1 MFGKGGT
8 ALSSARIDGP
18 IRVYGTAIVVP
29 PPRALSIAAATS
41 SRCTLHSQYESQNG
55 SLDRGRGNADSTILV
70 TTHQHPR
77 FPCHDRVRP
86 GIMPRCHTTE
96 DLERAQALSLESLAL
111 EKFKLQKQRADYG
124 DAQQKCGPQDDI
136 DTGNI
141 GVLGTDGILQSDKFQ
156 GRSRPRPA
164 IFTTNQSK
172 NVTILAPPPPIPCRR
187 NSTTATTSQ
196 ESSMDLINFTSPVKQ
211 DNLSEYCSS
220 TPPPPLKTP
229 VEPRWET
236 HPSFLKKQSR
246 ISRSNSSAGAYH
258 SRDFRYHSLSPGP
271 RSSTAPCTPGT
282 PGISPIMSRA
292 SSVSCNIPDIA
303 PQIPPLPMNYRPT
316 ITPTICGAP
325 ISTLPVDDEQL
336 KVLRAIEKKPN
347 SNLIDLNPF
356 DQTDDKTNVR
366 VSVLEAFDP
375 LLVKIEEQ
383 NSSTEVHKDV
393 DSQSQVS
400 GSVYDPFDP
409 FDYMYST
416 NESVNSDPVY
426 VAVERSAKSPAVSP
440 AAPPPLP
447 PRNSSAWNTIERRR
461 TSLDRRQ
468 KRQTR
473 LYENVTVVKTRPSIH
488 DCDLKAFHTM
498 IKSVRS
504 EFPFNDPSTNIGYI
518 VSPMMENLYPEGTS
532 IKLVVHPQLIGE
544 DSAPSISFTCNVN
557 CSIEHVILN
566 VACSLEDE
574 DTVNI
579 EKYCIRV
586 WGLTEYFAPNTTL
599 AQYEYIH
606 QCIKLEKDI
615 ELAIMTRVQIKQS
628 IARTLQDDNRDQ
640 CLKLE
645 DILPN
650 EPLQP
655 ISYDTL
661 LILLETVEK
670 EMERVET
677 AAVQLATSNHG
688 STLLPQLQPRSVVQA
703 VKAVCALM
711 GNIETFEVTEA
722 IDNFVNACCQFLPQ
736 SHTTNIE
743 CKKPEILHEDGDYSV
758 VTLRTKFPDV
768 IASHCHKIRD
778 AIQDLVETYC
788 HAFRVDFQLNSRG
801 EFPTNTLVSSEV
813 IDTVLVRVGAV
824 HRLPVSWKHDDYIVA
839 AQIFHGTR
847 PVGHPVLS
855 EPMTVSSNFYP
866 RILFNTWLEFCGIS
880 VCQVPREARLVLI
893 LYGRTLQPTEHE
905 SNSSTEGSMQKEELG
920 WGAIQFFDYEGVMSQ
935 GSFFLSLWPVIADK
949 RLGPAPAPGI
959 HPHGDIHHIIGLEL
973 PDYGGRVLF
982 PTELRDHD
990 VESLDFNS
998 LDQNTQELLID
1009 ITQQD
1014 TFSRPPIDE
1023 REILWEKRHYLHDR
1037 PEALPKVLLAAHSW
1051 DWACLPD
1058 LHASLRVWSPLPPVQ
1073 ALQLLLPC
1081 FPDMK
1086 VREMAVSWIR
1096 ELSNDELVDYLPQ
1109 LLQAMKHEAY
1119 EASPLTK
1126 FLLERAL
1133 LSPRVAHHIYWLL
1146 TQALPGQSPQN
1157 SAEITPEDNKNIS
1170 CARYHRRM
1178 QLMLRALLA
1187 VIGDALRNNFLTQQ
1201 LLVKNLHEVAENIKI
1216 AKDSL
1221 RMETLKVGLQN
1232 IHCQLMEDEG
1242 ICLPLSPSKQVFGI
1256 NVQTCAYFPSFT
1268 LPLKI
1273 NFVSCDNVISPAIFK
1288 VGDDLQQDMLTLQM
1302 VRIMDKLWLKE
1313 GLDLKMVT
1321 FACVPTGHKRGMIE
1335 MVTNAE
1341 TLRKIQVEF
1350 GLTGS
1355 FKDRPIAEWLAKHNP
1370 SELEYERAVENF
1382 TASCAG
1388 YSVATYILGI
1398 CDRHNDNIMLKTS
1411 GHLFHIDFGKF
1422 LGDAQMFG
1430 NFKRDRTPFV
1440 LTSDMAYVINGGD
1453 KPSAKFHHF
1462 VDLCCQAFNVVR
1474 KHGNLILHLFG
1485 LMTSSG
1491 IPGVTMDA
1499 VSYVQKALLPGQT
1512 NPEAA
1517 ATFARM
1523 IESSLKSWFTQF
1535 NFFLHN
1541 LAQLRFSG
1549 EHNDGE
1555 LLSFIPRT
1563 YTMQQEGQLT
1573 SVQVHGYQKRY
1584 DPEKYYMYILRVQRK
1599 GHVDPTY
1606 LFRSYKEFCEFYQKL
1621 CIHFPL
1627 AKVTSLPS
1635 GISVGRSNI
1644 KQVADKR
1651 RADIE
1656 KFLLSLF
1663 KMAPEISQSDLVY
1676 TFFHPLLRDQQ
1687 NADIHL
1693 RKVKVGNWWAE
1704 KKVRENI
1711 QSGQIKLSLHYARGT
1726 LSIMV
1731 YHARALPK
1739 VANAQ
1744 EPNTY
1749 VKVYLKPDPTKATKR
1764 KTKVVK
1770 KNCHPSFMEM
1780 LEYRMP
1786 LDVIK
1791 ERTLEAT
1798 IWNHD
1803 TLQENEFLGGI
1814 RLPLEGL
1821 DLTTETIEWF
1831 PLGSI
1836 R

>member
-1 MFGKGGT
+1 MSRDSIWMSRYSRDTTCDQNT
-8 ALSSARIDGP
+8 AVIDHEKK
-18 IRVYGTAIVVP
+18 Y
-29 PPRALSIAAATS
+29 
-41 SRCTLHSQYESQNG
+41 Q
-55 SLDRGRGNADSTILV
+55 
-70 TTHQHPR
+70 
-77 FPCHDRVRP
+77 
-86 GIMPRCHTTE
+86 E
-96 DLERAQALSLESLAL
+96 DLEQAKALSLESLAL
-111 EKFKLQKQRADYG
+111 EKYRLEKLRLELSNVQQACV
-124 DAQQKCGPQDDI
+124 AQNNVCNANSASEVD
-136 DTGNI
+136 
-141 GVLGTDGILQSDKFQ
+141 SSQ
-156 GRSRPRPA
+156 GERSQCRSRPRPGS
-164 IFTTNQSK
+164 INTNQKST
-172 NVTILAPPPPIPCRR
+172 VILAPPPPIPCRR
-187 NSTTATTSQ
+187 NSTTTASNQ
-196 ESSMDLINFTSPVKQ
+196 DSSRDLINFTSPVKQ
-211 DNLSEYCSS
+211 DNLAEYCSA
-220 TPPPPLKTP
+220 PPPPLPKAS
-229 VEPRWET
+229 VEPKWDT
-236 HPSFLKKQSR
+236 HPSLLKKQSR
-246 ISRSNSSAGAYH
+246 VSRSNSSVGGYH
-258 SRDFRYHSLSPGP
+258 SRDFRYHSLSPSP

-292 SSVSCNIPDIA
+292 SSVSNDVPDIA
-303 PQIPPLPMNYRPT
+303 PQIPPLPTNYRPT
-316 ITPTICGAP
+316 VTPAICAP
-325 ISTLPVDDEQL
+325 FCKDDEQL
-336 KVLRAIEKKPN
+336 NVLKVIEKKPN
-347 SNLIDLNPF
+347 SNLIDLNSF
-356 DQTDDKTNVR
+356 ESEDRTDDRTEDKTNVR

-375 LLVKIEEQ
+375 LLIKTDDGHTSLQE
-383 NSSTEVHKDV
+383 HKD

-426 VAVERSAKSPAVSP
+426 AAVEKSAKSPAVSP

-447 PRNSSAWNTIERRR
+447 PRNSAAWNTIERRR

-473 LYENVTVVKTRPSIH
+473 LNENITVIKTRTSLH
-488 DCDLKAFHTM
+488 DCDLKAFHNM
-498 IKSVRS
+498 IKSIRS
-504 EFPFNDPSTNIGYI
+504 EFPFNNPSTNIGYVI
-518 VSPMMENLYPEGTS
+518 SPIMENLYPDGTS
-532 IKLVVHPQLIGE
+532 IKLVVHPLLPNN
-544 DSAPSISFTCNVN
+544 DKDPVPSITFTCNVN
-557 CSIEHVILN
+557 CSVEHVILN
-566 VACSLEDE
+566 VACSLDDE

-579 EKYCIRV
+579 EKYCLRV
-586 WGLTEYFAPNTTL
+586 WGLAEYLAPNTTL

-606 QCIKLEKDI
+606 LCIKLEKDI
-615 ELAIMTRVQIKQS
+615 ELAIMTRAQIKQS
-628 IARTLQDDNRDQ
+628 IARTLQDDNCDQ
-640 CLKLE
+640 SLKLE
-645 DILPN
+645 DILPS
-650 EPLQP
+650 EPSQP
-655 ISYDTL
+655 ISYNTL
-661 LILLETVEK
+661 LILLETIER
-670 EMERVET
+670 EMGRVET
-677 AAVQLATSNHG
+677 AALQLATTNQG
-688 STLLPQLQPRSVVQA
+688 STLLPQLQPHYVVQA
-703 VKAVCALM
+703 VKAVCAFM
-711 GNIETFEVTEA
+711 GNIETFEITEA
-722 IDNFVNACCQFLPQ
+722 VDNFVNACCQFLPQ
-736 SHTTNIE
+736 AHTANIE
-743 CKKPEILHEDGDYSV
+743 CKKPEIIHEDGDYAV
-758 VTLRTKFPDV
+758 VTLRKKFPDV
-768 IASHCHKIRD
+768 IASHCHKLRD
-778 AIQDLVETYC
+778 AIQELIETYC
-788 HAFRVDFQLNSRG
+788 HAFKVDFQLNNKG
-801 EFPTNTLVSSEV
+801 EFSTNTLIATEV
-813 IDTVLVRVGAV
+813 IDTILVRVGAL
-824 HRLPVSWKHDDYIVA
+824 HRLPATWKHDDYIVA

-847 PVGHPVLS
+847 PVGNPVLS
-855 EPMTVSSNFYP
+855 EPMTVSTNFHP
-866 RILFNTWLEFCGIS
+866 RILFNSWLEFRGIS
-880 VCQVPREARLVLI
+880 VCQVPREARLVLV
-893 LYGRTLQPTEHE
+893 LYGRTLQPAEHE
-905 SNSSTEGSMQKEELG
+905 SNSSSENAMQKEELG
-920 WGAIQFFDYEGVMSQ
+920 WGAIQFFDYDGVMSQ
-935 GSFFLSLWPVIADK
+935 GSFFLSLWPAIADK
-949 RLGPAPAPGI
+949 RLGPAPALGI
-959 HPHGDIHHIIGLEL
+959 HPRGDTYPIIGVEL
-973 PDYGGRVLF
+973 PDYGGKVLF
-982 PTELRDHD
+982 PNSSELRDYD
-990 VESLDFNS
+990 VDSLDFNS

-1023 REILWEKRHYLHDR
+1023 REILWEKRHYLHNR

-1058 LHASLRVWSPLPPVQ
+1058 LHASLRIWSPLPPVQ

-1086 VREMAVSWIR
+1086 VREMAVDWIR

-1109 LLQAMKHEAY
+1109 LLQAMKHETY
-1119 EASPLTK
+1119 EASPLTR

-1133 LSPRVAHHIYWLL
+1133 LSPRVAHYVYWLL
-1146 TQALPGQSPQN
+1146 NQALPGQSPQVQN
-1157 SAEITPEDNKNIS
+1157 SAEIAAEDDKAIS
-1170 CARYHRRM
+1170 CARYQRRL

-1187 VIGDALRNNFLTQQ
+1187 IIGDALRKSFLTQQ
-1201 LLVKNLHEVAENIKI
+1201 LLVKNLHEVAENIKVT
-1216 AKDSL
+1216 KESL
-1221 RMETLKVGLQN
+1221 RMDTLKTGLQN
-1232 IHCQLMEDEG
+1232 IHCQLMEDDG
-1242 ICLPLSPSKQVFGI
+1242 TCLPLSPSKLVFGI

-1273 NFVSCDNVISPAIFK
+1273 NFISCDNVISPAIFK

-1335 MVTNAE
+1335 MVTDAE

-1462 VDLCCQAFNVVR
+1462 VDLCCQAFNIVR

-1491 IPGVTMDA
+1491 IPGVTVDA

-1541 LAQLRFSG
+1541 LAQMRFSG
-1549 EHNDGE
+1549 EHTEGE

-1563 YTMQQEGQLT
+1563 YTMQQEGELT

-1584 DPEKYYMYILRVQRK
+1584 DPEKYYMYILRIQRK
-1599 GHVDPTY
+1599 GQPDPTY

-1656 KFLLSLF
+1656 KFLVSLF

-1676 TFFHPLLRDQQ
+1676 TFFHPLLRDQK
-1687 NADIHL
+1687 NPDIRL
-1693 RKVKVGNWWAE
+1693 RKVKVGNNWWAE
-1704 KKVRENI
+1704 KRVRDNV
-1711 QSGQIKLSLHYARGT
+1711 QSGQIKLALHYVRGT
-1726 LSIMV
+1726 LSVMV
-1731 YHARALPK
+1731 CHARGLPK

-1786 LDVIK
+1786 LEVIR

-1814 RLPLEGL
+1814 SLPLGRL
-1821 DLTTETIEWF
+1821 DLTNETIEWF
-1831 PLGSI
+1831 PLGNV

>member
-1 MFGKGGT
+1 MSHSNRNTG
-8 ALSSARIDGP
+8 AQRSAVID
-18 IRVYGTAIVVP
+18 
-29 PPRALSIAAATS
+29 
-41 SRCTLHSQYESQNG
+41 YERQF
-55 SLDRGRGNADSTILV
+55 
-70 TTHQHPR
+70 Q
-77 FPCHDRVRP
+77 
-86 GIMPRCHTTE
+86 E
-96 DLERAQALSLESLAL
+96 DLEHAQALSLESLAL
-111 EKFKLQKQRADYG
+111 EKFKLQKQRSEFSNIQQTCIPHNDVDRRNNIIHSNVSEADSI
-124 DAQQKCGPQDDI
+124 QQVE
-136 DTGNI
+136 T
-141 GVLGTDGILQSDKFQ
+141 FQ
-156 GRSRPRPA
+156 CRSRPRPGT
-164 IFTTNQSK
+164 FNTNQSK
-172 NVTILAPPPPIPCRR
+172 NAVILAPPPVPSRR
-187 NSTTATTSQ
+187 NSTSATTSQ
-196 ESSMDLINFTSPVKQ
+196 EQSIDLINFTSPVKQ
-211 DNLSEYCSS
+211 DNLTGYCS
-220 TPPPPLKTP
+220 PPPPLPRKLL
-229 VEPRWET
+229 VEPKWET
-236 HPSFLKKQSR
+236 HPSLLKKQAR
-246 ISRSNSSAGAYH
+246 ISRSSSSASYR

-271 RSSTAPCTPGT
+271 GSSTAPCTPGT
-282 PGISPIMSRA
+282 PKISPIMSR
-292 SSVSCNIPDIA
+292 SSSINSNVPDTTPQPAWNSCDLKNYFLM
-303 PQIPPLPMNYRPT
+303 QIPPLPMNYRPS
-316 ITPTICGAP
+316 ITHSGCGVQKPAFG
-325 ISTLPVDDEQL
+325 TDDEQL
-336 KVLRAIEKKPN
+336 SVLKVIEKKPN
-347 SNLIDLNPF
+347 NNLIDLSSF
-356 DQTDDKTNVR
+356 DHIEDKTNVR

-375 LLVKIEEQ
+375 LLVKTDDQVDIAQ
-383 NSSTEVHKDV
+383 RQKDEA
-393 DSQSQVS
+393 QSQIN
-400 GSVYDPFDP
+400 GSMYDPFDP

-426 VAVERSAKSPAVSP
+426 VAVEKSAKSPAVSP

-468 KRQTR
+468 KRKTR
-473 LYENVTVVKTRPSIH
+473 LYENVTVRKTRSSLH
-488 DCDLKAFHTM
+488 DCDLKAFHEM
-498 IKSVRS
+498 MKSVRS
-504 EFPFNDPSTNIGYI
+504 DFPFNDPSTNIGHVI
-518 VSPMMENLYPEGTS
+518 SPMMENLYPNGTS
-532 IKLVVHPQLIGE
+532 IKLVVHPQLI
-544 DSAPSISFTCNVN
+544 DSDDNTPSISFTCDVN
-557 CSIEHVILN
+557 CSVEHVILN

-579 EKYCIRV
+579 EKYCLRV
-586 WGLTEYFAPNTTL
+586 WGLAEYFAPNTTL

-615 ELAIMTRVQIKQS
+615 ELAIQTKAQIKRC

-655 ISYDTL
+655 ISYETL
-661 LILLETVEK
+661 LILLETVEN

-677 AAVQLATSNHG
+677 AAIQLATTDHS
-688 STLLPQLQPRSVVQA
+688 SSLLPQLQPRGVVQA

-711 GNIETFEVTEA
+711 GNIETFEITEA
-722 IDNFVNACCQFLPQ
+722 VDNFVNACCKFLPQ
-736 SHTTNIE
+736 VHTTNIE

-768 IASHCHKIRD
+768 ITSHCRKIRD

-788 HAFRVDFQLNSRG
+788 RAFKVDFELKSKG
-801 EFPTNTLVSSEV
+801 EFPSNTLISSEEL
-813 IDTVLVRVGAV
+813 DTVLVRVGAL
-824 HRLPVSWKHDDYIVA
+824 HRLPGSWKHDDYIVA

-847 PVGHPVLS
+847 PVGNPVLS
-855 EPMTVSSNFYP
+855 EPMAVSSNFYP
-866 RILFNTWLEFCGIS
+866 RILFNSWLEFHGIS
-880 VCQVPREARLVLI
+880 VCQVPREARLVLV

-905 SNSSTEGSMQKEELG
+905 SNSSEENTMHKEELG
-920 WGAIQFFDYEGVMSQ
+920 WGSIQFFDCEGVMSQ
-935 GSFFLSLWPVIADK
+935 GSFFLSLWPAIADK

-959 HPHGDIHHIIGLEL
+959 HPHGDTQPIIGLEL

-982 PTELRDHD
+982 PTELRDYD
-990 VESLDFNS
+990 VQSLDFNS
-998 LDQNTQELLID
+998 LDQNTQQLLID
-1009 ITQQD
+1009 ITQQH
-1014 TFSRPPIDE
+1014 TFSRPLIEE

-1086 VREMAVSWIR
+1086 VREMAVGWIR

-1109 LLQAMKHEAY
+1109 LLQALKHETY
-1119 EASPLTK
+1119 ESSPLSR

-1133 LSPRVAHHIYWLL
+1133 LSSRVAHHIYWLL
-1146 TQALPGQSPQN
+1146 TQTLPGQSPQN
-1157 SAEITPEDNKNIS
+1157 FAEVTPEDDKNIS
-1170 CARYHRRM
+1170 HARYHRRL

-1187 VIGDALRNNFLTQQ
+1187 VIGDALRNSFLTQQ
-1201 LLVKNLHEVAENIKI
+1201 LLVKNLHEVAENIKLT
-1216 AKDSL
+1216 KDSM
-1221 RMETLKVGLQN
+1221 RMDALKVGLQN
-1232 IHCQLMEDEG
+1232 IHCQLMEDDG
-1242 ICLPLSPSKQVFGI
+1242 TCLPLSPSKQVFGI
-1256 NVQTCAYFPSFT
+1256 NVQSCSYFPSYT

-1273 NFVSCDNVISPAIFK
+1273 NFISSDDVICPAIFK

-1321 FACVPTGHKRGMIE
+1321 FACVPTGHKRGMLE

-1491 IPGVTMDA
+1491 IPGVTVDA
-1499 VSYVQKALLPGQT
+1499 VSYVQKALLPEQT

-1549 EHNDGE
+1549 DHNDGA

-1584 DPEKYYMYILRVQRK
+1584 DPEKYYMYILRIQRK
-1599 GHVDPTY
+1599 GHADPTY

-1627 AKVTSLPS
+1627 AKVASLPS
-1635 GISVGRSNI
+1635 GMSVGRSNI

-1656 KFLLSLF
+1656 KFLVSLF
-1663 KMAPEISQSDLVY
+1663 KMATEISQSDLVY

-1704 KKVRENI
+1704 KIVRDDV
-1711 QSGQIKLSLHYARGT
+1711 QSGQIKMSLHYTRGTFYVMVHHARG
-1726 LSIMV
+1726 
-1731 YHARALPK
+1731 LPK
-1739 VANAQ
+1739 VANGQ

-1749 VKVYLKPDPTKATKR
+1749 VKVYLKPDPTKKTKR

-1780 LEYRMP
+1780 LEYRMS

-1814 RLPLEGL
+1814 RLPLGRL

-1831 PLGSI
+1831 SLGSI

>member
-1 MFGKGGT
+1 MSNHAKNE
-8 ALSSARIDGP
+8 
-18 IRVYGTAIVVP
+18 
-29 PPRALSIAAATS
+29 SI
-41 SRCTLHSQYESQNG
+41 Q
-55 SLDRGRGNADSTILV
+55 RGAVMDYDK
-70 TTHQHPR
+70 Q
-77 FPCHDRVRP
+77 FQ
-86 GIMPRCHTTE
+86 E

-111 EKFKLQKQRADYG
+111 EKFKLQKQLECSNNFLQNTFTP
-124 DAQQKCGPQDDI
+124 QQCSQSNSSNVSEVDSSTSMDK
-136 DTGNI
+136 
-141 GVLGTDGILQSDKFQ
+141 LQL
-156 GRSRPRPA
+156 RSRPRPGG
-164 IFTTNQSK
+164 TQSK
-172 NVTILAPPPPIPCRR
+172 NSLIIAPPPIPSRR
-187 NSTTATTSQ
+187 NSTTTVGPASSNTT
-196 ESSMDLINFTSPVKQ
+196 DLINFTSPVK
-211 DNLSEYCSS
+211 SESSLDDYCSS
-220 TPPPPLKTP
+220 TTASAVPTISQPSI
-229 VEPRWET
+229 EPKWDT
-236 HPSFLKKQSR
+236 HPSLLKR
-246 ISRSNSSAGAYH
+246 TTRVSRSNSSAAAYQTH
-258 SRDFRYHSLSPGP
+258 DFRYHSPSPGP
-271 RSSTAPCTPGT
+271 RASTAPCTPGT
-282 PGISPIMSRA
+282 PGISPVITQA
-292 SSVSCNIPDIA
+292 ESVGDGIPQLA
-303 PQIPPLPMNYRPT
+303 WNFFTFRNYFFAQIPPLPMNYRPPLT
-316 ITPTICGAP
+316 GPSATKP
-325 ISTLPVDDEQL
+325 IFPLEDNQLQVL
-336 KVLRAIEKKPN
+336 KVIEKKPN
-347 SNLIDLNPF
+347 NNLIDLSAFENPE
-356 DQTDDKTNVR
+356 DKTNVR

-375 LLVKIEEQ
+375 LLIKTEAIKKE
-383 NSSTEVHKDV
+383 STPKNNEP
-393 DSQSQVS
+393 SQTD

-416 NESVNSDPVY
+416 NESISSDPVY
-426 VAVERSAKSPAVSP
+426 AAVEKTPTSPAVSP
-440 AAPPPLP
+440 AAPPLP
-447 PRNSSAWNTIERRR
+447 PRNSSAWNTIEKRR
-461 TSLDRRQ
+461 TSLDRRR

-473 LYENVTVVKTRPSIH
+473 LYENITVVKARASLQ
-488 DCDLKAFHTM
+488 DCDLKAFHLM
-498 IKSVRS
+498 IKAVRG
-504 EFPFNDPSTNIGYI
+504 EFPFNDPNTNIGHVI
-518 VSPMMENLYPEGTS
+518 SPMMENLYPDGTS
-532 IKLVVHPQLIGE
+532 IKLVVHPQLSE
-544 DSAPSISFTCNVN
+544 SSENPAPSINFTCNVS
-557 CSIEHVILN
+557 CSVEHVILN
-566 VACSLEDE
+566 VACSLEDNI
-574 DTVNI
+574 VNAD
-579 EKYCIRV
+579 KYCLRV
-586 WGLTEYFAPNTTL
+586 WGLAEYLAPNTTL

-615 ELAIMTRVQIKQS
+615 ELAIITRAQIKRS
-628 IARTLQDDNRDQ
+628 IARSLQDDNRDQ
-640 CLKLE
+640 DLKLE

-650 EPLQP
+650 EPLEP

-661 LILLETVEK
+661 IILLETVEK

-677 AAVQLATSNHG
+677 AAIQLAAPNH
-688 STLLPQLQPRSVVQA
+688 SSSLLPQLQPRGVVQS

-711 GNIETFEVTEA
+711 GNIETYEITEA
-722 IDNFVNACCQFLPQ
+722 VDNFVNACCQFLPQ
-736 SHTTNIE
+736 MHTTNIE

-758 VTLRTKFPDV
+758 VTLRTKFPELLG
-768 IASHCHKIRD
+768 SHCHKIRD

-788 HAFRVDFQLNSRG
+788 NAFRVDFHKLRG
-801 EFPTNTLVSSEV
+801 EYLANSLVSSEV
-813 IDTVLVRVGAV
+813 LDTVLVRVGAL
-824 HRLPVSWKHDDYIVA
+824 HRIPNSWKHDDYIVA

-847 PVGHPVLS
+847 PVGNPVLS
-855 EPMTVSSNFYP
+855 EPMTLNVNFYS
-866 RILFNTWLEFCGIS
+866 RILFNTWLEFRGIS
-880 VCQVPREARLVLI
+880 VCQVPREARLVLVI
-893 LYGRTLQPTEHE
+893 YGRTLQPTEHD
-905 SNSSTEGSMQKEELG
+905 NSSGEGSMQKEELG
-920 WGAIQFFDYEGVMSQ
+920 WGAIQFFDYDGVMSQ
-935 GSFFLSLWPVIADK
+935 GNFFLSLWPAAADK

-959 HPHGDIHHIIGLEL
+959 HPYGETNPIIGLEL

-990 VESLDFNS
+990 VESLDINL
-998 LDQNTQELLID
+998 LDQNTKELLID
-1009 ITQQD
+1009 ICQQD
-1014 TFSRPPIDE
+1014 TFSRPPVDE
-1023 REILWEKRHYLHDR
+1023 REILWEKRHYLHEI

-1081 FPDMK
+1081 FPDIK
-1086 VREMAVSWIR
+1086 VREMAVGWIR

-1109 LLQAMKHEAY
+1109 LLQALKHETY
-1119 EASPLTK
+1119 EASPLAR

-1146 TQALPGQSPQN
+1146 TQSLPGQSPQN
-1157 SAEITPEDNKNIS
+1157 SGESSQEDDRSIS
-1170 CARYHRRM
+1170 FTRYQRRL

-1187 VIGDALRNNFLTQQ
+1187 VIGEALRNSFLTQQ
-1201 LLVKNLHEVAENIKI
+1201 LLVKNLNEIAENIKTT
-1216 AKDSL
+1216 KESL
-1221 RMETLKVGLQN
+1221 RMESLKLGLQN
-1232 IHCQLMEDEG
+1232 IHGQLAEDEG
-1242 ICLPLSPSKQVFGI
+1242 TCLPLSPSRQVFGI
-1256 NVQTCAYFPSFT
+1256 NIQTCSYFPSFT

-1273 NFVSCDNVISPAIFK
+1273 SFISCDNVISPAIFK
-1288 VGDDLQQDMLTLQM
+1288 VGDDLQQDMLTIQM

-1321 FACVPTGHKRGMIE
+1321 FACVPTGNKRGMIE

-1382 TASCAG
+1382 TRSCAG

-1453 KPSAKFHHF
+1453 KPSAKFHNF
-1462 VDLCCQAFNVVR
+1462 VDLCCQAFNIVR

-1523 IESSLKSWFTQF
+1523 IESSLKNWFTQF

-1541 LAQLRFSG
+1541 LAQLRFTG
-1549 EHNDGE
+1549 DHNDGE

-1584 DPEKYYMYILRVQRK
+1584 DPEKYYMYILRIQRK
-1599 GHVDPTY
+1599 GQPDPTY

-1627 AKVTSLPS
+1627 AKVASLPN
-1635 GISVGRSNI
+1635 GMSVGRSNI

-1704 KKVRENI
+1704 KRVRDNI
-1711 QSGQIKLSLHYARGT
+1711 QCGQIKLSLHYSRGT
-1726 LSIMV
+1726 LSVMIH
-1731 YHARALPK
+1731 HARGLPK

-1814 RLPLEGL
+1814 RLPLGHFE
-1821 DLTTETIEWF
+1821 LTNETIEWF

>member
-1 MFGKGGT
+1 MSNYSRNVHT
-8 ALSSARIDGP
+8 QRQAVID
-18 IRVYGTAIVVP
+18 Y
-29 PPRALSIAAATS
+29 
-41 SRCTLHSQYESQNG
+41 
-55 SLDRGRGNADSTILV
+55 DR
-70 TTHQHPR
+70 Q
-77 FPCHDRVRP
+77 FQ
-86 GIMPRCHTTE
+86 E

-111 EKFKLQKQRADYG
+111 EKFKLQKQQMEYSNHVRVPPVQP
-124 DAQQKCGPQDDI
+124 QQ
-136 DTGNI
+136 DTTPCSSNI
-141 GVLGTDGILQSDKFQ
+141 SETDCTTQTGDKFQ
-156 GRSRPRPA
+156 LRSRPRPGGSQPKTAA
-164 IFTTNQSK
+164 I
-172 NVTILAPPPPIPCRR
+172 IAPPPPIPCRR
-187 NSTTATTSQ
+187 NSATSGGPNLSVTGT
-196 ESSMDLINFTSPVKQ
+196 DLINFTSPIKQ
-211 DNLSEYCSS
+211 DNHLEEYC
-220 TPPPPLKTP
+220 TAAPPPPPPKAP
-229 VEPRWET
+229 IEPKWET
-236 HPSFLKKQSR
+236 HPALPRRSSKVL
-246 ISRSNSSAGAYH
+246 RSNSSAAAYQ

-271 RSSTAPCTPGT
+271 RASTAPCTPGT
-282 PGISPIMSRA
+282 PGISPVMSRA
-292 SSVSCNIPDIA
+292 SSVSSNVPDGIPQPAWNIFTFRQYFFT
-303 PQIPPLPMNYRPT
+303 QIPPLPLNYRPGVN
-316 ITPTICGAP
+316 P
-325 ISTLPVDDEQL
+325 PVAGVNSVKPVYAIDDGQLNVL
-336 KVLRAIEKKPN
+336 KVIEKKPN
-347 SNLIDLNPF
+347 SNLIDLSIFENIE
-356 DQTDDKTNVR
+356 DKTNVR

-375 LLVKIEEQ
+375 LLVKTEDI
-383 NSSTEVHKDV
+383 SSNLMDPKEDTE
-393 DSQSQVS
+393 SQVS

-426 VAVERSAKSPAVSP
+426 VAVEKTAKSPAVSP

-473 LYENVTVVKTRPSIH
+473 LYENVTVVKARASLH
-488 DCDLKAFHTM
+488 DCDLKAFHKM
-498 IKSVRS
+498 IVSVRG
-504 EFPFNDPSTNIGYI
+504 EFPFNDTSTNIGHI
-518 VSPMMENLYPEGTS
+518 ISPMMESLYPDGTS
-532 IKLVVHPQLIGE
+532 IKLVVHPQLPANSE
-544 DSAPSISFTCNVN
+544 PVPSITFTCDVN
-557 CSIEHVILN
+557 CSVEHVILN

-574 DTVNI
+574 DTVNVG
-579 EKYCIRV
+579 KYCLRV
-586 WGLTEYFAPNTTL
+586 WGLAEYLAPNTTL

-615 ELAIMTRVQIKQS
+615 ELAIMTKEQMKRS
-628 IARTLQDDNRDQ
+628 IARTAQDDNRDQ
-640 CLKLE
+640 SITLE
-645 DILPN
+645 EILPN
-650 EPLQP
+650 EPRQP
-655 ISYDTL
+655 ISYDAL

-677 AAVQLATSNHG
+677 AALQLATTNH
-688 STLLPQLQPRSVVQA
+688 SASLLPQLQPRGVVQA

-711 GNIETFEVTEA
+711 GNIETYEITEA
-722 IDNFVNACCQFLPQ
+722 VDNFVNACCQFLPQ
-736 SHTTNIE
+736 VHTTNIE
-743 CKKPEILHEDGDYSV
+743 CKKPEVLHEDGDYSV

-778 AIQDLVETYC
+778 AVQDLVETYC
-788 HAFRVDFQLNSRG
+788 HAFRVDFQLNTRG
-801 EFPTNTLVSSEV
+801 EFPTNTMVSSEV
-813 IDTVLVRVGAV
+813 LDTVLVRVGAL
-824 HRLPVSWKHDDYIVA
+824 HRLPTTWKHDDYIVA

-847 PVGHPVLS
+847 PVGNPVLS
-855 EPMTVSSNFYP
+855 DPMTVSSNFHP
-866 RILFNTWLEFCGIS
+866 RILFNTWLEFRGVS
-880 VCQVPREARLVLI
+880 VCQVPREARLVLVI
-893 LYGRTLQPTEHE
+893 YGRTLQPSEHE
-905 SNSSTEGSMQKEELG
+905 ANSSSEGSMQKEELG
-920 WGAIQFFDYEGVMSQ
+920 WGAIQFFDYDGVMSQ
-935 GSFFLSLWPVIADK
+935 GSFFLSLWPAIADK

-959 HPHGDIHHIIGLEL
+959 HPHGDVNPIIGIEL
-973 PDYGGRVLF
+973 PDYGGRVVF
-982 PTELRDHD
+982 PKELRDHD
-990 VESLDFNS
+990 VESLDINS
-998 LDQNTQELLID
+998 LDQNTKELLID

-1023 REILWEKRHYLHDR
+1023 REILWEKRHYLHNR

-1058 LHASLRVWSPLPPVQ
+1058 LHASLRIWSPLPPVQ

-1081 FPDMK
+1081 FPDLK
-1086 VREMAVSWIR
+1086 VREMAVGWIH
-1096 ELSNDELVDYLPQ
+1096 ELNNDELVDYLPQ
-1109 LLQAMKHEAY
+1109 LLQALKHETY
-1119 EASPLTK
+1119 EASPLAR

-1133 LSPRVAHHIYWLL
+1133 VSPRVAHHIYWLL
-1146 TQALPGQSPQN
+1146 TQALPGPSPQN
-1157 SAEITPEDNKNIS
+1157 SPENSPEDDKS
-1170 CARYHRRM
+1170 VSLARYQRRL

-1187 VIGDALRNNFLTQQ
+1187 VVGEALRNSFLTQQ
-1201 LLVKNLHEVAENIKI
+1201 LLVKSLHEVAENIKI
-1216 AKDSL
+1216 TKDSL
-1221 RMETLKVGLQN
+1221 RLESLKIGLQN
-1232 IHCQLMEDEG
+1232 IHCQLTEDEG
-1242 ICLPLSPSKQVFGI
+1242 TCLPLSPSREAYGI
-1256 NVQTCAYFPSFT
+1256 NVQTCSYFPSFT

-1273 NFVSCDNVISPAIFK
+1273 NFIGCDNVISPAIFK

-1321 FACVPTGHKRGMIE
+1321 FACVPTGNKRGIIE

-1370 SELEYERAVENF
+1370 SELEYGRAVENF

-1499 VSYVQKALLPGQT
+1499 VSYVQKALLLGQT

-1584 DPEKYYMYILRVQRK
+1584 DPEKYYMYILRIQRK
-1599 GHVDPTY
+1599 GQADPTY

-1627 AKVTSLPS
+1627 AKVASLPS
-1635 GISVGRSNI
+1635 GMSVGRSNI

-1693 RKVKVGNWWAE
+1693 QKVKVGNWWAE
-1704 KKVRENI
+1704 KKVRDNVR
-1711 QSGQIKLSLHYARGT
+1711 SGQIKLSLHYTRGT
-1726 LSIMV
+1726 LSVMIH
-1731 YHARALPK
+1731 HARGLPK

-1786 LDVIK
+1786 LDVVK

-1814 RLPLEGL
+1814 RLPLGRLE
-1821 DLTTETIEWF
+1821 LTNETVEWF
-1831 PLGSI
+1831 PLGSV

>member
-1 MFGKGGT
+1 MSSFNRNATVQKT
-8 ALSSARIDGP
+8 AAVID
-18 IRVYGTAIVVP
+18 Y
-29 PPRALSIAAATS
+29 
-41 SRCTLHSQYESQNG
+41 
-55 SLDRGRGNADSTILV
+55 DR
-70 TTHQHPR
+70 Q
-77 FPCHDRVRP
+77 FK
-86 GIMPRCHTTE
+86 E

-111 EKFKLQKQRADYG
+111 EKFRQQKQQAQYG
-124 DAQQKCGPQDDI
+124 NNCTQESF
-136 DTGNI
+136 NI
-141 GVLGTDGILQSDKFQ
+141 QSSSSSISNCKTTETNGSSTENKFQ
-156 GRSRPRPA
+156 LRSRPRPESNS
-164 IFTTNQSK
+164 NQSR
-172 NVTILAPPPPIPCRR
+172 NGMIVHIQPPPIPSRR
-187 NSTTATTSQ
+187 NSTTNKKPAA
-196 ESSMDLINFTSPVKQ
+196 DLINFTSPVKQ
-211 DNLSEYCSS
+211 DSLSEYCSA
-220 TPPPPLKTP
+220 PPMLPPKTII
-229 VEPRWET
+229 EPKWDN
-236 HPSFLKKQSR
+236 HPGLMRKNSR
-246 ISRSNSSAGAYH
+246 VSRSNSSAAAYQTT
-258 SRDFRYHSLSPGP
+258 DFRYNMATAPIPGP
-271 RSSTAPCTPGT
+271 KCSTAPSTPGT
-282 PGISPIMSRA
+282 PSISPVSSR
-292 SSVSCNIPDIA
+292 SGSICNNIPDII
-303 PQIPPLPMNYRPT
+303 PQWSFNSQIPPLPVNYRPA
-316 ITPTICGAP
+316 IAP
-325 ISTLPVDDEQL
+325 PPPPPALNNLRQSPYAADDSHLSVL
-336 KVLRAIEKKPN
+336 KVVEKKPN
-347 SNLIDLNPF
+347 NNLIDLCVY
-356 DQTDDKTNVR
+356 DHKRVEDKGNVR

-375 LLVKIEEQ
+375 LLTKVSPSKPDEP
-383 NSSTEVHKDV
+383 SRSAKDS
-393 DSQSQVS
+393 DDDTQSAMER
-400 GSVYDPFDP
+400 SVYDPFDP

-416 NESVNSDPVY
+416 SETVNSDPVY
-426 VAVERSAKSPAVSP
+426 AAVDKSMKSPATSP

-473 LYENVTVVKTRPSIH
+473 LYENVNVVKARASLH
-488 DCDLKAFHTM
+488 DCDLLAFHKM
-498 IKSVRS
+498 VKSVRG
-504 EFPFNDPSTNIGYI
+504 EFPFNDPSTNIGHV
-518 VSPMMENLYPEGTS
+518 VSPMIDSSYPDSTS
-532 IKLVVHPQLIGE
+532 IKLVVHSKMLS
-544 DSAPSISFTCNVN
+544 DTKDRSPSISFTCDVN
-557 CSIEHVILN
+557 CNIEHVILN

-574 DTVNI
+574 DTVNVD
-579 EKYCIRV
+579 KYCLRV
-586 WGLTEYFAPNTTL
+586 WGLAEYLAANTSL
-599 AQYEYIH
+599 AQYEYVH

-615 ELAIMTRVQIKQS
+615 ELAIETKAQMKRS
-628 IARTLQDDNRDQ
+628 IARSVLDDNREQ

-677 AAVQLATSNHG
+677 TAAQLAISNNG
-688 STLLPQLQPRSVVQA
+688 QSLLGQLQPRGVVQA

-711 GNIETFEVTEA
+711 GNVETYEISEA
-722 IDNFVNACCQFLPQ
+722 VDNFVNACCKFLPQ
-736 SHTTNIE
+736 VHTANIE

-768 IASHCHKIRD
+768 ISSHCNKIRD
-778 AIQDLVETYC
+778 AVQDLVETFC
-788 HAFRVDFQLNSRG
+788 HAFCVDFQLNSRG
-801 EFPTNTLVSSEV
+801 ENPTNSLVSSQV
-813 IDTVLVRVGAV
+813 IDTVLVRVGAL
-824 HRLPVSWKHDDYIVA
+824 HRLPSSWKHDDYIVA

-847 PVGHPVLS
+847 PVGNPVLS
-855 EPMTVSSNFYP
+855 EPMTVGQSNFYP
-866 RILFNTWLEFCGIS
+866 RILFNSWLEFRGVS
-880 VCQVPREARLVLI
+880 VCQVPREARLVLV
-893 LYGRTLQPTEHE
+893 LYGRTQQTDENHE
-905 SNSSTEGSMQKEELG
+905 SNSSQGFMEKEELG
-920 WGAIQFFDYEGVMSQ
+920 WGAIQFFDYDGVMSQ
-935 GSFFLSLWPVIADK
+935 GSFFLSLWPAIADK

-959 HPHGDIHHIIGLEL
+959 HPHGNTHPIIGLEL
-973 PDYGGRVLF
+973 PDYGGKVLF

-990 VESLDFNS
+990 IESLDFNS
-998 LDQNTQELLID
+998 LDQNTQELLLY
-1009 ITQQD
+1009 ITEQD
-1014 TFSRPPIDE
+1014 TFSRPPVDE
-1023 REILWEKRHYLHDR
+1023 REILWEKRHYLHEK

-1058 LHASLRVWSPLPPVQ
+1058 LHASLRVWSPLPSVQ

-1081 FPDMK
+1081 FPDTK
-1086 VREMAVSWIR
+1086 VRELAVERIR
-1096 ELSNDELVDYLPQ
+1096 ELTNDELIDYLPQ
-1109 LLQAMKHEAY
+1109 LLQALKHETY
-1119 EASPLTK
+1119 EASPLAR

-1133 LSPRVAHHIYWLL
+1133 ISPRVAHYIYWLL
-1146 TQALPGQSPQN
+1146 NQALPGQSPQN
-1157 SAEITPEDNKNIS
+1157 SAETSLQDDKS
-1170 CARYHRRM
+1170 LSFARYHRRL

-1187 VIGDALRNNFLTQQ
+1187 VIGDALRNSFLAQQ
-1201 LLVKNLHEVAENIKI
+1201 FLVKNLHEVAENIKTT
-1216 AKDSL
+1216 KESL
-1221 RMETLKVGLQN
+1221 RLETLKLGLQN
-1232 IHCQLMEDEG
+1232 INSSLVEDEG
-1242 ICLPLSPSKQVFGI
+1242 TCLPLSLSRQVVGI
-1256 NVQTCAYFPSFT
+1256 NVQTCSYFPSFT

-1273 NFVSCDNVISPAIFK
+1273 NFVGCDNVISPAIFK

-1313 GLDLKMVT
+1313 GLDLKMVA

-1370 SELEYERAVENF
+1370 SELEYQRAVENF

-1462 VDLCCQAFNVVR
+1462 VELCCQAFNIVR

-1499 VSYVQKALLPGQT
+1499 VSYVQRALLPGQT

-1555 LLSFIPRT
+1555 LLSFIPKT

-1584 DPEKYYMYILRVQRK
+1584 DPEKYYMYILKIQRK
-1599 GHVDPTY
+1599 SQTDPTY

-1627 AKVTSLPS
+1627 AKVTGLPS
-1635 GISVGRSNI
+1635 GMSVGRSNI

-1656 KFLLSLF
+1656 KFLQSLF
-1663 KMAPEISQSDLVY
+1663 EMAPEISQSDLVY

-1704 KKVRENI
+1704 KKVREKA
-1711 QSGQIKLSLHYARGT
+1711 QGGQIKLSLNYTRGT
-1726 LSIMV
+1726 FCVMV
-1731 YHARALPK
+1731 YHARGLPK

-1786 LDVIK
+1786 IGVIK

-1814 RLPLEGL
+1814 RLPLSRI
-1821 DLTTETIEWF
+1821 DLTKEIIEWF
-1831 PLGSI
+1831 PLGGI

>member
-1 MFGKGGT
+1 MSNYGGNT
-8 ALSSARIDGP
+8 HTQRPAVID
-18 IRVYGTAIVVP
+18 Y
-29 PPRALSIAAATS
+29 
-41 SRCTLHSQYESQNG
+41 
-55 SLDRGRGNADSTILV
+55 DR
-70 TTHQHPR
+70 Q
-77 FPCHDRVRP
+77 FQ
-86 GIMPRCHTTE
+86 E

-111 EKFKLQKQRADYG
+111 EKFKLQKQQLEHTNHVQRPYS
-124 DAQQKCGPQDDI
+124 PQN
-136 DTGNI
+136 TTQASNSGT
-141 GVLGTDGILQSDKFQ
+141 LETDGAATGDKFQ
-156 GRSRPRPA
+156 LRSRPRPGS
-164 IFTTNQSK
+164 FNTGQSK
-172 NVTILAPPPPIPCRR
+172 TTAIIAPPPPIPSRR
-187 NSTTATTSQ
+187 NSAASNQVPST
-196 ESSMDLINFTSPVKQ
+196 DLINFTSPVKQ
-211 DNLSEYCSS
+211 DNLAQYCSVA
-220 TPPPPLKTP
+220 PPPPPKAP
-229 VEPRWET
+229 VEPKWDT
-236 HPSFLKKQSR
+236 HPALLRRPSR
-246 ISRSNSSAGAYH
+246 VTRSNSSAAAYH
-258 SRDFRYHSLSPGP
+258 SRDFRYHSPSPGP
-271 RSSTAPCTPGT
+271 RASTAPCTPGT
-282 PGISPIMSRA
+282 PGISPVMSRA
-292 SSVSCNIPDIA
+292 SSVSSNVTDSVPQPAWNLIA
-303 PQIPPLPMNYRPT
+303 FRNYFFAEIPPLPMNYRPGT
-316 ITPTICGAP
+316 TP
-325 ISTLPVDDEQL
+325 PVSNVSQSSYAVDNGQLSVL
-336 KVLRAIEKKPN
+336 KVMEKKTN
-347 SNLIDLNPF
+347 SNLIDLSTFEQNE
-356 DQTDDKTNVR
+356 DKTNVR

-375 LLVKIEEQ
+375 LLVKTEEE
-383 NSSTEVHKDV
+383 NAAANKGYRDDTE
-393 DSQSQVS
+393 SQFS

-416 NESVNSDPVY
+416 NASVNSDPVY
-426 VAVERSAKSPAVSP
+426 VAVEKSAKSPAVSP

-473 LYENVTVVKTRPSIH
+473 LYENVTVVKARASLL
-488 DCDLKAFHTM
+488 DCDLKAFHKM
-498 IKSVRS
+498 IKSVRG
-504 EFPFNDPSTNIGYI
+504 EFPFNDPSTNIGHV

-532 IKLVVHPQLIGE
+532 IKLVVHPQLPGIDQE
-544 DSAPSISFTCNVN
+544 PIPSISFTCDVN
-557 CSIEHVILN
+557 CSVEHVILN

-574 DTVNI
+574 DTVNV
-579 EKYCIRV
+579 EKYCLRV
-586 WGLTEYFAPNTTL
+586 WGFAEYLAPNTTL

-615 ELAIMTRVQIKQS
+615 ELAIMTRVQMKRS
-628 IARTLQDDNRDQ
+628 LARTLQDDNRDQ

-677 AAVQLATSNHG
+677 ASIQLAKTNH
-688 STLLPQLQPRSVVQA
+688 SSSLLPQLQPRGVVQA
-703 VKAVCALM
+703 VKAICALM
-711 GNIETFEVTEA
+711 GRVETYEITEA
-722 IDNFVNACCQFLPQ
+722 VDNFVNACCQFLPQ
-736 SHTTNIE
+736 VHTVNIE
-743 CKKPEILHEDGDYSV
+743 CKKPEVLHEDGDYSV
-758 VTLRTKFPDV
+758 VTLRTKFPEV
-768 IASHCHKIRD
+768 IASHCYNIRD

-801 EFPTNTLVSSEV
+801 EFPTNSLVSSEV
-813 IDTVLVRVGAV
+813 IDTVLVRVGAL

-847 PVGHPVLS
+847 PVGNPVLS

-866 RILFNTWLEFCGIS
+866 RILFNTWLEFRGIS
-880 VCQVPREARLVLI
+880 VCQVPREARLVLV

-905 SNSSTEGSMQKEELG
+905 SNASNEGAMQKEELG
-920 WGAIQFFDYEGVMSQ
+920 WGAIQFFDYDGVMSQ
-935 GSFFLSLWPVIADK
+935 GSYFLSLWPAIADK

-959 HPHGDIHHIIGLEL
+959 HPHGDTHPIIGLEL

-1014 TFSRPPIDE
+1014 TFSRPPVDE

-1086 VREMAVSWIR
+1086 VREMAVGWIR
-1096 ELSNDELVDYLPQ
+1096 ELTNDELTDYLPQ
-1109 LLQAMKHEAY
+1109 LLQALKHETY
-1119 EASPLTK
+1119 EASPLAR

-1146 TQALPGQSPQN
+1146 TQALPGQSPQVQN
-1157 SAEITPEDNKNIS
+1157 SAELPSEDDKSIS
-1170 CARYHRRM
+1170 YARYQRRL

-1187 VIGDALRNNFLTQQ
+1187 AIGDSLRNSFLTQQ
-1201 LLVKNLHEVAENIKI
+1201 LLVKNLHEVAENIKTT
-1216 AKDSL
+1216 KESL
-1221 RMETLKVGLQN
+1221 RMDALKVGLQN
-1232 IHCQLMEDEG
+1232 IHCQLMEDDG
-1242 ICLPLSPSKQVFGI
+1242 TCLPLSPSREVFGI
-1256 NVQTCAYFPSFT
+1256 NVQTCSYFPSFT

-1273 NFVSCDNVISPAIFK
+1273 NFISSDNVISPAIFK

-1541 LAQLRFSG
+1541 LAQLRFTG
-1549 EHNDGE
+1549 DHNDGE

-1584 DPEKYYMYILRVQRK
+1584 DPEKYYMYILRIQRK
-1599 GHVDPTY
+1599 GHADPTY

-1627 AKVTSLPS
+1627 AKVASLPS
-1635 GISVGRSNI
+1635 GMSVGRSNI

-1656 KFLLSLF
+1656 KFLVSLF

-1704 KKVRENI
+1704 KKIRENG
-1711 QSGQIKLSLHYARGT
+1711 QSGQIKLSLHYTRGT
-1726 LSIMV
+1726 LCVMI
-1731 YHARALPK
+1731 YHARGLPK

-1749 VKVYLKPDPTKATKR
+1749 VKVYLKPDSTKATKR

-1786 LDVIK
+1786 IEVIK

-1814 RLPLEGL
+1814 RLPLGRL
-1821 DLTTETIEWF
+1821 NLTSETVEWF
-1831 PLGSI
+1831 PLGSV

>member
-1 MFGKGGT
+1 MSHYSRNSDQKT
-8 ALSSARIDGP
+8 AVIDHE
-18 IRVYGTAIVVP
+18 RKY
-29 PPRALSIAAATS
+29 
-41 SRCTLHSQYESQNG
+41 Q
-55 SLDRGRGNADSTILV
+55 
-70 TTHQHPR
+70 
-77 FPCHDRVRP
+77 
-86 GIMPRCHTTE
+86 E
-96 DLERAQALSLESLAL
+96 DLEQAKALSLESLAL
-111 EKFKLQKQRADYG
+111 EKYRLEKLRLELSNVQQACL
-124 DAQQKCGPQDDI
+124 AQNNVCN
-136 DTGNI
+136 TNS
-141 GVLGTDGILQSDKFQ
+141 VSETDSSQGERLQC
-156 GRSRPRPA
+156 RSRPRPGS
-164 IFTTNQSK
+164 INTNQKST
-172 NVTILAPPPPIPCRR
+172 VILAPPPPIPCRR
-187 NSTTATTSQ
+187 NSTTTASNQ
-196 ESSMDLINFTSPVKQ
+196 DSSTDLINFTSPVKQ
-211 DNLSEYCSS
+211 DNLAEYCSA
-220 TPPPPLKTP
+220 PPPPPPKAASL
-229 VEPRWET
+229 EPKWDT
-236 HPSFLKKQSR
+236 HPSLLKKQSR
-246 ISRSNSSAGAYH
+246 VSRSNSSVSAYH

-292 SSVSCNIPDIA
+292 SSVSNNVPDIA
-303 PQIPPLPMNYRPT
+303 PQPAWKSVIFKHFFFTQIPPLPMNYRPT
-316 ITPTICGAP
+316 VPPAICGTP
-325 ISTLPVDDEQL
+325 FLDDEKLNVL
-336 KVLRAIEKKPN
+336 KVIEKKPN
-347 SNLIDLNPF
+347 SNLIDLNSF
-356 DQTDDKTNVR
+356 EQTEDKTNVR

-375 LLVKIEEQ
+375 LLIKTDNGN
-383 NSSTEVHKDV
+383 NSIPEHKD

-426 VAVERSAKSPAVSP
+426 AAVEKSAKSPAVSP

-473 LYENVTVVKTRPSIH
+473 LYENVTVIKTRSYLH
-488 DCDLKAFHTM
+488 DCDLKAFHNM
-498 IKSVRS
+498 MKSIRS
-504 EFPFNDPSTNIGYI
+504 EFPFNNPSTNIGYV
-518 VSPMMENLYPEGTS
+518 VSPIMENLYPDGTS
-532 IKLVVHPQLIGE
+532 IKLVVHPQLLNN
-544 DSAPSISFTCNVN
+544 DKDPVSSITFTCNVN
-557 CSIEHVILN
+557 CSVEHVILN

-574 DTVNI
+574 DTVNV
-579 EKYCIRV
+579 EKYCLRV
-586 WGLTEYFAPNTTL
+586 WGLAEYFAPNTNL

-606 QCIKLEKDI
+606 LCIKLEKDI
-615 ELAIMTRVQIKQS
+615 ELAIMSRAQIKQS
-628 IARTLQDDNRDQ
+628 IARTLQDDNCDQ
-640 CLKLE
+640 TLKLE

-650 EPLQP
+650 EPSQP

-661 LILLETVEK
+661 VILLETVEK

-677 AAVQLATSNHG
+677 AALQLATTNQG
-688 STLLPQLQPRSVVQA
+688 STLLPQLQPHGVVQA

-711 GNIETFEVTEA
+711 GNIETFEITEA

-736 SHTTNIE
+736 AHTANID
-743 CKKPEILHEDGDYSV
+743 CKKPEIIHEDGDYAV
-758 VTLRTKFPDV
+758 VTLRKKFPDV

-778 AIQDLVETYC
+778 AIQELVETYC
-788 HAFRVDFQLNSRG
+788 HAFRVNFQLNNKG
-801 EFPTNTLVSSEV
+801 EFSTNTLIATEV
-813 IDTVLVRVGAV
+813 IDTILVRVGAL
-824 HRLPVSWKHDDYIVA
+824 HRLPTTWKHDDYIVA

-847 PVGHPVLS
+847 PVGNPVLS
-855 EPMTVSSNFYP
+855 EPMTVSTNFYP
-866 RILFNTWLEFCGIS
+866 RILFNSWLEFRGIS
-880 VCQVPREARLVLI
+880 VCQVPREARLVLV
-893 LYGRTLQPTEHE
+893 LYGRTLQPAEHE
-905 SNSSTEGSMQKEELG
+905 SNSSAENSMQKEELG
-920 WGAIQFFDYEGVMSQ
+920 WGAIQFFDYDGVMSQ
-935 GSFFLSLWPVIADK
+935 GSFFLSLWPAIADK

-959 HPHGDIHHIIGLEL
+959 HPRGDTHPIVGVEL
-973 PDYGGRVLF
+973 PDYGGKVLF
-982 PTELRDHD
+982 PNSSELRDYD

-1058 LHASLRVWSPLPPVQ
+1058 LHASLRIWSPLPPVQ

-1086 VREMAVSWIR
+1086 VREMAVDWIR

-1109 LLQAMKHEAY
+1109 LLQAMKHETY
-1119 EASPLTK
+1119 EASPLTR

-1133 LSPRVAHHIYWLL
+1133 LSPRVAHYIYWLL
-1146 TQALPGQSPQN
+1146 NQALPGQSPQN
-1157 SAEITPEDNKNIS
+1157 SGEIAAEDDKAIS
-1170 CARYHRRM
+1170 CARYQRRL

-1187 VIGDALRNNFLTQQ
+1187 VIGDALRKSFLTQQ

-1216 AKDSL
+1216 TKESL
-1221 RMETLKVGLQN
+1221 RMDTLKTGLQN
-1232 IHCQLMEDEG
+1232 IHCQLMEDDG
-1242 ICLPLSPSKQVFGI
+1242 TCLPLSPSKLVFGI

-1273 NFVSCDNVISPAIFK
+1273 NFISCDNVISPAIFK

-1335 MVTNAE
+1335 MVTDAE

-1462 VDLCCQAFNVVR
+1462 VDLCCQAFNIVR

-1491 IPGVTMDA
+1491 IPGVTVDA

-1541 LAQLRFSG
+1541 LAQMRFSG
-1549 EHNDGE
+1549 EHTEGE

-1563 YTMQQEGQLT
+1563 YTMQQEGELT

-1584 DPEKYYMYILRVQRK
+1584 DPEKYYMYILRIQRK
-1599 GHVDPTY
+1599 GQPDPTY

-1635 GISVGRSNI
+1635 GMSVGRSNI

-1656 KFLLSLF
+1656 KFLVSLF

-1676 TFFHPLLRDQQ
+1676 TFFHPLLRDQK
-1687 NADIHL
+1687 NPDIRS
-1693 RKVKVGNWWAE
+1693 RKVKVGNNWWAE
-1704 KKVRENI
+1704 KRVRDNV
-1711 QSGQIKLSLHYARGT
+1711 QSGQIKLALHYVRGT
-1726 LSIMV
+1726 LSVMV
-1731 YHARALPK
+1731 CHARGLPK

-1786 LDVIK
+1786 LEVIR

-1814 RLPLEGL
+1814 SLPLGRL
-1821 DLTTETIEWF
+1821 DLTNETIEWF
-1831 PLGSI
+1831 PLGNV

>member
-1 MFGKGGT
+1 MSNYSGNT
-8 ALSSARIDGP
+8 HTRRQPVID
-18 IRVYGTAIVVP
+18 YD
-29 PPRALSIAAATS
+29 
-41 SRCTLHSQYESQNG
+41 QQF
-55 SLDRGRGNADSTILV
+55 
-70 TTHQHPR
+70 Q
-77 FPCHDRVRP
+77 
-86 GIMPRCHTTE
+86 E

-111 EKFKLQKQRADYG
+111 EKFKLQKEQLDYTG
-124 DAQQKCGPQDDI
+124 HVRRPYTSPHSNDNSSNDDSN
-136 DTGNI
+136 T
-141 GVLGTDGILQSDKFQ
+141 VEVDGAPISDRLHL
-156 GRSRPRPA
+156 RSRPRPGSFNTGQPRTTA
-164 IFTTNQSK
+164 I
-172 NVTILAPPPPIPCRR
+172 IAPPPPVPYRR
-187 NSTTATTSQ
+187 NSSTPGTSNRGAAP
-196 ESSMDLINFTSPVKQ
+196 DLINFTSPVKQ
-211 DNLSEYCSS
+211 DGLTSYC
-220 TPPPPLKTP
+220 TPPPPPPKAP
-229 VEPRWET
+229 VEPKWEN
-236 HPSFLKKQSR
+236 HPSLLRRAPKV
-246 ISRSNSSAGAYH
+246 SRSSSSA
-258 SRDFRYHSLSPGP
+258 STFNPRDLRYHSPSPGP
-271 RSSTAPCTPGT
+271 STSTVPCTPSTPST
-282 PGISPIMSRA
+282 PGISPVMSRA
-292 SSVSCNIPDIA
+292 SSVSSNTHDSI
-303 PQIPPLPMNYRPT
+303 PQIPPLPANYRTCTSPSVFGVSS
-316 ITPTICGAP
+316 PNY
-325 ISTLPVDDEQL
+325 SVDNRQLDVL
-336 KVLRAIEKKPN
+336 KVIEKKLN
-347 SNLIDLNPF
+347 SNLIDLTVFEQNE
-356 DQTDDKTNVR
+356 DKTNVR

-375 LLVKIEEQ
+375 LLIK
-383 NSSTEVHKDV
+383 TEVNDEATLAARDDT
-393 DSQSQVS
+393 DSQLS

-426 VAVERSAKSPAVSP
+426 AAVEKSAKSPAVSP

-468 KRQTR
+468 KRNTR
-473 LYENVTVVKTRPSIH
+473 LYENITVVKARASLH
-488 DCDLKAFHTM
+488 DCDLKAFHKM
-498 IKSVRS
+498 IKSVRG
-504 EFPFNDPSTNIGYI
+504 EFPFNNPSTNVGHV
-518 VSPMMENLYPEGTS
+518 VSPMMENLYPDGTS
-532 IKLVVHPQLIGE
+532 IKIVVYPQLTTSTE
-544 DSAPSISFTCNVN
+544 DPVQPITFTCDVN
-557 CSIEHVILN
+557 CCVEHVILN
-566 VACSLEDE
+566 VACTLDDE
-574 DTVNI
+574 DTVNVD
-579 EKYCIRV
+579 KYCLRV
-586 WGLTEYFAPNTTL
+586 LGLAEYLVPNTTL
-599 AQYEYIH
+599 AQYEYVH

-615 ELAIMTRVQIKQS
+615 ELAILTRKQMKRS
-628 IARTLQDDNRDQ
+628 LARTLQDDNRDQ
-640 CLKLE
+640 CLRLE
-645 DILPN
+645 EILPN
-650 EPLQP
+650 EPVQT
-655 ISYDTL
+655 ICYDTL
-661 LILLETVEK
+661 IILLETVEK

-677 AAVQLATSNHG
+677 TALQMATTNHT
-688 STLLPQLQPRSVVQA
+688 SSLFPQFKPRGVVQA
-703 VKAVCALM
+703 IKAVCALM
-711 GNIETFEVTEA
+711 GNVETVEITEA
-722 IDNFVNACCQFLPQ
+722 VDNFVHAFCQFLPSAQ
-736 SHTTNIE
+736 TANNE
-743 CKKPEILHEDGDYSV
+743 CKKPDALHEEGDYSPV
-758 VTLRTKFPDV
+758 AIKTKFPEV
-768 IASHCHKIRD
+768 IATNCHKIRD

-788 HAFRVDFQLNSRG
+788 HAFRVDFQLNTRG
-801 EFPTNTLVSSEV
+801 EYPTNTLVSSEV
-813 IDTVLVRVGAV
+813 IDTVLVRVGAL
-824 HRLPVSWKHDDYIVA
+824 HRLPATWKHDDYIIA

-847 PVGHPVLS
+847 PVGHPVVS
-855 EPMTVSSNFYP
+855 EPMTLGSSFYQ
-866 RILFNTWLEFCGIS
+866 RVLFNAWLEFQGIS
-880 VCQVPREARLVLI
+880 VCQVPREARLVLV
-893 LYGRTLQPTEHE
+893 LYGRTMQPTEHE
-905 SNSSTEGSMQKEELG
+905 SNSSAEGSMHKEELG
-920 WGAIQFFDYEGVMSQ
+920 WGALQFFDYDGVMSQ
-935 GSFFLSLWPVIADK
+935 GSYFLTLWPPNADK

-959 HPHGDIHHIIGLEL
+959 HPYGNVQPLIGLEL

-982 PTELRDHD
+982 PTELRDYD
-990 VESLDFNS
+990 IKSLDFNS
-998 LDQNTQELLID
+998 LDHNTQEILVD

-1014 TFSRPPIDE
+1014 TFFRPPLEE

-1058 LHASLRVWSPLPPVQ
+1058 LHASLRIWNPLPPVQ

-1096 ELSNDELVDYLPQ
+1096 DLTSDELIDYLPQ
-1109 LLQAMKHEAY
+1109 LLQALKHETY
-1119 EASPLTK
+1119 EASPLAR
-1126 FLLERAL
+1126 FLLERSL

-1146 TQALPGQSPQN
+1146 NQSLPGQSPQN
-1157 SAEITPEDNKNIS
+1157 SSDAQTGDDGNSIS
-1170 CARYHRRM
+1170 ASRYHRRL

-1187 VIGDALRNNFLTQQ
+1187 VVGDALRNSFLTQQ
-1201 LLVKNLHEVAENIKI
+1201 CLVKNLHEVAENIKTT
-1216 AKDSL
+1216 KDSL
-1221 RMETLKVGLQN
+1221 RMEALKNGLQN
-1232 IHCQLMEDEG
+1232 INSQLMENDG
-1242 ICLPLSPSKQVFGI
+1242 TCLPLSPSREVFGI
-1256 NVQTCAYFPSFT
+1256 NVQTCSYFPSFT

-1273 NFVSCDNVISPAIFK
+1273 SFISTDNAIIPAIFK

-1302 VRIMDKLWLKE
+1302 VRIMDKLWLKG

-1321 FACVPTGHKRGMIE
+1321 FACVPTGYKRGMIE

-1370 SELEYERAVENF
+1370 SELEYERAVTNF

-1462 VDLCCQAFNVVR
+1462 VDLCCQAFNIVR
-1474 KHGNLILHLFG
+1474 KHSNLILHLFG
-1485 LMTSSG
+1485 LMASSG

-1499 VSYVQKALLPGQT
+1499 VNYVQKALLPGQT

-1523 IESSLKSWFTQF
+1523 IESSLKNWFTQF

-1549 EHNDGE
+1549 EQNDGE

-1573 SVQVHGYQKRY
+1573 SVQVYGYQKRY
-1584 DPEKYYMYILRVQRK
+1584 DPEKYYMYILRIERK
-1599 GHVDPTY
+1599 NHADPTY

-1627 AKVTSLPS
+1627 AKVASLPN
-1635 GISVGRSNI
+1635 GMSVGRSNI

-1656 KFLLSLF
+1656 KFLQSLF

-1693 RKVKVGNWWAE
+1693 RKVRVGNWWTE
-1704 KKVRENI
+1704 RRIRENG
-1711 QSGQIKLSLHYARGT
+1711 QMGQIKLSLHYTRGALCVMIHHARG
-1726 LSIMV
+1726 
-1731 YHARALPK
+1731 LPK

-1786 LDVIK
+1786 IEVIK
-1791 ERTLEAT
+1791 DRTLEAT

-1814 RLPLEGL
+1814 RLPLQRL
-1821 DLTTETIEWF
+1821 NLTNETIEWF
-1831 PLGSI
+1831 SLGSV

>member
-1 MFGKGGT
+1 MSHYSRNTCNQRT
-8 ALSSARIDGP
+8 AVID
-18 IRVYGTAIVVP
+18 
-29 PPRALSIAAATS
+29 
-41 SRCTLHSQYESQNG
+41 HEKQFQ
-55 SLDRGRGNADSTILV
+55 
-70 TTHQHPR
+70 
-77 FPCHDRVRP
+77 
-86 GIMPRCHTTE
+86 E

-111 EKFKLQKQRADYG
+111 EKFRLQKLQSEFSTVQQV
-124 DAQQKCGPQDDI
+124 AQNNVCNTNSAASETNGSQGER
-136 DTGNI
+136 
-141 GVLGTDGILQSDKFQ
+141 FQ
-156 GRSRPRPA
+156 GRSRPRPGC
-164 IFTTNQSK
+164 INTNQK
-172 NVTILAPPPPIPCRR
+172 NNIILAPPPPIPCRR
-187 NSTTATTSQ
+187 NSTTTAATRD
-196 ESSMDLINFTSPVKQ
+196 SSTDLINFTSPVKQ
-211 DNLSEYCSS
+211 DDLVEYCSA
-220 TPPPPLKTP
+220 PPPPPPKAP
-229 VEPRWET
+229 VEPKWDT
-236 HPSFLKKQSR
+236 HPSLMKKQPR
-246 ISRSNSSAGAYH
+246 VSRSNSSVGASYH

-271 RSSTAPCTPGT
+271 RASTAPCTPGT
-282 PGISPIMSRA
+282 PKISPVMSRA
-292 SSVSCNIPDIA
+292 SSVSNNVPDIA

-316 ITPTICGAP
+316 VAP
-325 ISTLPVDDEQL
+325 AVSGPSISSFCMDDEQL
-336 KVLRAIEKKPN
+336 NILKVMEKKPN
-347 SNLIDLNPF
+347 SNLIDLNSS
-356 DQTDDKTNVR
+356 DQVDDKTNVR

-375 LLVKIEEQ
+375 LLIKTGSDSTQEQ
-383 NSSTEVHKDV
+383 KNDT
-393 DSQSQVS
+393 QSQVS

-426 VAVERSAKSPAVSP
+426 AAVEKSAKSPAVSP

-447 PRNSSAWNTIERRR
+447 PRNSSAWNTIERRK

-473 LYENVTVVKTRPSIH
+473 LYENVTVKKTRSSLH
-488 DCDLKAFHTM
+488 DCDLKAFHEM
-498 IKSVRS
+498 IKSIRH
-504 EFPFNDPSTNIGYI
+504 EFPFNNPNTNIGYV
-518 VSPMMENLYPEGTS
+518 VSPMMENLYPDGTS
-532 IKLVVHPQLIGE
+532 IKLVVYPQLPN
-544 DSAPSISFTCNVN
+544 DKDVPSISFTCNVN
-557 CSIEHVILN
+557 CSVEHVILN

-574 DTVNI
+574 DTVNV
-579 EKYCIRV
+579 EKYCLRV
-586 WGLTEYFAPNTTL
+586 WGLAEYLAPNTTL
-599 AQYEYIH
+599 AQYEYVH

-615 ELAIMTRVQIKQS
+615 ELAIINRAQIKQS
-628 IARTLQDDNRDQ
+628 ISRTLQDDNRDQ
-640 CLKLE
+640 CLRLE

-650 EPLQP
+650 EPAHP

-670 EMERVET
+670 EMERVES
-677 AAVQLATSNHG
+677 AAQQLATTNQG
-688 STLLPQLQPRSVVQA
+688 SVLLPQLQPHGVVQA

-711 GNIETFEVTEA
+711 GSIETFEITEA
-722 IDNFVNACCQFLPQ
+722 IDNFVNACCKFLPQ
-736 SHTTNIE
+736 AHTTNIE
-743 CKKPEILHEDGDYSV
+743 CKKPEIIHEDGDYAV
-758 VTLRTKFPDV
+758 VTLRKKFPDV
-768 IASHCHKIRD
+768 ISSHCNKIRD
-778 AIQDLVETYC
+778 AIQELVEMYC
-788 HAFRVDFQLNSRG
+788 HAFRVDFQLSSKG
-801 EFPTNTLVSSEV
+801 EFSTNTLISSEV
-813 IDTVLVRVGAV
+813 IDTILVRVGSL
-824 HRLPVSWKHDDYIVA
+824 HRLPTMWKHDDYIVA

-847 PVGHPVLS
+847 PVGHTVVS
-855 EPMTVSSNFYP
+855 EPMTVSSNLYP
-866 RILFNTWLEFCGIS
+866 RILFNSWLEFHGTS
-880 VCQVPREARLVLI
+880 VCQLPREARLVLV
-893 LYGRTLQPTEHE
+893 LYGRTLQPAEHE
-905 SNSSTEGSMQKEELG
+905 SNSSSENAMQKEELG
-920 WGAIQFFDYEGVMSQ
+920 WGAIQFFNYDGVMSQ
-935 GSFFLSLWPVIADK
+935 GSFFLSLWPAIADK

-959 HPHGDIHHIIGLEL
+959 HPRGDTHPIIGLEL
-973 PDYGGRVLF
+973 PDYGGKVLF
-982 PTELRDHD
+982 PTESRDYDMELRDYD
-990 VESLDFNS
+990 MDSLDFSS
-998 LDQNTQELLID
+998 LDQYTQELLID

-1014 TFSRPPIDE
+1014 TFSRPPIEE

-1058 LHASLRVWSPLPPVQ
+1058 LHASLRVWCPLPPVQ

-1086 VREMAVSWIR
+1086 VREKAVEWIR
-1096 ELSNDELVDYLPQ
+1096 ELSNDELIDYLPQ
-1109 LLQAMKHEAY
+1109 LLQAMKHETY
-1119 EASPLTK
+1119 EASPLTR

-1146 TQALPGQSPQN
+1146 TQALPGQSPQVQN
-1157 SAEITPEDNKNIS
+1157 SSEIAAEDDKAIS
-1170 CARYHRRM
+1170 CARYHRRL

-1187 VIGDALRNNFLTQQ
+1187 VIGDALRKSFLTQQ
-1201 LLVKNLHEVAENIKI
+1201 LLVKNLHEVAESVKVT
-1216 AKDSL
+1216 KESL
-1221 RMETLKVGLQN
+1221 RMETLKSALQN
-1232 IHCQLMEDEG
+1232 IHCQLMEDNG
-1242 ICLPLSPSKQVFGI
+1242 TCLPLSPSKLVFGI
-1256 NVQTCAYFPSFT
+1256 NVQTCSYFPSFT

-1273 NFVSCDNVISPAIFK
+1273 NFISCDNVICPAIFK

-1355 FKDRPIAEWLAKHNP
+1355 FKDRPIAEWLQKHNP

-1453 KPSAKFHHF
+1453 KPSAKFHYF
-1462 VDLCCQAFNVVR
+1462 VDLCCQAFNIVR

-1549 EHNDGE
+1549 DHSDGE

-1573 SVQVHGYQKRY
+1573 SVQVYGYQKRY

-1599 GHVDPTY
+1599 GQADPTY
-1606 LFRSYKEFCEFYQKL
+1606 LFRTYKEFCEFYQKL
-1621 CIHFPL
+1621 CILFPL
-1627 AKVTSLPS
+1627 AKVASLPS

-1651 RADIE
+1651 RSDIE
-1656 KFLLSLF
+1656 KFLVSLF
-1663 KMAPEISQSDLVY
+1663 KMASEISQSDLVY

-1687 NADIHL
+1687 NPDIHL
-1693 RKVKVGNWWAE
+1693 RKVKVGNNWWAE
-1704 KKVRENI
+1704 KRVRENV
-1711 QSGQIKLSLHYARGT
+1711 QSGQIKLSLHYTRGT
-1726 LSIMV
+1726 LSVMV
-1731 YHARALPK
+1731 CHARALPK

-1764 KTKVVK
+1764 KTKVIK

-1786 LDVIK
+1786 LEVIK

-1814 RLPLEGL
+1814 SLPLGRL
-1821 DLTTETIEWF
+1821 DLTNETSEWF
-1831 PLGSI
+1831 PLGSV

>member
-1 MFGKGGT
+1 M
-8 ALSSARIDGP
+8 SN
-18 IRVYGTAIVVP
+18 Y
-29 PPRALSIAAATS
+29 
-41 SRCTLHSQYESQNG
+41 
-55 SLDRGRGNADSTILV
+55 RGN
-70 TTHQHPR
+70 THTHRQPVIDY
-77 FPCHDRVRP
+77 DRQFQ
-86 GIMPRCHTTE
+86 E

-111 EKFKLQKQRADYG
+111 EKFRLQKEQLEYTGHVRRTYDLPHGKHNNSNDNSIATE
-124 DAQQKCGPQDDI
+124 I
-136 DTGNI
+136 DGAPSS
-141 GVLGTDGILQSDKFQ
+141 DGLLL
-156 GRSRPRPA
+156 RSRPRPGSFNTGQPRTMA
-164 IFTTNQSK
+164 I
-172 NVTILAPPPPIPCRR
+172 IAPPPPVPYRR
-187 NSTTATTSQ
+187 NSSTSGGPSRGSTT
-196 ESSMDLINFTSPVKQ
+196 DLINFTSPIKQ
-211 DNLSEYCSS
+211 DGLGPYC
-220 TPPPPLKTP
+220 TPPPPPPKAP
-229 VEPRWET
+229 IEPKWDN
-236 HPSFLKKQSR
+236 HPSLMKR
-246 ISRSNSSAGAYH
+246 VPRVSRSNSSASSH
-258 SRDFRYHSLSPGP
+258 QSRALRYHSPSPGP
-271 RSSTAPCTPGT
+271 SSSSPLCTPGT
-282 PGISPIMSRA
+282 PSTPGISPVMPR
-292 SSVSCNIPDIA
+292 SSSINSNPSDSI
-303 PQIPPLPMNYRPT
+303 PQIPPLPANYRSCASPSVSGVS
-316 ITPTICGAP
+316 TPTFA
-325 ISTLPVDDEQL
+325 VDIRQLDVL
-336 KVLRAIEKKPN
+336 KVIEKKPN
-347 SNLIDLNPF
+347 GNLIDLSTF
-356 DQTDDKTNVR
+356 DQNEDKANVR

-375 LLVKIEEQ
+375 LLVK
-383 NSSTEVHKDV
+383 TEVNDDASMAAKDGNKSIEQ
-393 DSQSQVS
+393 DTESQLS

-426 VAVERSAKSPAVSP
+426 AAVEKSAKSPAISP

-468 KRQTR
+468 KRHTR
-473 LYENVTVVKTRPSIH
+473 LYENITVVKARASLH
-488 DCDLKAFHTM
+488 DCDLKAFHQM

-504 EFPFNDPSTNIGYI
+504 EFPFNNPSTNIGHI
-518 VSPMMENLYPEGTS
+518 VSSMMENMYPDGTS
-532 IKLVVHPQLIGE
+532 IKIVVHPQIPT
-544 DSAPSISFTCNVN
+544 DSEGPIAPISFTCDVN
-557 CSIEHVILN
+557 CSVEHVILN
-566 VACSLEDE
+566 VACTLDDD
-574 DTVNI
+574 DTVNVD
-579 EKYCIRV
+579 KYCLRV
-586 WGLTEYFAPNTTL
+586 LGLAEYLCPNTTL
-599 AQYEYIH
+599 AQYEYVH

-615 ELAIMTRVQIKQS
+615 ELAIVTRRQLKRS
-628 IARTLQDDNRDQ
+628 LARTLQDDNRDQ
-640 CLKLE
+640 CLRLE
-645 DILPN
+645 EILPN
-650 EPLQP
+650 EPVQP

-661 LILLETVEK
+661 IILLETVEK
-670 EMERVET
+670 EMERVEAT
-677 AAVQLATSNHG
+677 ALQMATAEHIS
-688 STLLPQLQPRSVVQA
+688 SLFSQFKPRGVLQA

-711 GNIETFEVTEA
+711 GNIETVEITEA
-722 IDNFVNACCQFLPQ
+722 VDNFVHAFCQFLP
-736 SHTTNIE
+736 SAHTANNE
-743 CKKPEILHEDGDYSV
+743 CKKPDALHEEGDYSPV
-758 VTLRTKFPDV
+758 ALRTKFPEV
-768 IASHCHKIRD
+768 IASNCHTIRD

-788 HAFRVDFQLNSRG
+788 HAFRVDFQLNTRG
-801 EFPTNTLVSSEV
+801 ENPTTTLDSSEV
-813 IDTVLVRVGAV
+813 IDTVLVRVCAL
-824 HRLPVSWKHDDYIVA
+824 HRLPSTWKHDDYIIA

-847 PVGHPVLS
+847 PVGQAVVS
-855 EPMTVSSNFYP
+855 EPMAISSSFYP
-866 RILFNTWLEFCGIS
+866 RVLFNAWLEFHGIS
-880 VCQVPREARLVLI
+880 VCQVPREARLVLVV
-893 LYGRTLQPTEHE
+893 YGRTMQPTEHDA
-905 SNSSTEGSMQKEELG
+905 SSSAEGSMHKEELG
-920 WGAIQFFDYEGVMSQ
+920 WGALQFCDYEGVMSQ
-935 GSFFLSLWPVIADK
+935 GSYFLTLWPPNADK

-959 HPHGDIHHIIGLEL
+959 HPHGNVQPIIGLEL
-973 PDYGGRVLF
+973 PDYGGKVLF

-990 VESLDFNS
+990 VKSLDFNS
-998 LDQNTQELLID
+998 LDHNTQELLID

-1014 TFSRPPIDE
+1014 TFFRPPLEE

-1058 LHASLRVWSPLPPVQ
+1058 LHASLRVWHSLPPVQ

-1096 ELSNDELVDYLPQ
+1096 DLTSDELIDYLPQ
-1109 LLQAMKHEAY
+1109 LLQALKHETY
-1119 EASPLTK
+1119 EASPLAR

-1133 LSPRVAHHIYWLL
+1133 LSPSVAHHIYWLL
-1146 TQALPGQSPQN
+1146 TQSLPGQSPQVQN
-1157 SAEITPEDNKNIS
+1157 STDGHGEDDGSNVS
-1170 CARYHRRM
+1170 AFRYHRRL

-1187 VIGDALRNNFLTQQ
+1187 VVGDALRNSFLTQQ
-1201 LLVKNLHEVAENIKI
+1201 CLVKNLHEVAENIKTT
-1216 AKDSL
+1216 KDSL
-1221 RMETLKVGLQN
+1221 KMEVLKNGLQN
-1232 IHCQLMEDEG
+1232 INSQLMLNEG
-1242 ICLPLSPSKQVFGI
+1242 TCLPLSPSIEVFGI
-1256 NVQTCAYFPSFT
+1256 NVQTCSYFPSFT

-1273 NFVSCDNVISPAIFK
+1273 SFVSRDNAIIPAIFK

-1302 VRIMDKLWLKE
+1302 VRIMDKLWLKG

-1370 SELEYERAVENF
+1370 SELEYERAVANF

-1462 VDLCCQAFNVVR
+1462 VDLCCQAFNIVR
-1474 KHGNLILHLFG
+1474 KHSNLILHLFG
-1485 LMTSSG
+1485 LMASSG

-1499 VSYVQKALLPGQT
+1499 VNYVQKALLPGQT

-1549 EHNDGE
+1549 EQNDGE

-1563 YTMQQEGQLT
+1563 YTMLQEGQLT
-1573 SVQVHGYQKRY
+1573 SVQVYGYQKRY
-1584 DPEKYYMYILRVQRK
+1584 DPEKYYMYILRIERK
-1599 GHVDPTY
+1599 GHADPTY
-1606 LFRSYKEFCEFYQKL
+1606 LFRSYKEFCELYQKL

-1627 AKVTSLPS
+1627 AKVAGLPS

-1656 KFLLSLF
+1656 KFLQSLF

-1704 KKVRENI
+1704 KKIREDG
-1711 QSGQIKLSLHYARGT
+1711 QMGQIKLSLHYTRGALSVMIHHARG
-1726 LSIMV
+1726 
-1731 YHARALPK
+1731 LPK

-1786 LDVIK
+1786 IEVIK
-1791 ERTLEAT
+1791 DRTLEAT

-1814 RLPLEGL
+1814 RLPLTRL
-1821 DLTTETIEWF
+1821 NLTNETIEWF
-1831 PLGSI
+1831 PLGSV

>member
-1 MFGKGGT
+1 MSNCNRNIHTQG
-8 ALSSARIDGP
+8 SSVID
-18 IRVYGTAIVVP
+18 
-29 PPRALSIAAATS
+29 
-41 SRCTLHSQYESQNG
+41 YERQF
-55 SLDRGRGNADSTILV
+55 
-70 TTHQHPR
+70 Q
-77 FPCHDRVRP
+77 
-86 GIMPRCHTTE
+86 E

-111 EKFKLQKQRADYG
+111 EKFKLQKQRLEYNNI
-124 DAQQKCGPQDDI
+124 QQSYQSQNNSHDGSSGS
-136 DTGNI
+136 TM
-141 GVLGTDGILQSDKFQ
+141 TDGALQSDKLQF
-156 GRSRPRPA
+156 RSRPRPGS
-164 IFTTNQSK
+164 FNKNQSK
-172 NVTILAPPPPIPCRR
+172 NAALLAPPPPIPCRR
-187 NSTTATTSQ
+187 NSTTATSSQ
-196 ESSMDLINFTSPVKQ
+196 ETSTDLINFTSPIKQ
-211 DNLSEYCSS
+211 DSLSEYC
-220 TPPPPLKTP
+220 TPPPPPPKAQI
-229 VEPRWET
+229 EPKWET
-236 HPSFLKKQSR
+236 HPALLKKQAR
-246 ISRSNSSAGAYH
+246 ISRSNSSAGSYQ

-282 PGISPIMSRA
+282 PGISPILSRA
-292 SSVSCNIPDIA
+292 SSSNSNVPDITPQPA
-303 PQIPPLPMNYRPT
+303 WNFFAFKNYFFPQIPPLPLNYRPG
-316 ITPTICGAP
+316 ITAPATCNMLVPTFCA
-325 ISTLPVDDEQL
+325 DEQL
-336 KVLRAIEKKPN
+336 NVLKVIEKKPN
-347 SNLIDLNPF
+347 SNLIDLS
-356 DQTDDKTNVR
+356 TCEEIEDKTNVR

-375 LLVKIEEQ
+375 LLVKTDD
-383 NSSTEVHKDV
+383 NSEYMKDIK
-393 DSQSQVS
+393 DDIQSQIS

-426 VAVERSAKSPAVSP
+426 VAVEKSGKSPAISP

-461 TSLDRRQ
+461 TSLDRRKKQ
-468 KRQTR
+468 SR
-473 LYENVTVVKTRPSIH
+473 LYENVTVIKTRPSSN
-488 DCDLKAFHTM
+488 DGDLSAFHQM
-498 IKSVRS
+498 VKSVRG
-504 EFPFNDPSTNIGYI
+504 EFPFNNPSTNIGHVI
-518 VSPMMENLYPEGTS
+518 SPTMENLYPEGTS
-532 IKLVVHPQLIGE
+532 IKLVVHPQLSDNDK
-544 DSAPSISFTCNVN
+544 DSIPSISFTCNVN
-557 CSIEHVILN
+557 CSVEHVILN

-574 DTVNI
+574 DTVNV
-579 EKYCIRV
+579 EKYCLRV
-586 WGLTEYFAPNTTL
+586 WGLAEYFAPNTTL

-615 ELAIMTRVQIKQS
+615 ELAIMTRAQIKKS
-628 IARTLQDDNRDQ
+628 IARTLQDDNQDQ

-670 EMERVET
+670 EMERVENT
-677 AAVQLATSNHG
+677 AIQLATTNHG
-688 STLLPQLQPRSVVQA
+688 SGLLPQLKPQGVIQA
-703 VKAVCALM
+703 VKAVSALM
-711 GNIETFEVTEA
+711 GNIETFEITEA
-722 IDNFVNACCQFLPQ
+722 VDNFVNACCQFLPQ
-736 SHTTNIE
+736 VHTTNIE
-743 CKKPEILHEDGDYSV
+743 CKKPEIVHEDGDYSV

-768 IASHCHKIRD
+768 ITSHCHKIRD

-801 EFPTNTLVSSEV
+801 ENSTNRLVSSEV
-813 IDTVLVRVGAV
+813 IDTVLVRVGSL
-824 HRLPVSWKHDDYIVA
+824 HRLPGNWKHDDYIIA

-847 PVGHPVLS
+847 PVGNPVLS
-855 EPMTVSSNFYP
+855 EPTTVSLSFYP
-866 RILFNTWLEFCGIS
+866 RILFNSWLEFRGTS
-880 VCQVPREARLVLI
+880 VCQVPREARLVLV

-905 SNSSTEGSMQKEELG
+905 SNSVSEGAMRKEELG
-920 WGAIQFFDYEGVMSQ
+920 WAAIQFFNYDGIMSQ
-935 GSFFLSLWPVIADK
+935 GSFFLSLWPAIADR
-949 RLGPAPAPGI
+949 RLGPAPAPGT
-959 HPHGDIHHIIGLEL
+959 HPHSDTHPIIGLEL
-973 PDYGGRVLF
+973 PDYGGKVLF

-998 LDQNTQELLID
+998 LDQNTQELLLD

-1023 REILWEKRHYLHDR
+1023 REILWEKRHYLHDK

-1086 VREMAVSWIR
+1086 VREMAVGWIR

-1109 LLQAMKHEAY
+1109 LLQALKHETY
-1119 EASPLTK
+1119 EASPLAK

-1133 LSPRVAHHIYWLL
+1133 ISPRVAHHIYWLL
-1146 TQALPGQSPQN
+1146 TQALPGQSPQVQN
-1157 SAEITPEDNKNIS
+1157 SAEIVPEDEKGIS
-1170 CARYHRRM
+1170 SARYHRRL

-1187 VIGDALRNNFLTQQ
+1187 VIGDALRNSFLTQQ
-1201 LLVKNLHEVAENIKI
+1201 LLVKNLNEIAENIK
-1216 AKDSL
+1216 ATKESL
-1221 RMETLKVGLQN
+1221 RMDALKVALQN
-1232 IHCQLMEDEG
+1232 IHCQLMEDNG
-1242 ICLPLSPSKQVFGI
+1242 TCLPLSPSKQVYGI
-1256 NVQTCAYFPSFT
+1256 NVQICSYFPSFT

-1273 NFVSCDNVISPAIFK
+1273 NFISCDNVLSPAIFK

-1491 IPGVTMDA
+1491 ISGVTMDA

-1549 EHNDGE
+1549 DHNDGA

-1584 DPEKYYMYILRVQRK
+1584 DPEKYYMYILRIQRK
-1599 GHVDPTY
+1599 GQADPTY

-1627 AKVTSLPS
+1627 AKVASLPS

-1663 KMAPEISQSDLVY
+1663 KMAPEISQSNLVY

-1704 KKVRENI
+1704 KKIRENV
-1711 QSGQIKLSLHYARGT
+1711 QCGQIKLSLHYTRGT
-1726 LSIMV
+1726 LSVMV
-1731 YHARALPK
+1731 YHARGLPK
-1739 VANAQ
+1739 VANGQ

-1786 LDVIK
+1786 LEVIK
-1791 ERTLEAT
+1791 ERALEAT

-1814 RLPLEGL
+1814 RLPLSRL
-1821 DLTTETIEWF
+1821 DLTNEIIEWF
-1831 PLGSI
+1831 SLGSV

>member
-1 MFGKGGT
+1 MSHYSRNT
-8 ALSSARIDGP
+8 STQRSAVID
-18 IRVYGTAIVVP
+18 
-29 PPRALSIAAATS
+29 
-41 SRCTLHSQYESQNG
+41 YERQF
-55 SLDRGRGNADSTILV
+55 
-70 TTHQHPR
+70 Q
-77 FPCHDRVRP
+77 
-86 GIMPRCHTTE
+86 E
-96 DLERAQALSLESLAL
+96 DLELAQAMSLESLAL
-111 EKFKLQKQRADYG
+111 EKFKLQKQRSDFNNI
-124 DAQQKCGPQDDI
+124 QQQCVP
-136 DTGNI
+136 
-141 GVLGTDGILQSDKFQ
+141 QSDGNSTVHSSSSERDNTQQTEKFQ
-156 GRSRPRPA
+156 CRSRPRPGSCN
-164 IFTTNQSK
+164 TNQSR
-172 NVTILAPPPPIPCRR
+172 NAVILAPPPVPSRR

-196 ESSMDLINFTSPVKQ
+196 EHTVDLITFTSPVKQ
-211 DNLSEYCSS
+211 DNLNDYCS
-220 TPPPPLKTP
+220 PPPPPSRKAT

-236 HPSFLKKQSR
+236 HPSLLKKQGR
-246 ISRSNSSAGAYH
+246 VSRSTSSAGYH
-258 SRDFRYHSLSPGP
+258 SRDYRYQSLSPGP

-282 PGISPIMSRA
+282 PKISPVMSR
-292 SSVSCNIPDIA
+292 SSSINSNVPDITPQPA
-303 PQIPPLPMNYRPT
+303 WNLNDLKNFFLTHSQIPPLPMNYRPS
-316 ITPTICGAP
+316 ITPSICGVQKP
-325 ISTLPVDDEQL
+325 TFCMDDEQL
-336 KVLRAIEKKPN
+336 NVLKVIEKKPN
-347 SNLIDLNPF
+347 NNLIDLSSF
-356 DQTDDKTNVR
+356 DQVDDKTNVR

-375 LLVKIEEQ
+375 LLVKIEDQ
-383 NSSTEVHKDV
+383 NDSTQGHKDEI
-393 DSQSQVS
+393 QSQVS

-426 VAVERSAKSPAVSP
+426 VAVEKSAKSPAVSP

-461 TSLDRRQ
+461 TSLDRR

-473 LYENVTVVKTRPSIH
+473 LYENVTVRKTRPSLH
-488 DCDLKAFHTM
+488 DCDLRAFYDM

-504 EFPFNDPSTNIGYI
+504 EFPFNDPSTNIGHVI
-518 VSPMMENLYPEGTS
+518 SPMMESLYPEGTS
-532 IKLVVHPQLIGE
+532 IKLVVHPQLM
-544 DSAPSISFTCNVN
+544 DSDENTPSISFTCDVN
-557 CSIEHVILN
+557 CSVEHVILN

-574 DTVNI
+574 DIVNI
-579 EKYCIRV
+579 EKYCLRV
-586 WGLTEYFAPNTTL
+586 WGLAEYFASNTTL

-615 ELAIMTRVQIKQS
+615 ELAILTKAQIKRS
-628 IARTLQDDNRDQ
+628 ITRTLQDDNRDQ

-650 EPLQP
+650 EPVQP

-677 AAVQLATSNHG
+677 AAIHLATTNHG
-688 STLLPQLQPRSVVQA
+688 SSLLPQLQPRSVVQA

-711 GNIETFEVTEA
+711 GNIETFEITEA
-722 IDNFVNACCQFLPQ
+722 VDNFVNACCQFLPQ
-736 SHTTNIE
+736 VHTTNIE

-768 IASHCHKIRD
+768 IASHCRKIRD

-788 HAFRVDFQLNSRG
+788 HAFRVDFELNSRG
-801 EFPTNTLVSSEV
+801 EIPTNTLISSEV
-813 IDTVLVRVGAV
+813 LDTILVRVGAL
-824 HRLPVSWKHDDYIVA
+824 HRLPGSWKHDDYIIA

-847 PVGHPVLS
+847 PVGNPVLS
-855 EPMTVSSNFYP
+855 EPMAVSSNFHP
-866 RILFNTWLEFCGIS
+866 RILFNSWLEFRGIS
-880 VCQVPREARLVLI
+880 VCQVPREARLVLV
-893 LYGRTLQPTEHE
+893 LYGRTLQPTDHE
-905 SNSSTEGSMQKEELG
+905 SNSSAENTMQKEELG

-935 GSFFLSLWPVIADK
+935 GSFFLSLWPAIADK
-949 RLGPAPAPGI
+949 RLGPAPAAGI
-959 HPHGDIHHIIGLEL
+959 HPHGDTHAIIGVEL

-982 PTELRDHD
+982 PTELRDYD

-1009 ITQQD
+1009 ITQQT
-1014 TFSRPPIDE
+1014 TFSRPLVEE
-1023 REILWEKRHYLHDR
+1023 REILWEKRHYLHNR

-1058 LHASLRVWSPLPPVQ
+1058 LHASLRIWSPLPPVQ

-1086 VREMAVSWIR
+1086 VREMAVGWIR

-1109 LLQAMKHEAY
+1109 LLQALKHETY
-1119 EASPLTK
+1119 ETSPLTK

-1157 SAEITPEDNKNIS
+1157 SAETTPEDDKNIS
-1170 CARYHRRM
+1170 SARYHRRL

-1187 VIGDALRNNFLTQQ
+1187 VIGDALRNSFLTQQ
-1201 LLVKNLHEVAENIKI
+1201 LLVKNLYEVAENIKQT
-1216 AKDSL
+1216 KESL
-1221 RMETLKVGLQN
+1221 RLDALKIGLQN
-1232 IHCQLMEDEG
+1232 IHCQLMEDDG
-1242 ICLPLSPSKQVFGI
+1242 TCLPLSPSKQVFGI
-1256 NVQTCAYFPSFT
+1256 NVQSCSYFPSFT

-1273 NFVSCDNVISPAIFK
+1273 NFISCDDVICPAIFK

-1302 VRIMDKLWLKE
+1302 MRIMDKLWLKE

-1321 FACVPTGHKRGMIE
+1321 FACVPTGYKRGMIE

-1491 IPGVTMDA
+1491 IPGVTVDA
-1499 VSYVQKALLPGQT
+1499 VSYVQKALLPEQT

-1549 EHNDGE
+1549 DHNDGA

-1584 DPEKYYMYILRVQRK
+1584 DPEKYYMYILRIQRK
-1599 GHVDPTY
+1599 GHADPTY

-1627 AKVTSLPS
+1627 AKLASLPS

-1656 KFLLSLF
+1656 KFLVSLF

-1704 KKVRENI
+1704 KRVRDNV
-1711 QSGQIKLSLHYARGT
+1711 QNGQIKMSLHYTRGAFYV
-1726 LSIMV
+1726 MV
-1731 YHARALPK
+1731 YHARGLPK
-1739 VANAQ
+1739 VANCQ

-1749 VKVYLKPDPTKATKR
+1749 VKVYLKPDPTKKTKR

-1780 LEYRMP
+1780 LEYRMA

-1814 RLPLEGL
+1814 RLPLGRI

-1831 PLGSI
+1831 SLGSI

>member
-1 MFGKGGT
+1 M
-8 ALSSARIDGP
+8 S
-18 IRVYGTAIVVP
+18 
-29 PPRALSIAAATS
+29 
-41 SRCTLHSQYESQNG
+41 
-55 SLDRGRGNADSTILV
+55 
-70 TTHQHPR
+70 
-77 FPCHDRVRP
+77 
-86 GIMPRCHTTE
+86 
-96 DLERAQALSLESLAL
+96 
-111 EKFKLQKQRADYG
+111 
-124 DAQQKCGPQDDI
+124 
-136 DTGNI
+136 
-141 GVLGTDGILQSDKFQ
+141 
-156 GRSRPRPA
+156 
-164 IFTTNQSK
+164 NQ
-172 NVTILAPPPPIPCRR
+172 I
-187 NSTTATTSQ
+187 
-196 ESSMDLINFTSPVKQ
+196 
-211 DNLSEYCSS
+211 
-220 TPPPPLKTP
+220 
-229 VEPRWET
+229 
-236 HPSFLKKQSR
+236 
-246 ISRSNSSAGAYH
+246 
-258 SRDFRYHSLSPGP
+258 
-271 RSSTAPCTPGT
+271 
-282 PGISPIMSRA
+282 
-292 SSVSCNIPDIA
+292 
-303 PQIPPLPMNYRPT
+303 
-316 ITPTICGAP
+316 
-325 ISTLPVDDEQL
+325 
-336 KVLRAIEKKPN
+336 
-347 SNLIDLNPF
+347 
-356 DQTDDKTNVR
+356 DDKNN
-366 VSVLEAFDP
+366 
-375 LLVKIEEQ
+375 Q
-383 NSSTEVHKDV
+383 MN
-393 DSQSQVS
+393 

-416 NESVNSDPVY
+416 NKSVNSDPVY
-426 VAVERSAKSPAVSP
+426 VAVEKTVKSPSVTSIVA
-440 AAPPPLP
+440 PPLP
-447 PRNSSAWNTIERRR
+447 PRSSSAWNTIERRR
-461 TSLDRRQ
+461 ASLDRRQ
-468 KRQTR
+468 KRKTR
-473 LYENVTVVKTRPSIH
+473 LYENVTIKKARASLN
-488 DCDLKAFHTM
+488 DCDLKAFHSM
-498 IKSVRS
+498 IKDVRAQ
-504 EFPFNDPSTNIGYI
+504 FLYDNTSTNNGYV
-518 VSPMMENLYPEGTS
+518 VSPMMESVYQDGTS
-532 IKLVVHPQLIGE
+532 IKLVVHPQLPNNN
-544 DSAPSISFTCNVN
+544 DALPSISFTCDIN
-557 CSIEHVILN
+557 CTIEHVILT

-574 DTVNI
+574 NIIDTVD
-579 EKYCIRV
+579 KYCLRV
-586 WGLTEYFAPNTTL
+586 WGLDEYLSSNTTL

-606 QCIKLEKDI
+606 LCIKLEKDI
-615 ELAIMTRVQIKQS
+615 ELAIMTKKQMTRS
-628 IARTLQDDNRDQ
+628 IARTLNDDNQ
-640 CLKLE
+640 EKCLKLE

-661 LILLETVEK
+661 VILLETIEK
-670 EMERVET
+670 ELERIET
-677 AAVQLATSNHG
+677 AAIQLATSEH
-688 STLLPQLQPRSVVQA
+688 SSILLPQLQPRNVQQA

-711 GNIETFEVTEA
+711 GNIETWEITEA
-722 IDNFVNACCQFLPQ
+722 VDNFVNACCQYLPQ
-736 SHTTNIE
+736 VHTQNIE

-758 VTLRTKFPDV
+758 VTLRTKFPDL
-768 IASHCHKIRD
+768 IGSHCHKIRD

-801 EFPTNTLVSSEV
+801 EFPTNCLVSSEV
-813 IDTVLVRVGAV
+813 LDTVLVRVGSL
-824 HRLPVSWKHDDYIVA
+824 HRLPITWKHDDYIVA

-847 PVGHPVLS
+847 PVGNPVLS
-855 EPMTVSSNFYP
+855 QPMTVNTNFYS
-866 RILFNTWLEFCGIS
+866 RIVFNTWLEFRGIS
-880 VCQVPREARLVLI
+880 VCQLPREARLVLVI
-893 LYGRTLQPTEHE
+893 YGRTLQPTEHE
-905 SNSSTEGSMQKEELG
+905 TNLSNENSMHKEEIG
-920 WGAIQFFDYEGVMSQ
+920 WGAIQFFNYDGIMSQ
-935 GSFFLSLWPVIADK
+935 GSYFLSLWPAIADK
-949 RLGPAPAPGI
+949 RLGPAPVPGI
-959 HPHGDIHHIIGLEL
+959 QPYGSTNPIIGLEL
-973 PDYGGRVLF
+973 PDYGGRVSF

-990 VESLDFNS
+990 VESLDINS
-998 LDQNTQELLID
+998 LDQNTKELLLD
-1009 ITQQD
+1009 ICQQD

-1023 REILWEKRHYLHDR
+1023 REILWEKRHYLHQV

-1058 LHASLRVWSPLPPVQ
+1058 LHASLKVWRPLPPVQ

-1081 FPDMK
+1081 FPDIK
-1086 VREMAVSWIR
+1086 VREIAVECIQG
-1096 ELSNDELVDYLPQ
+1096 LSNDELVDYLPQ
-1109 LLQAMKHEAY
+1109 LLQALKHETY
-1119 EASPLTK
+1119 EASPLAK
-1126 FLLERAL
+1126 FLLSRSL

-1146 TQALPGQSPQN
+1146 THALPGQSPQN
-1157 SAEITPEDNKNIS
+1157 SSDSTTEDEKSIS
-1170 CARYHRRM
+1170 LTRYQRRL

-1187 VIGDALRNNFLTQQ
+1187 IIGESLRNNFLSQQ
-1201 LLVKNLHEVAENIKI
+1201 CLVKNLNEVAESIKI
-1216 AKDSL
+1216 TKDSL
-1221 RMETLKVGLQN
+1221 KLDKLKTNLQD
-1232 IHCQLMEDEG
+1232 IHFQLMEDDG
-1242 ICLPLSPSKQVFGI
+1242 TCLPLSLSRKVYGI
-1256 NVQTCAYFPSFT
+1256 NVSTCSYFPSFT
-1268 LPLKI
+1268 LPLRI
-1273 NFVSCDNVISPAIFK
+1273 NFIGCDNVLNPAIFK

-1321 FACVPTGHKRGMIE
+1321 FGCVPTGYKRGIIE

-1388 YSVATYILGI
+1388 YSVVTYILGI

-1430 NFKRDRTPFV
+1430 NFKRDRTAFV

-1453 KPSAKFHHF
+1453 KPSEKFHNF
-1462 VDLCCQAFNVVR
+1462 VDLCCQAFNIVR

-1499 VSYVQKALLPGQT
+1499 VNYVQKALLPGQT

-1523 IESSLKSWFTQF
+1523 IEASLKSWFTQF

-1555 LLSFIPRT
+1555 LLSFIPKT
-1563 YTMQQEGQLT
+1563 YTMQQEGQLK

-1584 DPEKYYMYILRVQRK
+1584 DPEKYYMYILRIQRK
-1599 GHVDPTY
+1599 NQPDPSY

-1627 AKVTSLPS
+1627 AKVASLSS
-1635 GISVGRSNI
+1635 GMSVGRSNI

-1656 KFLLSLF
+1656 KFLVSLF
-1663 KMAPEISQSDLVY
+1663 KMAAEISQSDLVY

-1704 KKVRENI
+1704 KKIRDNVHC
-1711 QSGQIKLSLHYARGT
+1711 GQVKLSLHYTRGT
-1726 LSIMV
+1726 LSVMIH
-1731 YHARALPK
+1731 HARGLPK

-1786 LDVIK
+1786 LDVVK

-1814 RLPLEGL
+1814 RLPLCHF
-1821 DLTTETIEWF
+1821 DLNNETIEWF
-1831 PLGSI
+1831 SFGNI

>member
-1 MFGKGGT
+1 MSHYDRNPG
-8 ALSSARIDGP
+8 SQRSAVID
-18 IRVYGTAIVVP
+18 
-29 PPRALSIAAATS
+29 
-41 SRCTLHSQYESQNG
+41 YERQF
-55 SLDRGRGNADSTILV
+55 
-70 TTHQHPR
+70 Q
-77 FPCHDRVRP
+77 
-86 GIMPRCHTTE
+86 E

-111 EKFKLQKQRADYG
+111 EKFKLQKQRSEFSNIRQNNVDRG
-124 DAQQKCGPQDDI
+124 NNIVHGGTSETDNAQHI
-136 DTGNI
+136 E
-141 GVLGTDGILQSDKFQ
+141 KFQ
-156 GRSRPRPA
+156 YRSRPRPGA
-164 IFTTNQSK
+164 FNTNQSK
-172 NVTILAPPPPIPCRR
+172 NAVILAPPPIPSRR
-187 NSTTATTSQ
+187 NSTSAATSQ
-196 ESSMDLINFTSPVKQ
+196 EQSDDLINFTSPVKQ
-211 DNLSEYCSS
+211 DTLTDALCS
-220 TPPPPLKTP
+220 PPPAVPASKP
-229 VEPRWET
+229 VIEPKWET
-236 HPSFLKKQSR
+236 HPTLLKKQAR
-246 ISRSNSSAGAYH
+246 VARSSSSAGYH
-258 SRDFRYHSLSPGP
+258 SRDFRYQSLSPGP
-271 RSSTAPCTPGT
+271 GSSTAPCTPGT
-282 PGISPIMSRA
+282 PKISPIMSR
-292 SSVSCNIPDIA
+292 SSSINSNVPDITPQPA
-303 PQIPPLPMNYRPT
+303 WNFCDLKSYFLTQIPPLPMNYRPST
-316 ITPTICGAP
+316 VPSVCNIQKPTF
-325 ISTLPVDDEQL
+325 STDDEQL
-336 KVLRAIEKKPN
+336 SVLKVIEKKPN
-347 SNLIDLNPF
+347 NNLIDLSSF
-356 DQTDDKTNVR
+356 DYIEDKTNVR

-375 LLVKIEEQ
+375 LLVK
-383 NSSTEVHKDV
+383 TENHGDIAQGHKDEA
-393 DSQSQVS
+393 QSQVA

-409 FDYMYST
+409 FDYMYNT

-426 VAVERSAKSPAVSP
+426 VAVEKSAKSPALSP

-461 TSLDRRQ
+461 TSLDRR
-468 KRQTR
+468 KRQVR
-473 LYENVTVVKTRPSIH
+473 LYENVTVRKTRSSLH
-488 DCDLKAFHTM
+488 DCDLKAFHEM
-498 IKSVRS
+498 MKSVRGD
-504 EFPFNDPSTNIGYI
+504 FPFNDPSTNIGHVI
-518 VSPMMENLYPEGTS
+518 SPMMENLYPEGTS
-532 IKLVVHPQLIGE
+532 IKLVVHPQLMDTDE
-544 DSAPSISFTCNVN
+544 NTPSISFTCNVN
-557 CSIEHVILN
+557 CSVEHVILN

-579 EKYCIRV
+579 EKYCLRV
-586 WGLTEYFAPNTTL
+586 WGLAEYFAPNTTL

-615 ELAIMTRVQIKQS
+615 ELAIQTKAQIKRS

-650 EPLQP
+650 EPVQP
-655 ISYDTL
+655 ISYETL

-670 EMERVET
+670 ELERVET
-677 AAVQLATSNHG
+677 AAIQLATTNDS
-688 STLLPQLQPRSVVQA
+688 SRLLPQLQPRGVVQA
-703 VKAVCALM
+703 VKAVSALM
-711 GNIETFEVTEA
+711 GNIETFEITEA
-722 IDNFVNACCQFLPQ
+722 VDNFVNACCQFLPQ
-736 SHTTNIE
+736 VHTANIE

-758 VTLRTKFPDV
+758 VTLRSKFPDV
-768 IASHCHKIRD
+768 IGSHCRKIRD

-788 HAFRVDFQLNSRG
+788 HAFRVDFELSSKSD
-801 EFPTNTLVSSEV
+801 FPTNTLISSDV
-813 IDTVLVRVGAV
+813 LDTVLVRVGAL
-824 HRLPVSWKHDDYIVA
+824 HRLPGSWKHDDYIVA

-847 PVGHPVLS
+847 PVGNPVLS
-855 EPMTVSSNFYP
+855 EPMAVSSNFYP
-866 RILFNTWLEFCGIS
+866 RILFNLWLEFHGIS
-880 VCQVPREARLVLI
+880 VCQVPREARLVLV

-905 SNSSTEGSMQKEELG
+905 SSSSTENTMQKEELG

-935 GSFFLSLWPVIADK
+935 GSFFLSLWPAIADK
-949 RLGPAPAPGI
+949 RLGPAPTPGI
-959 HPHGDIHHIIGLEL
+959 HPHGDTHPIIGLEL
-973 PDYGGRVLF
+973 PDYGGKVLF
-982 PTELRDHD
+982 PTELRDYD

-1009 ITQQD
+1009 ITQQT
-1014 TFSRPPIDE
+1014 TFSRPLIEE
-1023 REILWEKRHYLHDR
+1023 REILWEKRHYLHEM

-1058 LHASLRVWSPLPPVQ
+1058 LHASLRVWNPLPPVQ

-1086 VREMAVSWIR
+1086 VREMAVVWIR

-1109 LLQAMKHEAY
+1109 LLQALKHEAY
-1119 EASPLTK
+1119 ETSALTR

-1157 SAEITPEDNKNIS
+1157 SAEATPEDDKNIS
-1170 CARYHRRM
+1170 YARYHRRL

-1187 VIGDALRNNFLTQQ
+1187 VIGDALRNSFLTQQ
-1201 LLVKNLHEVAENIKI
+1201 LLVKNLHEVAENIKQT
-1216 AKDSL
+1216 KESL
-1221 RMETLKVGLQN
+1221 RLDSLKVGLQN
-1232 IHCQLMEDEG
+1232 IHSQLMEDDG
-1242 ICLPLSPSKQVFGI
+1242 TCLPLSPSKQIFGI
-1256 NVQTCAYFPSFT
+1256 NVQTCSYFPSFT

-1273 NFVSCDNVISPAIFK
+1273 NFISSDEVVCPAIFK
-1288 VGDDLQQDMLTLQM
+1288 AGDDLQQDMLTLQM

-1335 MVTNAE
+1335 MVVDAE

-1491 IPGVTMDA
+1491 IPGVTVDA
-1499 VSYVQKALLPGQT
+1499 VSYVQKALLPDQT

-1549 EHNDGE
+1549 DHNDGA

-1563 YTMQQEGQLT
+1563 YTMQQEGQLI

-1584 DPEKYYMYILRVQRK
+1584 DPEKYYMYILRIQRK
-1599 GHVDPTY
+1599 GHADPTY

-1627 AKVTSLPS
+1627 AKVASLPS

-1656 KFLLSLF
+1656 KFLVSLF

-1693 RKVKVGNWWAE
+1693 RKVKVGNWWTE
-1704 KKVRENI
+1704 KRVRDNV
-1711 QSGQIKLSLHYARGT
+1711 QSGQIKMSLHYTRGAFYV
-1726 LSIMV
+1726 MV
-1731 YHARALPK
+1731 HHARALPK
-1739 VANAQ
+1739 VANGQ

-1749 VKVYLKPDPTKATKR
+1749 VKVYLKPDPTKKTKR

-1780 LEYRMP
+1780 LEYRMS

-1814 RLPLEGL
+1814 RLPLGRME
-1821 DLTTETIEWF
+1821 LTNEIIEWF
-1831 PLGSI
+1831 SLGSI

>member
-1 MFGKGGT
+1 MSHHSKDTCDQRT
-8 ALSSARIDGP
+8 AVID
-18 IRVYGTAIVVP
+18 
-29 PPRALSIAAATS
+29 
-41 SRCTLHSQYESQNG
+41 HEKQFQ
-55 SLDRGRGNADSTILV
+55 
-70 TTHQHPR
+70 
-77 FPCHDRVRP
+77 
-86 GIMPRCHTTE
+86 E

-111 EKFKLQKQRADYG
+111 EKFRLQKLRSETSNV
-124 DAQQKCGPQDDI
+124 QQSGFTQNNVCNTISATSETNGSQEERS
-136 DTGNI
+136 
-141 GVLGTDGILQSDKFQ
+141 QC
-156 GRSRPRPA
+156 RSRPRPGS
-164 IFTTNQSK
+164 INTNQ
-172 NVTILAPPPPIPCRR
+172 NNAAILAPPPPIPCRR
-187 NSTTATTSQ
+187 NSTTTAASQ
-196 ESSMDLINFTSPVKQ
+196 DFSTDLINFTSPVKQ
-211 DNLSEYCSS
+211 DNLTEYCSA
-220 TPPPPLKTP
+220 PPPPPPKVP
-229 VEPRWET
+229 VEPKWET
-236 HPSFLKKQSR
+236 HPSLLKKESR
-246 ISRSNSSAGAYH
+246 ISRSNSSVGAYH

-271 RSSTAPCTPGT
+271 QSSTAPCTPGT

-292 SSVSCNIPDIA
+292 SSVSNNVPDIA
-303 PQIPPLPMNYRPT
+303 PQVIPPLPMNYRPT
-316 ITPTICGAP
+316 VAPAICAPPIPTF
-325 ISTLPVDDEQL
+325 SVDDEQL
-336 KVLRAIEKKPN
+336 NVLKVIEKKPN
-347 SNLIDLNPF
+347 SNLIDLSNF
-356 DQTDDKTNVR
+356 EQMDDKTNVR

-375 LLVKIEEQ
+375 LLIKTDGGSDFIQER
-383 NSSTEVHKDV
+383 KDDPRSPV
-393 DSQSQVS
+393 GD
-400 GSVYDPFDP
+400 SVYDPFDP

-416 NESVNSDPVY
+416 NESANSDPVY
-426 VAVERSAKSPAVSP
+426 AAVEKSAKSPAISP

-447 PRNSSAWNTIERRR
+447 PRNSSAWNTIERRK

-473 LYENVTVVKTRPSIH
+473 LYENVTVIKTRSSLH
-488 DCDLKAFHTM
+488 DCDLKAFHKM
-498 IKSVRS
+498 IKSIRS
-504 EFPFNDPSTNIGYI
+504 EFPFNDPNTNIGYVI
-518 VSPMMENLYPEGTS
+518 SPIMENLYPDGTS
-532 IKLVVHPQLIGE
+532 VKLVVHPQLINN
-544 DSAPSISFTCNVN
+544 DKDPALSITFTCNVS
-557 CSIEHVILN
+557 CSVEHVILN
-566 VACSLEDE
+566 VACSLDEE
-574 DTVNI
+574 DTVNV
-579 EKYCIRV
+579 EKYCLRV
-586 WGLTEYFAPNTTL
+586 WGLAEYFAPNTTL

-615 ELAIMTRVQIKQS
+615 ELAIMSKAQIKQS

-661 LILLETVEK
+661 IILLETVEK
-670 EMERVET
+670 EMERVENT
-677 AAVQLATSNHG
+677 ALQLATTNHG
-688 STLLPQLQPRSVVQA
+688 SSLLPQLQPRGVVQA

-711 GNIETFEVTEA
+711 GNIETFEITEA
-722 IDNFVNACCQFLPQ
+722 VDNFVNACCQFLPQ
-736 SHTTNIE
+736 AHTANID
-743 CKKPEILHEDGDYSV
+743 CKKPEIIHEDGDYAV
-758 VTLRTKFPDV
+758 VTLRKKFPDV

-778 AIQDLVETYC
+778 AVQELVETYC
-788 HAFRVDFQLNSRG
+788 HAFRVDFQLNSKG
-801 EFPTNTLVSSEV
+801 EFPTNTLASSEV
-813 IDTVLVRVGAV
+813 IDTILVRIGAL
-824 HRLPVSWKHDDYIVA
+824 HRLPTTWKHDDYIVA

-847 PVGHPVLS
+847 PVGNAVIS
-855 EPMTVSSNFYP
+855 EPMTVSTNFYP
-866 RILFNTWLEFCGIS
+866 RILFNSWLEFRGIS
-880 VCQVPREARLVLI
+880 ICQVPREARLVLV

-905 SNSSTEGSMQKEELG
+905 SNSSSSESAMQKEDLG
-920 WGAIQFFDYEGVMSQ
+920 WGAIQFFDYDGVMSQ
-935 GSFFLSLWPVIADK
+935 GSFFLSLWPAIADK

-959 HPHGDIHHIIGLEL
+959 HPHGDIHPIIGLEL
-973 PDYGGRVLF
+973 PDYGGKVLF
-982 PTELRDHD
+982 PTELRDYD

-998 LDQNTQELLID
+998 LDQNTQELLTD

-1037 PEALPKVLLAAHSW
+1037 PEALPKILLAAHSW

-1086 VREMAVSWIR
+1086 VREMAVGWIR

-1109 LLQAMKHEAY
+1109 LLQAMKHETY
-1119 EASPLTK
+1119 EASPLAR

-1133 LSPRVAHHIYWLL
+1133 LSPRVAHHVYWLL
-1146 TQALPGQSPQN
+1146 NQTLPGQSPQN
-1157 SAEITPEDNKNIS
+1157 SAETAAEDDKAIS
-1170 CARYHRRM
+1170 CARYHRRL

-1187 VIGDALRNNFLTQQ
+1187 VIGDALRNSFLTQQ
-1201 LLVKNLHEVAENIKI
+1201 LLVKA
-1216 AKDSL
+1216 
-1221 RMETLKVGLQN
+1221 Q
-1232 IHCQLMEDEG
+1232 
-1242 ICLPLSPSKQVFGI
+1242 
-1256 NVQTCAYFPSFT
+1256 
-1268 LPLKI
+1268 
-1273 NFVSCDNVISPAIFK
+1273 

-1430 NFKRDRTPFV
+1430 NFKRRVSIYLLQDRTPFV

-1462 VDLCCQAFNVVR
+1462 VDLCCQAFNIVR

-1499 VSYVQKALLPGQT
+1499 VNYVQKALLPGQT

-1549 EHNDGE
+1549 DHSDGE

-1584 DPEKYYMYILRVQRK
+1584 DPEKYYMYILRIQRK
-1599 GHVDPTY
+1599 SQPDPTY

-1656 KFLLSLF
+1656 KFLVSLF

-1687 NADIHL
+1687 NADIRL

-1704 KKVRENI
+1704 KRIRDNV
-1711 QSGQIKLSLHYARGT
+1711 QSGQIKLSLHYTRGT
-1726 LSIMV
+1726 LSVMI
-1731 YHARALPK
+1731 YHARGLPK

-1749 VKVYLKPDPTKATKR
+1749 VKVYLKPDPPKATKR

-1786 LDVIK
+1786 LEVIR

-1814 RLPLEGL
+1814 SLPLGRL
-1821 DLTTETIEWF
+1821 DLKNETIEWF
-1831 PLGSI
+1831 PLGSV

>member
-1 MFGKGGT
+1 MSNYSGNT
-8 ALSSARIDGP
+8 HTRRQPVID
-18 IRVYGTAIVVP
+18 YD
-29 PPRALSIAAATS
+29 
-41 SRCTLHSQYESQNG
+41 QQF
-55 SLDRGRGNADSTILV
+55 
-70 TTHQHPR
+70 Q
-77 FPCHDRVRP
+77 
-86 GIMPRCHTTE
+86 E

-111 EKFKLQKQRADYG
+111 EKFKLQKEQLEYTGHVRRPYTSPHSNDNSSN
-124 DAQQKCGPQDDI
+124 DDSN
-136 DTGNI
+136 T
-141 GVLGTDGILQSDKFQ
+141 VEVDGAPISDRLHL
-156 GRSRPRPA
+156 RSRPRPGSFNTGQPRTTA
-164 IFTTNQSK
+164 I
-172 NVTILAPPPPIPCRR
+172 IAPPPPVPYRR
-187 NSTTATTSQ
+187 NSSTPGTSNRGAAP
-196 ESSMDLINFTSPVKQ
+196 DLINFTSPVKQ
-211 DNLSEYCSS
+211 DGLTSYC
-220 TPPPPLKTP
+220 TPPPPPPKAP
-229 VEPRWET
+229 VEPKWEN
-236 HPSFLKKQSR
+236 HPSLLRRAPKV
-246 ISRSNSSAGAYH
+246 SRSSSSA
-258 SRDFRYHSLSPGP
+258 STFNPRDLRYHSPSPGP
-271 RSSTAPCTPGT
+271 STSTVPCTPGT
-282 PGISPIMSRA
+282 PSTPGISPVMSRA
-292 SSVSCNIPDIA
+292 SSVSSNTHDSI
-303 PQIPPLPMNYRPT
+303 PQIPPLPANYRTCTSPSVFGVSS
-316 ITPTICGAP
+316 PNY
-325 ISTLPVDDEQL
+325 SVDNRQLDVL
-336 KVLRAIEKKPN
+336 KVIEKKLN
-347 SNLIDLNPF
+347 SNLIDLTVFEQNE
-356 DQTDDKTNVR
+356 DKTNVR

-375 LLVKIEEQ
+375 LLIK
-383 NSSTEVHKDV
+383 TEVNDEATLAARDDT
-393 DSQSQVS
+393 DSQLS

-426 VAVERSAKSPAVSP
+426 AAVEKSAKSPAVSP

-468 KRQTR
+468 KRNTR
-473 LYENVTVVKTRPSIH
+473 LYENITVVKARASLH
-488 DCDLKAFHTM
+488 DCDLKAFHKM
-498 IKSVRS
+498 IKSVRG
-504 EFPFNDPSTNIGYI
+504 EFPFNNPSTNVGHV
-518 VSPMMENLYPEGTS
+518 VSPMMENLYPDGTS
-532 IKLVVHPQLIGE
+532 IKIVVYPQLTTSTE
-544 DSAPSISFTCNVN
+544 DPVQPITFTCDVN
-557 CSIEHVILN
+557 CCVEHVILN
-566 VACSLEDE
+566 VACTLDDE
-574 DTVNI
+574 DTVNVD
-579 EKYCIRV
+579 KYCLRV
-586 WGLTEYFAPNTTL
+586 LGLAEYLVPNTTL
-599 AQYEYIH
+599 AQYEYVH

-615 ELAIMTRVQIKQS
+615 ELAILTRKQMKRS
-628 IARTLQDDNRDQ
+628 LARTLQDDNRDQ
-640 CLKLE
+640 CLRLE
-645 DILPN
+645 EILPN
-650 EPLQP
+650 EPVQT
-655 ISYDTL
+655 ICYDTL
-661 LILLETVEK
+661 IILLETVEK

-677 AAVQLATSNHG
+677 TALQMATTNHT
-688 STLLPQLQPRSVVQA
+688 SSLFPQFKPRGVVQA
-703 VKAVCALM
+703 IKAVCALM
-711 GNIETFEVTEA
+711 GNVETVEITEA
-722 IDNFVNACCQFLPQ
+722 VDNFVHAFCQFLPSAQ
-736 SHTTNIE
+736 TANNE
-743 CKKPEILHEDGDYSV
+743 CKKPDALHEEGDYSPV
-758 VTLRTKFPDV
+758 AIKTKFPEV
-768 IASHCHKIRD
+768 IATNCHKIRD

-788 HAFRVDFQLNSRG
+788 HAFRVDFQLNTRG
-801 EFPTNTLVSSEV
+801 EYPTNTLVSSEV
-813 IDTVLVRVGAV
+813 IDTVLVRVGAL
-824 HRLPVSWKHDDYIVA
+824 HRLPATWKHDDYIIA

-847 PVGHPVLS
+847 PVGHPVVS
-855 EPMTVSSNFYP
+855 EPMTLGSSFYQ
-866 RILFNTWLEFCGIS
+866 RVLFNAWLEFQGIS
-880 VCQVPREARLVLI
+880 VCQVPREARLVLV
-893 LYGRTLQPTEHE
+893 LYGRTMQPTEHE
-905 SNSSTEGSMQKEELG
+905 SNSSAEGSMHKEELG
-920 WGAIQFFDYEGVMSQ
+920 WGALQFFDYDGVMSQ
-935 GSFFLSLWPVIADK
+935 GSYFLTLWPPNADK

-959 HPHGDIHHIIGLEL
+959 HPYGNVQPLIGLEL

-982 PTELRDHD
+982 PTELRDYD
-990 VESLDFNS
+990 IKSLDFNS
-998 LDQNTQELLID
+998 LDHNTQEILVD

-1014 TFSRPPIDE
+1014 TFFRPPLEE

-1058 LHASLRVWSPLPPVQ
+1058 LHASLRIWNPLPPVQ

-1096 ELSNDELVDYLPQ
+1096 DLTSDELIDYLPQ
-1109 LLQAMKHEAY
+1109 LLQALKHETY
-1119 EASPLTK
+1119 EASPLAR
-1126 FLLERAL
+1126 FLLERSL

-1146 TQALPGQSPQN
+1146 NQSLPGQSPQN
-1157 SAEITPEDNKNIS
+1157 SSDAQTGDDGNSIS
-1170 CARYHRRM
+1170 ASRYHRRL

-1187 VIGDALRNNFLTQQ
+1187 VVGDALRNSFLTQQ
-1201 LLVKNLHEVAENIKI
+1201 CLVKNLHEVAENIKTT
-1216 AKDSL
+1216 KDSL
-1221 RMETLKVGLQN
+1221 RMEALKNGLQN
-1232 IHCQLMEDEG
+1232 INSQLMENDG
-1242 ICLPLSPSKQVFGI
+1242 TCLPLSPSREVFGI
-1256 NVQTCAYFPSFT
+1256 NVQTCSYFPSFT

-1273 NFVSCDNVISPAIFK
+1273 SFISTDNAIIPAIFK

-1302 VRIMDKLWLKE
+1302 VRIMDKLWLKG

-1321 FACVPTGHKRGMIE
+1321 FACVPTGYKRGMIE

-1370 SELEYERAVENF
+1370 SELEYERAVTNF

-1462 VDLCCQAFNVVR
+1462 VDLCCQAFNIVR
-1474 KHGNLILHLFG
+1474 KHSNLILHLFG
-1485 LMTSSG
+1485 LMASSG

-1499 VSYVQKALLPGQT
+1499 VNYVQKALLPGQT

-1523 IESSLKSWFTQF
+1523 IESSLKNWFTQF

-1549 EHNDGE
+1549 EQNDGE

-1573 SVQVHGYQKRY
+1573 SVQVYGYQKRY
-1584 DPEKYYMYILRVQRK
+1584 DPEKYYMYILRIERK
-1599 GHVDPTY
+1599 NHADPTY

-1627 AKVTSLPS
+1627 AKVASLPN
-1635 GISVGRSNI
+1635 GMSVGRSNI

-1656 KFLLSLF
+1656 KFLQSLF

-1693 RKVKVGNWWAE
+1693 RKVRVGNWWTE
-1704 KKVRENI
+1704 RRIRENG
-1711 QSGQIKLSLHYARGT
+1711 QMGQIKLSLHYTRGALCVMVHHARG
-1726 LSIMV
+1726 
-1731 YHARALPK
+1731 LPK

-1786 LDVIK
+1786 IEVIK
-1791 ERTLEAT
+1791 DRTLEAT

-1814 RLPLEGL
+1814 RLPLQRL
-1821 DLTTETIEWF
+1821 NLTNETIEWF
-1831 PLGSI
+1831 SLGSV

>member
-1 MFGKGGT
+1 MSSYSRNT
-8 ALSSARIDGP
+8 AQESA
-18 IRVYGTAIVVP
+18 VVD
-29 PPRALSIAAATS
+29 
-41 SRCTLHSQYESQNG
+41 Y
-55 SLDRGRGNADSTILV
+55 DR
-70 TTHQHPR
+70 Q
-77 FPCHDRVRP
+77 FQ
-86 GIMPRCHTTE
+86 E

-111 EKFKLQKQRADYG
+111 EKFRLQR
-124 DAQQKCGPQDDI
+124 QQTTRSSNSNVQQSCPSRSNATTHFSGGGTSSPI
-136 DTGNI
+136 SEPNGAVENI
-141 GVLGTDGILQSDKFQ
+141 QH
-156 GRSRPRPA
+156 RSRPRPGVYNSSHSRNGV
-164 IFTTNQSK
+164 II
-172 NVTILAPPPPIPCRR
+172 VPPPPPIPCRR
-187 NSTTATTSQ
+187 NSTNSAVGNQ
-196 ESSMDLINFTSPVKQ
+196 GADLINFTSPIKQ
-211 DNLSEYCSS
+211 DALAEYCSTPAP
-220 TPPPPLKTP
+220 TPPSKSAAVSAA
-229 VEPRWET
+229 VEPKWDT
-236 HPSFLKKQSR
+236 HPAALMRRSSR
-246 ISRSNSSAGAYH
+246 VSRSNSSAAAYQP
-258 SRDFRYHSLSPGP
+258 RDFRYQSHSPGP
-271 RSSTAPCTPGT
+271 TKASTAPCTPGT
-282 PGISPIMSRA
+282 PGISPVMSRA
-292 SSVSCNIPDIA
+292 TSISSNVSGQI
-303 PQIPPLPMNYRPT
+303 PQIPPLPMNYRTGIPSPVT
-316 ITPTICGAP
+316 
-325 ISTLPVDDEQL
+325 STGLSKFPYAVDEGQLSVL
-336 KVLRAIEKKPN
+336 KVIEKQPN
-347 SNLIDLNPF
+347 SNLIDLSACE
-356 DQTDDKTNVR
+356 TIEDKSNVR

-375 LLVKIEEQ
+375 LLIVKTEEIRDYPKE
-383 NSSTEVHKDV
+383 TKDEVE
-393 DSQSQVS
+393 SPYS

-416 NESVNSDPVY
+416 SETVNSDPVY
-426 VAVERSAKSPAVSP
+426 AAVEKSTKSPAASP

-447 PRNSSAWNTIERRR
+447 PRNSSAWNTIERRRR

-473 LYENVTVVKTRPSIH
+473 LYENVTVVKTRVSLH
-488 DCDLKAFHTM
+488 DCDLRAFHKM
-498 IKSVRS
+498 VKSVRE
-504 EFPFNDPSTNIGYI
+504 EFPFNDPSTNIGHVI
-518 VSPMMENLYPEGTS
+518 SPMMENLYPEGTS
-532 IKLVVHPQLIGE
+532 IKLVVHPQI
-544 DSAPSISFTCNVN
+544 PSESNNDEEAVPSVTFTCDVN
-557 CSIEHVILN
+557 CSVEHVILN

-574 DTVNI
+574 DTVNV
-579 EKYCIRV
+579 EKYCLRV
-586 WGLTEYFAPNTTL
+586 WGLSEYLAPNTTL

-615 ELAIMTRVQIKQS
+615 ELAIMIRKKIKRS

-640 CLKLE
+640 CLNLE
-645 DILPN
+645 DLLPT

-670 EMERVET
+670 ELERVEN
-677 AAVQLATSNHG
+677 AAVQLATTNQG
-688 STLLPQLQPRSVVQA
+688 SSLLPHLQPRGVVQT

-711 GNIETFEVTEA
+711 GSIETYEITEA
-722 IDNFVNACCQFLPQ
+722 VDNFVNACCQFLPQ
-736 SHTTNIE
+736 VHTTNIIE
-743 CKKPEILHEDGDYSV
+743 CKNPEILHEDGDYSV
-758 VTLRTKFPDV
+758 VTLRTKFPDL
-768 IASHCHKIRD
+768 ISSHCHKIRD

-788 HAFRVDFQLNSRG
+788 HAFSVDFQLNSRG
-801 EFPTNTLVSSEV
+801 EFPTNTLISSEV
-813 IDTVLVRVGAV
+813 LDTVLVRVGAL
-824 HRLPVSWKHDDYIVA
+824 HRLPVTWNHDDYIVA

-847 PVGHPVLS
+847 PVGNPVLS

-866 RILFNTWLEFCGIS
+866 RILFNSWLEFRGIS
-880 VCQVPREARLVLI
+880 VCQVPREARLVLV

-905 SNSSTEGSMQKEELG
+905 SNSSNSGSAGVSVGGAEGSMQKEELG
-920 WGAIQFFDYEGVMSQ
+920 WGSIQFFDYDCAMSQ
-935 GSFFLSLWPVIADK
+935 GSFFLSIWPASADK

-959 HPHGDIHHIIGLEL
+959 HPHGDTHPIIGLEL
-973 PDYGGRVLF
+973 PDYGGKVLF
-982 PTELRDHD
+982 PSAELEDHN

-998 LDQNTQELLID
+998 LDQNTQELLLD

-1014 TFSRPPIDE
+1014 TFSRPPVEE
-1023 REILWEKRHYLHDR
+1023 REVLWEKRHYLHNR
-1037 PEALPKVLLAAHSW
+1037 PEALPKILLAAHSW

-1058 LHASLRVWSPLPPVQ
+1058 LHASLKVWTPLPPVQ

-1086 VREMAVSWIR
+1086 VREMAISWIR

-1109 LLQAMKHEAY
+1109 LLQALKHETY
-1119 EASPLTK
+1119 EASPLAR

-1146 TQALPGQSPQN
+1146 TQALPGLSPQN
-1157 SAEITPEDNKNIS
+1157 SAETSLDDDKS
-1170 CARYHRRM
+1170 LSLARYYRRL

-1187 VIGDALRNNFLTQQ
+1187 VIGEALRNSFLTQQ
-1201 LLVKNLHEVAENIKI
+1201 CLVKNLHEVAENIKNT
-1216 AKDSL
+1216 KESL
-1221 RMETLKVGLQN
+1221 RMESLKLGLQN
-1232 IHCQLMEDEG
+1232 INCQLVEDEG
-1242 ICLPLSPSKQVFGI
+1242 TCLPLSPSRQVFGI
-1256 NVQTCAYFPSFT
+1256 NVQTCSYFPSFT

-1273 NFVSCDNVISPAIFK
+1273 NFITCDQVISPAIFK

-1335 MVTNAE
+1335 LVSNAE

-1499 VSYVQKALLPGQT
+1499 VSYVQKALLPGET
-1512 NPEAA
+1512 NHEAA
-1517 ATFARM
+1517 ASFARM

-1584 DPEKYYMYILRVQRK
+1584 DPEKYYMYILRIQRK
-1599 GHVDPTY
+1599 GQADPTY

-1627 AKVTSLPS
+1627 AKVVSLPS
-1635 GISVGRSNI
+1635 GMSVGRSNI

-1663 KMAPEISQSDLVY
+1663 KLAHEISHSPLVY

-1693 RKVKVGNWWAE
+1693 RKVKVGNCWWAE
-1704 KKVRENI
+1704 KKVRDNVE
-1711 QSGQIKLSLHYARGT
+1711 SGQIKLSFHYTRGT
-1726 LSIMV
+1726 LCVMV
-1731 YHARALPK
+1731 HHVRGLSK
-1739 VANAQ
+1739 VPNAP

-1764 KTKVVK
+1764 KTKVIK
-1770 KNCHPSFMEM
+1770 KNCHPTFMET

-1786 LDVIK
+1786 LHVIK

-1814 RLPLEGL
+1814 RLPLCRL
-1821 DLTTETIEWF
+1821 DLTKETIEWY
-1831 PLGSI
+1831 PLGGI

>member
-1 MFGKGGT
+1 M
-8 ALSSARIDGP
+8 SSYGRNHTQKSAMID
-18 IRVYGTAIVVP
+18 
-29 PPRALSIAAATS
+29 
-41 SRCTLHSQYESQNG
+41 YERQF
-55 SLDRGRGNADSTILV
+55 
-70 TTHQHPR
+70 Q
-77 FPCHDRVRP
+77 
-86 GIMPRCHTTE
+86 E

-111 EKFKLQKQRADYG
+111 EKFRLQKQQNQCGNNIHQQSCASRSDSNSISEAD
-124 DAQQKCGPQDDI
+124 
-136 DTGNI
+136 
-141 GVLGTDGILQSDKFQ
+141 GTVEKIQH
-156 GRSRPRPA
+156 RSRPRPGA
-164 IFTTNQSK
+164 YNSGQSR
-172 NVTILAPPPPIPCRR
+172 NGVIIVPPPPIPCRR
-187 NSTTATTSQ
+187 NSTNSAVGNQ
-196 ESSMDLINFTSPVKQ
+196 GVDLINFTSPVKQ
-211 DNLSEYCSS
+211 DSLAEYC
-220 TPPPPLKTP
+220 TAPPVVPPKAP
-229 VEPRWET
+229 VEPKWDT
-236 HPSFLKKQSR
+236 HPALLRRPSR
-246 ISRSNSSAGAYH
+246 VSRSNSSAAAYQQ
-258 SRDFRYHSLSPGP
+258 RDFRYQSPSSPAPG
-271 RSSTAPCTPGT
+271 SKASTAPCTPGT
-282 PGISPIMSRA
+282 PGISPVMSRA
-292 SSVSCNIPDIA
+292 TSISNNVSEPI
-303 PQIPPLPMNYRPT
+303 PQIPPLPMNYRPG
-316 ITPTICGAP
+316 IP
-325 ISTLPVDDEQL
+325 SPVTAAAKVPYAIDENQFNVL
-336 KVLRAIEKKPN
+336 KVIEKKPN
-347 SNLIDLNPF
+347 SNLIDLSAYESI
-356 DQTDDKTNVR
+356 DDKTNVR

-375 LLVKIEEQ
+375 LLVKTEEIRD
-383 NSSTEVHKDV
+383 NAKGLKDEVE
-393 DSQSQVS
+393 SQYS

-416 NESVNSDPVY
+416 SETVNSDPVY
-426 VAVERSAKSPAVSP
+426 AAVEKSAKSPAVSP

-447 PRNSSAWNTIERRR
+447 PRNSSAWNTIERRK

-473 LYENVTVVKTRPSIH
+473 LYENVTVVKTRVSLH
-488 DCDLKAFHTM
+488 DCDLMAFHKM
-498 IKSVRS
+498 VKSVRG
-504 EFPFNDPSTNIGYI
+504 EFPFNNPSTNIGHVI
-518 VSPMMENLYPEGTS
+518 SPIMENLYPDGTS
-532 IKLVVHPQLIGE
+532 IKLVVHSQISV
-544 DSAPSISFTCNVN
+544 DSKDPIPSVTFTCDVN
-557 CSIEHVILN
+557 SSVEHVIFT
-566 VACSLEDE
+566 VACSLDE
-574 DTVNI
+574 DNTVNMENNI
-579 EKYCIRV
+579 YCLRV
-586 WGLTEYFAPNTTL
+586 WGLAEYLAPNTTL

-615 ELAIMTRVQIKQS
+615 ELAIMIRDQIKRS

-640 CLKLE
+640 CVTLE
-645 DILPN
+645 DLLPN

-670 EMERVET
+670 ELERIEN
-677 AAVQLATSNHG
+677 AAVQIATTNHG
-688 STLLPQLQPRSVVQA
+688 SSLLPQLQPRSVVQT
-703 VKAVCALM
+703 VKAVCVLM
-711 GNIETFEVTEA
+711 GNIETYEITEA
-722 IDNFVNACCQFLPQ
+722 VDNFVNACCQFLPQ
-736 SHTTNIE
+736 VHTTNIE

-758 VTLRTKFPDV
+758 VTLRTKFPEL
-768 IASHCHKIRD
+768 ISSHCHKIRD

-788 HAFRVDFQLNSRG
+788 HAFRVDFQLTSRG

-813 IDTVLVRVGAV
+813 LDTVLVRVGAM
-824 HRLPVSWKHDDYIVA
+824 HRIPGTWNHDDYIVA

-847 PVGHPVLS
+847 PVGNPVLS
-855 EPMTVSSNFYP
+855 EPMTVSTNFYP
-866 RILFNTWLEFCGIS
+866 RILFNSWMEFRGIS
-880 VCQVPREARLVLI
+880 VCQVPREARLVI
-893 LYGRTLQPTEHE
+893 VLYGRTLQPTEHE
-905 SNSSTEGSMQKEELG
+905 NNSSNEGSMQKEELG
-920 WGAIQFFDYEGVMSQ
+920 WGAIQFYDYDGAMSQ
-935 GSFFLSLWPVIADK
+935 GSFFISLWPASADK

-959 HPHGDIHHIIGLEL
+959 HPHGDTHPIIGLEL
-973 PDYGGRVLF
+973 PDYGGKVLF
-982 PTELRDHD
+982 PSELRDHD
-990 VESLDFNS
+990 IESLDFNS
-998 LDQNTQELLID
+998 LDQNTQELLLD

-1014 TFSRPPIDE
+1014 TFSRPPVDE

-1037 PEALPKVLLAAHSW
+1037 PEALPKILLAAHSW

-1058 LHASLRVWSPLPPVQ
+1058 LHASLRVWTPLPPVQ

-1086 VREMAVSWIR
+1086 VREMAISWIR

-1109 LLQAMKHEAY
+1109 LLQALKHETY
-1119 EASPLTK
+1119 EASHLAK

-1146 TQALPGQSPQN
+1146 TQALPGLSPQN
-1157 SAEITPEDNKNIS
+1157 SAETSLDDDKS
-1170 CARYHRRM
+1170 LCLARYYRRL

-1187 VIGDALRNNFLTQQ
+1187 VIGEALRNSFLTQQ
-1201 LLVKNLHEVAENIKI
+1201 CLVKNLHEVAENIKNT
-1216 AKDSL
+1216 KESL
-1221 RMETLKVGLQN
+1221 RMDTLKLGLQN
-1232 IHCQLMEDEG
+1232 INGQLADDDG
-1242 ICLPLSPSKQVFGI
+1242 TCLPLSPSRQVFGI
-1256 NVQTCAYFPSFT
+1256 NIQTCSYFPSFT

-1273 NFVSCDNVISPAIFK
+1273 NFISCDEVISPAIFK

-1321 FACVPTGHKRGMIE
+1321 FACVPTGNKRGMIE
-1335 MVTNAE
+1335 MVSNAE

-1549 EHNDGE
+1549 EQNDGE

-1584 DPEKYYMYILRVQRK
+1584 DPEKYYMYILRIQRK
-1599 GHVDPTY
+1599 GQADPTY
-1606 LFRSYKEFCEFYQKL
+1606 LFRTYKEFCEFYQKL

-1627 AKVTSLPS
+1627 AKVVSLSS
-1635 GISVGRSNI
+1635 GMSVGRSNI

-1687 NADIHL
+1687 NDDIHL

-1704 KKVRENI
+1704 KKIPENVLN
-1711 QSGQIKLSLHYARGT
+1711 GQLKLSLHYTRGTFCVMVHHARG
-1726 LSIMV
+1726 
-1731 YHARALPK
+1731 LPK

-1780 LEYRMP
+1780 LEYRMS
-1786 LDVIK
+1786 LDAIK

-1814 RLPLEGL
+1814 RLPLSRL
-1821 DLTTETIEWF
+1821 DLTNETIEWF

>member
-1 MFGKGGT
+1 MSSCAPK
-8 ALSSARIDGP
+8 LSEVFAMSN
-18 IRVYGTAIVVP
+18 YGREP
-29 PPRALSIAAATS
+29 
-41 SRCTLHSQYESQNG
+41 HSQRRAVIDYERQF
-55 SLDRGRGNADSTILV
+55 
-70 TTHQHPR
+70 Q
-77 FPCHDRVRP
+77 
-86 GIMPRCHTTE
+86 E

-111 EKFKLQKQRADYG
+111 EKFKLQKQQLEYSG
-124 DAQQKCGPQDDI
+124 HVQKAYTPQNS
-136 DTGNI
+136 TQGCNSS
-141 GVLGTDGILQSDKFQ
+141 VSEADGISSGNGDRQYL
-156 GRSRPRPA
+156 RSRPRPGS
-164 IFTTNQSK
+164 FNTNQSR
-172 NVTILAPPPPIPCRR
+172 NASIIAPPPIPCRR
-187 NSTTATTSQ
+187 NSTTSNQ
-196 ESSMDLINFTSPVKQ
+196 EQSADLINFTSPMKQ
-211 DNLSEYCSS
+211 DSLEQYCS
-220 TPPPPLKTP
+220 TVPPPPPPKAP
-229 VEPRWET
+229 IEPRWDT
-236 HPSFLKKQSR
+236 HPALLRRSSR
-246 ISRSNSSAGAYH
+246 VSRSNSSAATYN
-258 SRDFRYHSLSPGP
+258 SRDFRYHSPSPGP

-292 SSVSCNIPDIA
+292 SSVSSHVTDSV
-303 PQIPPLPMNYRPT
+303 PQIPPLPLNYRAGI
-316 ITPTICGAP
+316 ITPASSA
-325 ISTLPVDDEQL
+325 STPTFPTNDGQLSVL
-336 KVLRAIEKKPN
+336 KVIEKKPN
-347 SNLIDLNPF
+347 SNLIDLSAF
-356 DQTDDKTNVR
+356 EQTEDKTNVR

-375 LLVKIEEQ
+375 LLVKTEE
-383 NSSTEVHKDV
+383 NSSNPKEWKDDTESH
-393 DSQSQVS
+393 VS

-426 VAVERSAKSPAVSP
+426 VAVEKSAKSPAVSP

-447 PRNSSAWNTIERRR
+447 PRNSSAWNTIERRK

-473 LYENVTVVKTRPSIH
+473 LYENVTVVKTRASLH
-488 DCDLKAFHTM
+488 DCDLKAFHKM
-498 IKSVRS
+498 IKSVRG
-504 EFPFNDPSTNIGYI
+504 EFPFNDPGTNMGHII
-518 VSPMMENLYPEGTS
+518 SPMMENLYPEGTS
-532 IKLVVHPQLIGE
+532 IKLVVHPQLPGNSH
-544 DSAPSISFTCNVN
+544 DSIPPITFTCDVN
-557 CSIEHVILN
+557 CSVEHVILN

-574 DTVNI
+574 DTVNV
-579 EKYCIRV
+579 EKYCLRV
-586 WGLTEYFAPNTTL
+586 WGLAEYLAPNTTL

-615 ELAIMTRVQIKQS
+615 ELAIMTRVQIKRS

-661 LILLETVEK
+661 IILLETVEK
-670 EMERVET
+670 ELERVET
-677 AAVQLATSNHG
+677 ASIQLATSNH
-688 STLLPQLQPRSVVQA
+688 SSSLLPHLQPRGVVQA
-703 VKAVCALM
+703 VKAVSALM
-711 GNIETFEVTEA
+711 GNVETYEITEA
-722 IDNFVNACCQFLPQ
+722 VDNFVNACCQFLPQ
-736 SHTTNIE
+736 IHTTNIE
-743 CKKPEILHEDGDYSV
+743 CKKPEVLHEDGDYSV
-758 VTLRTKFPDV
+758 VTLRRKFPDV
-768 IASHCHKIRD
+768 IGTHCHKIRD

-813 IDTVLVRVGAV
+813 IDTVLVRVGSV
-824 HRLPVSWKHDDYIVA
+824 HRLPGSWKHDDYIVA

-847 PVGHPVLS
+847 PVGNPVIS
-855 EPMTVSSNFYP
+855 EPMTVSCNFYS
-866 RILFNTWLEFCGIS
+866 RILFNTWLEFHGIS
-880 VCQVPREARLVLI
+880 VCQVPREARLVLV

-905 SNSSTEGSMQKEELG
+905 SNSNEGAMQKEELG
-920 WGAIQFFDYEGVMSQ
+920 WGAIQFFDYDGVISQ
-935 GSFFLSLWPVIADK
+935 GSFFLSLWPAIADK

-959 HPHGDIHHIIGLEL
+959 HPRGDAYPIIGLEL
-973 PDYGGRVLF
+973 PDYGGKVLF

-1014 TFSRPPIDE
+1014 TFSRPPVDE

-1096 ELSNDELVDYLPQ
+1096 ELSNDELIDYLPQ
-1109 LLQAMKHEAY
+1109 LLQALKHETY
-1119 EASPLTK
+1119 EASPLAR
-1126 FLLERAL
+1126 FLLERSL
-1133 LSPRVAHHIYWLL
+1133 LSARVAHHIYWLL

-1157 SAEITPEDNKNIS
+1157 SPENSPDDDKSIS
-1170 CARYHRRM
+1170 SSRYHRRL

-1187 VIGDALRNNFLTQQ
+1187 VIGEALRNSFLAQQ
-1201 LLVKNLHEVAENIKI
+1201 LLVKNLHEVAENIKTT
-1216 AKDSL
+1216 KESL
-1221 RMETLKVGLQN
+1221 RVEALKVGLQN
-1232 IHCQLMEDEG
+1232 IHGQLTEDDG
-1242 ICLPLSPSKQVFGI
+1242 TCLPLSPSSEVFGI
-1256 NVQTCAYFPSFT
+1256 NVQTCSYFPSFT

-1273 NFVSCDNVISPAIFK
+1273 NFVGCDNVITPAIFK

-1491 IPGVTMDA
+1491 ISGVTMDA

-1541 LAQLRFSG
+1541 LAQLRFTG
-1549 EHNDGE
+1549 DHNDGE

-1584 DPEKYYMYILRVQRK
+1584 DPEKYYMYILRIQRK
-1599 GHVDPTY
+1599 GHADPTY

-1627 AKVTSLPS
+1627 AKVASLPS

-1704 KKVRENI
+1704 KRVRENV
-1711 QSGQIKLSLHYARGT
+1711 QSGQIKLSLHYSRGT
-1726 LSIMV
+1726 LSVMV
-1731 YHARALPK
+1731 HHARGLPK

-1749 VKVYLKPDPTKATKR
+1749 VKVYLKPDPTKVTKR

-1786 LDVIK
+1786 LEVIK

-1814 RLPLEGL
+1814 RLPLGRL
-1821 DLTTETIEWF
+1821 DLTNETIEWF
-1831 PLGSI
+1831 PLGSV

>member
-1 MFGKGGT
+1 M
-8 ALSSARIDGP
+8 SSYGRNHTQKSAMID
-18 IRVYGTAIVVP
+18 
-29 PPRALSIAAATS
+29 
-41 SRCTLHSQYESQNG
+41 YERQF
-55 SLDRGRGNADSTILV
+55 
-70 TTHQHPR
+70 Q
-77 FPCHDRVRP
+77 
-86 GIMPRCHTTE
+86 E

-111 EKFKLQKQRADYG
+111 EKFRLQKQQNQCDNNIQQSCASRSDTNSISEAD
-124 DAQQKCGPQDDI
+124 
-136 DTGNI
+136 
-141 GVLGTDGILQSDKFQ
+141 GTVEKSQH
-156 GRSRPRPA
+156 RSRPRPGA
-164 IFTTNQSK
+164 YNSGQSR
-172 NVTILAPPPPIPCRR
+172 NGVIIVPPPPIPGRR
-187 NSTTATTSQ
+187 NSTNSAVKNQ
-196 ESSMDLINFTSPVKQ
+196 GVDLINFTSPVKQ
-211 DNLSEYCSS
+211 DSLAEYC
-220 TPPPPLKTP
+220 TAPPVVPPKAP
-229 VEPRWET
+229 VEPKWDT
-236 HPSFLKKQSR
+236 HPALLRRPSR
-246 ISRSNSSAGAYH
+246 VSRSNSSAAAYQP
-258 SRDFRYHSLSPGP
+258 RDFRYQSPSPAPG
-271 RSSTAPCTPGT
+271 SKASTAPCTPGT
-282 PGISPIMSRA
+282 PGISPVMSRA
-292 SSVSCNIPDIA
+292 TSVSNNVSEPI
-303 PQIPPLPMNYRPT
+303 PQIPPLPMNYRPG
-316 ITPTICGAP
+316 IP
-325 ISTLPVDDEQL
+325 SPVTTGVSKVPYAVDENQFSVL
-336 KVLRAIEKKPN
+336 KVIEKKPN
-347 SNLIDLNPF
+347 SNLIDLSAYESLE
-356 DQTDDKTNVR
+356 DKSNVR

-375 LLVKIEEQ
+375 LLVKTEEIRDI
-383 NSSTEVHKDV
+383 SRGSKDEVE
-393 DSQSQVS
+393 SQYS

-416 NESVNSDPVY
+416 SETVNSDPVY
-426 VAVERSAKSPAVSP
+426 AAVEKSAKSPAVSP

-447 PRNSSAWNTIERRR
+447 PRNSSAWNTIERRK

-473 LYENVTVVKTRPSIH
+473 LYENVTVVKTRVSLH
-488 DCDLKAFHTM
+488 DCDLQAFHKM
-498 IKSVRS
+498 VKSVRG
-504 EFPFNDPSTNIGYI
+504 EFPFNNPSTNIGHVI
-518 VSPMMENLYPEGTS
+518 SPIMENLYPEGTS
-532 IKLVVHPQLIGE
+532 IKLVVHSQISG
-544 DSAPSISFTCNVN
+544 DSKDPLPSVTFTCDVN
-557 CSIEHVILN
+557 SSIEHVIFT
-566 VACSLEDE
+566 VACSLDE
-574 DTVNI
+574 DNTVNMENNI
-579 EKYCIRV
+579 YCLRV
-586 WGLTEYFAPNTTL
+586 WGLSEFLAPNTTL

-615 ELAIMTRVQIKQS
+615 ELAIMVRDQIKQS
-628 IARTLQDDNRDQ
+628 IARTLQDDNRDL
-640 CLKLE
+640 CVTLE
-645 DILPN
+645 DLLPN

-670 EMERVET
+670 ELERIEN
-677 AAVQLATSNHG
+677 AAVQIATTNHG
-688 STLLPQLQPRSVVQA
+688 TSLLPQLQPRSVVQA
-703 VKAVCALM
+703 VKAVCVLM
-711 GNIETFEVTEA
+711 GNIETYEITEA
-722 IDNFVNACCQFLPQ
+722 VDNFVNACCKFLPQ
-736 SHTTNIE
+736 VHTTNIE
-743 CKKPEILHEDGDYSV
+743 CKNPEILHEDGDYSV
-758 VTLRTKFPDV
+758 VTLRTKFPEL
-768 IASHCHKIRD
+768 ISSHCHKIRD

-788 HAFRVDFQLNSRG
+788 HAFRVDFQLTSRG

-813 IDTVLVRVGAV
+813 LDTVLVRVGAF
-824 HRLPVSWKHDDYIVA
+824 HRIPATWNHDDYIVA

-847 PVGHPVLS
+847 PVGNPVLS
-855 EPMTVSSNFYP
+855 EPMTVSSNFYK
-866 RILFNTWLEFCGIS
+866 RILFNSWMEFRGIS
-880 VCQVPREARLVLI
+880 VCQVPREARLVLV

-905 SNSSTEGSMQKEELG
+905 NNSSNEGAMQKEELG
-920 WGAIQFFDYEGVMSQ
+920 WGAIQFYDYDGAMSQ
-935 GSFFLSLWPVIADK
+935 GSFFLSLWPASADK

-959 HPHGDIHHIIGLEL
+959 HPHGDTHPIVGLEL
-973 PDYGGRVLF
+973 PDYGGKVLF
-982 PTELRDHD
+982 PSELRDHD
-990 VESLDFNS
+990 IESLDFNS
-998 LDQNTQELLID
+998 LDQNTQELLLD

-1014 TFSRPPIDE
+1014 TFSRPPVDE

-1037 PEALPKVLLAAHSW
+1037 PEALPKILLAAHSW

-1058 LHASLRVWSPLPPVQ
+1058 LHASLRVWTPLPPVQ

-1086 VREMAVSWIR
+1086 VREMAISWIR

-1109 LLQAMKHEAY
+1109 LLQALKHETY
-1119 EASPLTK
+1119 EASHLAK
-1126 FLLERAL
+1126 FLLERTL

-1146 TQALPGQSPQN
+1146 TQALPGLSPQN
-1157 SAEITPEDNKNIS
+1157 SAETSLDDDKS
-1170 CARYHRRM
+1170 LCLARYYRRL

-1187 VIGDALRNNFLTQQ
+1187 VIGESLRNSFLTQQ
-1201 LLVKNLHEVAENIKI
+1201 CLVKNLHEVAENIKNT
-1216 AKDSL
+1216 KESL
-1221 RMETLKVGLQN
+1221 RMDTLKLGLQN
-1232 IHCQLMEDEG
+1232 INGQLADNDG
-1242 ICLPLSPSKQVFGI
+1242 TCLPLSPSRQVFGI
-1256 NVQTCAYFPSFT
+1256 NVQTCSYFPSFT

-1273 NFVSCDNVISPAIFK
+1273 NFLSCDDVLSPAIFK

-1321 FACVPTGHKRGMIE
+1321 FACVPTGNKRGMIE
-1335 MVTNAE
+1335 MVSNAE

-1549 EHNDGE
+1549 EQNDGE

-1584 DPEKYYMYILRVQRK
+1584 DPEKYYMYILRIQRK
-1599 GHVDPTY
+1599 GQADPAY
-1606 LFRSYKEFCEFYQKL
+1606 LFRTYKEFCEFYQKL

-1627 AKVTSLPS
+1627 AKVVSLSS
-1635 GISVGRSNI
+1635 GMSVGRSNI

-1704 KKVRENI
+1704 KKVRENV
-1711 QSGQIKLSLHYARGT
+1711 QNGQLKLSLHYTRGTFCVMVHHARG
-1726 LSIMV
+1726 
-1731 YHARALPK
+1731 LPK

-1780 LEYRMP
+1780 LEYRMS
-1786 LDVIK
+1786 LEAIK

-1814 RLPLEGL
+1814 RLPLSRL
-1821 DLTTETIEWF
+1821 DLTNETVEWF

>member
-1 MFGKGGT
+1 MSHYNRDTG
-8 ALSSARIDGP
+8 AQRSAVID
-18 IRVYGTAIVVP
+18 
-29 PPRALSIAAATS
+29 
-41 SRCTLHSQYESQNG
+41 YERQF
-55 SLDRGRGNADSTILV
+55 
-70 TTHQHPR
+70 Q
-77 FPCHDRVRP
+77 
-86 GIMPRCHTTE
+86 E

-111 EKFKLQKQRADYG
+111 EKFKLQKQRSEFSSI
-124 DAQQKCGPQDDI
+124 QQSCVSKNGVHK
-136 DTGNI
+136 GNSI
-141 GVLGTDGILQSDKFQ
+141 VHSSTSETDSGQQVEKFQ
-156 GRSRPRPA
+156 SRSRPRPGA
-164 IFTTNQSK
+164 FNTNQCK
-172 NVTILAPPPPIPCRR
+172 NAVILAPPPVPSRR
-187 NSTTATTSQ
+187 NSTSATTSQ
-196 ESSMDLINFTSPVKQ
+196 EQSFDLINFTSPVKP
-211 DNLSEYCSS
+211 DTLTDYC
-220 TPPPPLKTP
+220 PPPPAPPNTS
-229 VEPRWET
+229 VEPKWET
-236 HPSFLKKQSR
+236 HPSLLKKQTR
-246 ISRSNSSAGAYH
+246 VSRSSSSAGYH
-258 SRDFRYHSLSPGP
+258 SRDFRYQSLSPDP

-282 PGISPIMSRA
+282 PKISPTMSR
-292 SSVSCNIPDIA
+292 SSSINSNVPDIA
-303 PQIPPLPMNYRPT
+303 PQPAWNFCDIKGFFLMQIPPLPMNYRPS
-316 ITPTICGAP
+316 ITPTVCGGQKP
-325 ISTLPVDDEQL
+325 TFSIDDEQL
-336 KVLRAIEKKPN
+336 NVLKVIEKKPN
-347 SNLIDLNPF
+347 NNLIDLSSF
-356 DQTDDKTNVR
+356 DQIEDRTNVR

-375 LLVKIEEQ
+375 LLVK
-383 NSSTEVHKDV
+383 TEDNNDIAQGHKDEA
-393 DSQSQVS
+393 QSQVS
-400 GSVYDPFDP
+400 GSMYDPFDP

-426 VAVERSAKSPAVSP
+426 VAVEKSAKSPAVSP

-468 KRQTR
+468 KRQTH
-473 LYENVTVVKTRPSIH
+473 LYENVTVRKTRPSLS
-488 DCDLKAFHTM
+488 DCDLRAFHEM
-498 IKSVRS
+498 MKSVRS
-504 EFPFNDPSTNIGYI
+504 DFPFNDPGTNMGHVI
-518 VSPMMENLYPEGTS
+518 SPMMENLYPEGTS
-532 IKLVVHPQLIGE
+532 IKLVVHPQLM
-544 DSAPSISFTCNVN
+544 DSDENSPSITFTCDVN

-574 DTVNI
+574 GTVNI
-579 EKYCIRV
+579 EKYCLRV
-586 WGLTEYFAPNTTL
+586 WGLAEYFAPNTTL

-615 ELAIMTRVQIKQS
+615 ELAIQIKAQIKRS
-628 IARTLQDDNRDQ
+628 ISRTLQDDNRDQ

-650 EPLQP
+650 EPVQP

-677 AAVQLATSNHG
+677 AAIQLATTNHS
-688 STLLPQLQPRSVVQA
+688 STLLPQLQPRGVVQA
-703 VKAVCALM
+703 VKAVSALM
-711 GNIETFEVTEA
+711 GSIETFEITEA
-722 IDNFVNACCQFLPQ
+722 VDNFVNACCQFLPQ
-736 SHTTNIE
+736 AHTTNIE

-768 IASHCHKIRD
+768 ISSHCRKIRD
-778 AIQDLVETYC
+778 AIQDLVETFC
-788 HAFRVDFQLNSRG
+788 HAFRVDFELSSRS
-801 EFPTNTLVSSEV
+801 EFPANTLVSSEV
-813 IDTVLVRVGAV
+813 LDTVLVRVGAL
-824 HRLPVSWKHDDYIVA
+824 HRLPGSWKHDDYIVA

-847 PVGHPVLS
+847 PVGNPVVS
-855 EPMTVSSNFYP
+855 EPMAVSSNFYP
-866 RILFNTWLEFCGIS
+866 RILFNSWLEFHGIS
-880 VCQVPREARLVLI
+880 VCQVPREARLVLV

-905 SNSSTEGSMQKEELG
+905 SNSSSENTMQKEELG

-935 GSFFLSLWPVIADK
+935 GSFFLSLWPAIADK

-959 HPHGDIHHIIGLEL
+959 HPHGDTQPIIGLEL
-973 PDYGGRVLF
+973 PDYGGKVLF
-982 PTELRDHD
+982 PTELRDYD
-990 VESLDFNS
+990 VETLDFSS

-1009 ITQQD
+1009 ITQQN
-1014 TFSRPPIDE
+1014 TFSKPLIEE
-1023 REILWEKRHYLHDR
+1023 REILWEKRHYLHDK

-1086 VREMAVSWIR
+1086 VREMAVEWIR

-1109 LLQAMKHEAY
+1109 LLQALKHETY
-1119 EASPLTK
+1119 ETSPLAR

-1157 SAEITPEDNKNIS
+1157 SAETTPEDDKNIS
-1170 CARYHRRM
+1170 YARYHRRL

-1187 VIGDALRNNFLTQQ
+1187 VIGDALRNSFLTQQ
-1201 LLVKNLHEVAENIKI
+1201 LLVKNLHEVAENIKQT
-1216 AKDSL
+1216 KESL
-1221 RMETLKVGLQN
+1221 RLDGLKVGLQN
-1232 IHCQLMEDEG
+1232 IHCQLMEDDG
-1242 ICLPLSPSKQVFGI
+1242 TCLPLSPSKQVFGI
-1256 NVQTCAYFPSFT
+1256 NVQTCSYFPSFT

-1273 NFVSCDNVISPAIFK
+1273 NFLSCDDVICPAIFK

-1321 FACVPTGHKRGMIE
+1321 FACVPTGYKRGMIE

-1491 IPGVTMDA
+1491 IPGVTVDA
-1499 VSYVQKALLPGQT
+1499 VSYVQKALLPEQT

-1549 EHNDGE
+1549 DHNDGA

-1584 DPEKYYMYILRVQRK
+1584 DPEKYYMYILRILRK

-1627 AKVTSLPS
+1627 AKVASLPS

-1656 KFLLSLF
+1656 KFLVSLF
-1663 KMAPEISQSDLVY
+1663 KMAPEISQSDLIY

-1704 KKVRENI
+1704 KKVRDNV
-1711 QSGQIKLSLHYARGT
+1711 QSGQIKMSLHYTRGAFYVMVCHARG
-1726 LSIMV
+1726 
-1731 YHARALPK
+1731 LPK
-1739 VANAQ
+1739 VANGQ

-1749 VKVYLKPDPTKATKR
+1749 VKVYLKPDPTKKTKR
-1764 KTKVVK
+1764 KTKVVR

-1780 LEYRMP
+1780 LEYRMS

-1814 RLPLEGL
+1814 RLPLGRL
-1821 DLTTETIEWF
+1821 DLTNETIEWF
-1831 PLGSI
+1831 SLGSV

>member
-1 MFGKGGT
+1 MSHYNRNTG
-8 ALSSARIDGP
+8 AQRSVVID
-18 IRVYGTAIVVP
+18 
-29 PPRALSIAAATS
+29 
-41 SRCTLHSQYESQNG
+41 YERQF
-55 SLDRGRGNADSTILV
+55 
-70 TTHQHPR
+70 Q
-77 FPCHDRVRP
+77 
-86 GIMPRCHTTE
+86 E
-96 DLERAQALSLESLAL
+96 DLECAQALSLETLAL
-111 EKFKLQKQRADYG
+111 EKFKLQKQRSEFDNV
-124 DAQQKCGPQDDI
+124 QQPCVSQNDVHRGNNIVDSSGSET
-136 DTGNI
+136 DTTQQ
-141 GVLGTDGILQSDKFQ
+141 VEKFQ
-156 GRSRPRPA
+156 CRSRPRPGT
-164 IFTTNQSK
+164 FNTNQSK
-172 NVTILAPPPPIPCRR
+172 NTVILAPPPVPSRR
-187 NSTTATTSQ
+187 NSTSATTSQ
-196 ESSMDLINFTSPVKQ
+196 EQSIDLINFTSPVKQ
-211 DNLSEYCSS
+211 DNLADYCSPS
-220 TPPPPLKTP
+220 PPTSKPS
-229 VEPRWET
+229 VEPKWET
-236 HPSFLKKQSR
+236 HPSLLKKQTR
-246 ISRSNSSAGAYH
+246 ISRSSSSASYH

-271 RSSTAPCTPGT
+271 GSSTAPCTPGT
-282 PGISPIMSRA
+282 PKISPIMSR
-292 SSVSCNIPDIA
+292 SSSINSNVPDSTPQPA
-303 PQIPPLPMNYRPT
+303 WNFCDLKNYFLMQIPPLPMNYRPS
-316 ITPTICGAP
+316 ITPSVCGVQKPTFGA
-325 ISTLPVDDEQL
+325 DDEQL
-336 KVLRAIEKKPN
+336 SVLKVIEKKPN
-347 SNLIDLNPF
+347 NNLIDLSSF
-356 DQTDDKTNVR
+356 DHIEDKTNVR

-375 LLVKIEEQ
+375 LLVK
-383 NSSTEVHKDV
+383 TEDHVDIAQGQKDEA
-393 DSQSQVS
+393 QSQIS

-426 VAVERSAKSPAVSP
+426 VAVEKSAKSPAVSP

-473 LYENVTVVKTRPSIH
+473 LYENVTVRKTRPSLY
-488 DCDLKAFHTM
+488 DCDLKAFHEM
-498 IKSVRS
+498 MKSVRS
-504 EFPFNDPSTNIGYI
+504 DFPFNDPSTNIGHVI
-518 VSPMMENLYPEGTS
+518 SPMMENLYPDGTS
-532 IKLVVHPQLIGE
+532 IKLVVHPQLI
-544 DSAPSISFTCNVN
+544 DSDENTPSISFTCDVN
-557 CSIEHVILN
+557 CSVEHVILN

-579 EKYCIRV
+579 EKYCLRV
-586 WGLTEYFAPNTTL
+586 WGLAEYFVPNTTL

-615 ELAIMTRVQIKQS
+615 ELAIQTKAQIKRC

-650 EPLQP
+650 EPEQP

-661 LILLETVEK
+661 IILLETVEK

-677 AAVQLATSNHG
+677 AAIQLATTNHS
-688 STLLPQLQPRSVVQA
+688 STLLPQLQPRGVVQA
-703 VKAVCALM
+703 IKAVCALM
-711 GNIETFEVTEA
+711 GNIETFEITEA
-722 IDNFVNACCQFLPQ
+722 VDNFVNACCQFLPQ
-736 SHTTNIE
+736 VHTTNIE

-768 IASHCHKIRD
+768 IASHCRKIRD

-788 HAFRVDFQLNSRG
+788 HAFTVDFELNSRG
-801 EFPTNTLVSSEV
+801 EFPTNTLISSDV
-813 IDTVLVRVGAV
+813 LDTVLVRVGAL
-824 HRLPVSWKHDDYIVA
+824 HRLPGSWKHDDYIIA

-847 PVGHPVLS
+847 PVGNPVLS
-855 EPMTVSSNFYP
+855 EPMAVNSNFYP
-866 RILFNTWLEFCGIS
+866 RILFNSWLEFHGIS
-880 VCQVPREARLVLI
+880 VCQVPREARLVLV

-905 SNSSTEGSMQKEELG
+905 FNSSEENTMHKEELG
-920 WGAIQFFDYEGVMSQ
+920 WGAIQFFDSEGVMSQ
-935 GSFFLSLWPVIADK
+935 GSFFLSLLPAIADK
-949 RLGPAPAPGI
+949 RLGPAPALGY
-959 HPHGDIHHIIGLEL
+959 HPHGDTYPIIGLEL
-973 PDYGGRVLF
+973 PDYGGKVLF
-982 PTELRDHD
+982 PTELRDFD

-998 LDQNTQELLID
+998 LDQNTQQLLID
-1009 ITQQD
+1009 ITQQH
-1014 TFSRPPIDE
+1014 TFTS
-1023 REILWEKRHYLHDR
+1023 
-1037 PEALPKVLLAAHSW
+1037 
-1051 DWACLPD
+1051 
-1058 LHASLRVWSPLPPVQ
+1058 
-1073 ALQLLLPC
+1073 

-1086 VREMAVSWIR
+1086 VREMAVVWIR

-1109 LLQAMKHEAY
+1109 LLQALKHETY
-1119 EASPLTK
+1119 ESSPLTR

-1157 SAEITPEDNKNIS
+1157 SAEITPEDDKNIS
-1170 CARYHRRM
+1170 YARYHRRL

-1187 VIGDALRNNFLTQQ
+1187 VIGDALRNSFLTQQ
-1201 LLVKNLHEVAENIKI
+1201 LLVKNLYEVAENIKLT
-1216 AKDSL
+1216 KDSL
-1221 RMETLKVGLQN
+1221 RMDALKVGLQN
-1232 IHCQLMEDEG
+1232 INCQLMEDDG
-1242 ICLPLSPSKQVFGI
+1242 TCLPLSPSKQVFGI
-1256 NVQTCAYFPSFT
+1256 NVQTCSYFPSFT

-1273 NFVSCDNVISPAIFK
+1273 NFISSDDVICPAIFK

-1321 FACVPTGHKRGMIE
+1321 FACVPTGHKRGMLE

-1491 IPGVTMDA
+1491 IPGVTVDA
-1499 VSYVQKALLPGQT
+1499 VSYVQKALLPEQT

-1549 EHNDGE
+1549 DHNDGT

-1584 DPEKYYMYILRVQRK
+1584 DPEKYYMYILRIQRK
-1599 GHVDPTY
+1599 GHADPTY

-1627 AKVTSLPS
+1627 AKVASLPS
-1635 GISVGRSNI
+1635 GMSVGRSNI

-1656 KFLLSLF
+1656 KFLVSLF
-1663 KMAPEISQSDLVY
+1663 KMTPEISQSDLVY

-1704 KKVRENI
+1704 KIVRDNV
-1711 QSGQIKLSLHYARGT
+1711 QSGQIKMSLHYTRGAFYVMIHHARG
-1726 LSIMV
+1726 
-1731 YHARALPK
+1731 LPK
-1739 VANAQ
+1739 VANGQ

-1749 VKVYLKPDPTKATKR
+1749 VKVYLKPDPTKKTKR

-1780 LEYRMP
+1780 LEYRMS

-1791 ERTLEAT
+1791 ERILEAT

-1814 RLPLEGL
+1814 RLPLGRL
-1821 DLTTETIEWF
+1821 NLTTETIEWF
-1831 PLGSI
+1831 SLGSI

>member
-1 MFGKGGT
+1 MSNCDRKEGNQ
-8 ALSSARIDGP
+8 
-18 IRVYGTAIVVP
+18 TAID
-29 PPRALSIAAATS
+29 
-41 SRCTLHSQYESQNG
+41 Y
-55 SLDRGRGNADSTILV
+55 DR
-70 TTHQHPR
+70 Q
-77 FPCHDRVRP
+77 FQ
-86 GIMPRCHTTE
+86 E

-111 EKFKLQKQRADYG
+111 EKFKMQKQQLECNSFVRRALAASDYSSRSHG
-124 DAQQKCGPQDDI
+124 DGDLASQTADRFS
-136 DTGNI
+136 
-141 GVLGTDGILQSDKFQ
+141 L
-156 GRSRPRPA
+156 RSRPRPGGSQPKNAA
-164 IFTTNQSK
+164 I
-172 NVTILAPPPPIPCRR
+172 IAPPPPVPCRR
-187 NSTTATTSQ
+187 NSTTAVAACSATT
-196 ESSMDLINFTSPVKQ
+196 DLINFTSPIKHDPSVE
-211 DNLSEYCSS
+211 EYCSI
-220 TPPPPLKTP
+220 PPPAPPPKAP
-229 VEPRWET
+229 IEPRWDN
-236 HPSFLKKQSR
+236 HPALMRRTSR
-246 ISRSNSSAGAYH
+246 
-258 SRDFRYHSLSPGP
+258 
-271 RSSTAPCTPGT
+271 
-282 PGISPIMSRA
+282 
-292 SSVSCNIPDIA
+292 
-303 PQIPPLPMNYRPT
+303 IPPLPMNYRPT
-316 ITPTICGAP
+316 PPPPKFAI
-325 ISTLPVDDEQL
+325 DEGQLSVL
-336 KVLRAIEKKPN
+336 KVIEKKPN
-347 SNLIDLNPF
+347 NNLIDLTAF
-356 DQTDDKTNVR
+356 ETVEERSNVR

-375 LLVKIEEQ
+375 LLVKTEDSLSNHPPQPKEEASSQIE
-383 NSSTEVHKDV
+383 
-393 DSQSQVS
+393 

-416 NESVNSDPVY
+416 NESVSSDPVY
-426 VAVERSAKSPAVSP
+426 VAVERTAKSPGASP
-440 AAPPPLP
+440 AAPPLP

-473 LYENVTVVKTRPSIH
+473 LYENVQVVKTRASLH
-488 DCDLKAFHTM
+488 DCDLKAFHQM

-504 EFPFNDPSTNIGYI
+504 EFLFNDPSTNMGY
-518 VSPMMENLYPEGTS
+518 VTSPMMENLYPEGTS
-532 IKLVVHPQLIGE
+532 IKLVVHPQLP
-544 DSAPSISFTCNVN
+544 DSTDSLPSISFTCDVT
-557 CSIEHVILN
+557 CSVEHVIFN

-574 DTVNI
+574 DTVI
-579 EKYCIRV
+579 AEKYCLRV
-586 WGLTEYFAPNTTL
+586 WGLAEYLAPNTTL
-599 AQYEYIH
+599 ANYEYIH

-615 ELAIMTRVQIKQS
+615 ELAIMTRGQMKKS
-628 IARTLQDDNRDQ
+628 IARTLQDDNREQ
-640 CLKLE
+640 CIELE
-645 DILPN
+645 EILPN
-650 EPLQP
+650 EPNEP
-655 ISYDTL
+655 ISYDSL
-661 LILLETVEK
+661 VILLETVEK

-677 AAVQLATSNHG
+677 AALQLATSNH
-688 STLLPQLQPRSVVQA
+688 SSSLLPQLQPRGVIQA
-703 VKAVCALM
+703 VKAVCTLM
-711 GNIETFEVTEA
+711 GNIETCEITEA
-722 IDNFVNACCQFLPQ
+722 VDNFTNACCQFLPQ
-736 SHTTNIE
+736 VHTAHIE
-743 CKKPEILHEDGDYSV
+743 CKKPEVLHEDGDYSV
-758 VTLRTKFPDV
+758 VTLRTKFPEV
-768 IASHCHKIRD
+768 LASHCHKIRD
-778 AIQDLVETYC
+778 AVQDLVETYC
-788 HAFRVDFQLNSRG
+788 HAFRVDFQLSTRG
-801 EFPTNTLVSSEV
+801 EFPTNTVVSSEV
-813 IDTVLVRVGAV
+813 LDTVLVRVGAL
-824 HRLPVSWKHDDYIVA
+824 HRLPSTWKHDDYIVA
-839 AQIFHGTR
+839 AQLFHGTR
-847 PVGHPVLS
+847 PVGNPVLS
-855 EPMTVSSNFYP
+855 EPMIVTNNFYS
-866 RILFNTWLEFCGIS
+866 RILFNTWLEFRGIS
-880 VCQVPREARLVLI
+880 VCQVPREARLVLVI
-893 LYGRTLQPTEHE
+893 YGRTVQPTEHE
-905 SNSSTEGSMQKEELG
+905 SNSNGSSMQKEELG
-920 WGAIQFFDYEGVMSQ
+920 WGAIQFFDYDGVMSQ
-935 GSFFLSLWPVIADK
+935 GSYFLSLWPAVADK

-959 HPHGDIHHIIGLEL
+959 HPYGETNPIIGLEL
-973 PDYGGRVLF
+973 PDYGGKVLF

-990 VESLDFNS
+990 VESLDINS
-998 LDQNTQELLID
+998 LDQNTKELLID

-1023 REILWEKRHYLHDR
+1023 REILWEKRHYLHDI

-1058 LHASLRVWSPLPPVQ
+1058 LHASLRTWSPLPPVQ

-1081 FPDMK
+1081 FPDIN
-1086 VREMAVSWIR
+1086 VREMAVGWIK

-1109 LLQAMKHEAY
+1109 LLQALKHETY
-1119 EASPLTK
+1119 EASPLAR

-1146 TQALPGQSPQN
+1146 NQALPGQSPQN
-1157 SAEITPEDNKNIS
+1157 SESSPEDDKTVGS
-1170 CARYHRRM
+1170 MRYQRRL

-1187 VIGDALRNNFLTQQ
+1187 VIGEGLRNSFLSQQ
-1201 LLVKNLHEVAENIKI
+1201 CLVKNLNEVAENIKVT
-1216 AKDSL
+1216 KESL
-1221 RMETLKVGLQN
+1221 RMDALKVDLQN
-1232 IHCQLMEDEG
+1232 IDCQLTEDEG
-1242 ICLPLSPSKQVFGI
+1242 VCLPLSPSRLAFGI
-1256 NVQTCAYFPSFT
+1256 NVQTCSYFPSFT

-1273 NFVSCDNVISPAIFK
+1273 NFVGCDGVPSPAIFK

-1321 FACVPTGHKRGMIE
+1321 FACVPTGSKRGIIE

-1440 LTSDMAYVINGGD
+1440 LTSDMAYVINSGD
-1453 KPSAKFHHF
+1453 KPSAKFHNF
-1462 VDLCCQAFNVVR
+1462 VDLCCQAFNIVR

-1491 IPGVTMDA
+1491 ISGVTMDA

-1541 LAQLRFSG
+1541 LAQLRFTGDQS
-1549 EHNDGE
+1549 DGE
-1555 LLSFIPRT
+1555 LLSFVPRT

-1584 DPEKYYMYILRVQRK
+1584 DPEKYYMYILRIQRK
-1599 GHVDPTY
+1599 GQADPTY

-1627 AKVTSLPS
+1627 AKVASLPS
-1635 GISVGRSNI
+1635 GMSVGRSNI

-1704 KKVRENI
+1704 RKILENV
-1711 QSGQIKLSLHYARGT
+1711 QCGQIKISLHYTRGT
-1726 LSIMV
+1726 LSVMIH
-1731 YHARALPK
+1731 HARGLPK

-1786 LDVIK
+1786 LEVIQD
-1791 ERTLEAT
+1791 RALEAT

-1814 RLPLEGL
+1814 HLPLSHL
-1821 DLTTETIEWF
+1821 DLTRETIEWF
-1831 PLGSI
+1831 PLGSL

>member
-1 MFGKGGT
+1 MSSYNRNATTQRT
-8 ALSSARIDGP
+8 AAVID
-18 IRVYGTAIVVP
+18 Y
-29 PPRALSIAAATS
+29 
-41 SRCTLHSQYESQNG
+41 
-55 SLDRGRGNADSTILV
+55 DR
-70 TTHQHPR
+70 Q
-77 FPCHDRVRP
+77 FQ
-86 GIMPRCHTTE
+86 E

-111 EKFKLQKQRADYG
+111 EKFRLQKQQTQYG
-124 DAQQKCGPQDDI
+124 NNCTLETHISQSTSSTTI
-136 DTGNI
+136 TSSNTSE
-141 GVLGTDGILQSDKFQ
+141 TDGSINENKFQ
-156 GRSRPRPA
+156 LRSRPRPGSN
-164 IFTTNQSK
+164 TSQSR
-172 NVTILAPPPPIPCRR
+172 NAMIVQIQPPPVPCRR
-187 NSTTATTSQ
+187 NSATNQTQSA
-196 ESSMDLINFTSPVKQ
+196 DLINFTSPVKQ
-211 DNLSEYCSS
+211 DSLSEYCCA
-220 TPPPPLKTP
+220 PPPLPSKNII
-229 VEPRWET
+229 EPKWEN
-236 HPSFLKKQSR
+236 HPALLRKNSR
-246 ISRSNSSAGAYH
+246 VSRSNSSAAAYQTT
-258 SRDFRYHSLSPGP
+258 DFRYNHSAPIPGP
-271 RSSTAPCTPGT
+271 KCSTAPCTPGT
-282 PGISPIMSRA
+282 PGISPVLTRTSN
-292 SSVSCNIPDIA
+292 VSNNIPDIVPQPA
-303 PQIPPLPMNYRPT
+303 WNPYTFKTYILQIPPLPANYRPAIAPPPPAVPNNVPQLT
-316 ITPTICGAP
+316 YPTP
-325 ISTLPVDDEQL
+325 DDKKLSVL
-336 KVLRAIEKKPN
+336 KVIEKKPN
-347 SNLIDLNPF
+347 SNLIDLSVF
-356 DQTDDKTNVR
+356 EHIEDKTNVR

-375 LLVKIEEQ
+375 LLIKTFKTDEPREEAAATKGSTDDT
-383 NSSTEVHKDV
+383 SSQME
-393 DSQSQVS
+393 

-416 NESVNSDPVY
+416 SETVNSDPVY
-426 VAVERSAKSPAVSP
+426 AAVDKSTKSPAVSP

-473 LYENVTVVKTRPSIH
+473 LYENVNVVKARASLH
-488 DCDLKAFHTM
+488 DCDLVAFHKM
-498 IKSVRS
+498 VKSVRG
-504 EFPFNDPSTNIGYI
+504 EFPFNDPSTNIGHVI
-518 VSPMMENLYPEGTS
+518 SPMMESSYPENTS
-532 IKLVVHPQLIGE
+532 IKLIVHSKMSSEGK
-544 DSAPSISFTCNVN
+544 DCTPSISFTCDVN
-557 CSIEHVILN
+557 CSVEHVIFN

-574 DTVNI
+574 DTVNA
-579 EKYCIRV
+579 EKYCLRV
-586 WGLTEYFAPNTTL
+586 WGLAEYLAPNTTI
-599 AQYEYIH
+599 AQYEYVH

-615 ELAIMTRVQIKQS
+615 ELALETKAQMKVS

-670 EMERVET
+670 EMERVEST
-677 AAVQLATSNHG
+677 AAQLATSSHG
-688 STLLPQLQPRSVVQA
+688 SSLLPQLQPRGVVQT

-711 GNIETFEVTEA
+711 GNIETYEITEA
-722 IDNFVNACCQFLPQ
+722 VDNFVNACCKFLPQ
-736 SHTTNIE
+736 MHTANIE

-768 IASHCHKIRD
+768 ISTHCNKIRD
-778 AIQDLVETYC
+778 AVQDLVETYC
-788 HAFRVDFQLNSRG
+788 HAFRVDFQLSSRG
-801 EFPTNTLVSSEV
+801 EYPTNTLISSQV
-813 IDTVLVRVGAV
+813 IDTVLVRVGAL
-824 HRLPVSWKHDDYIVA
+824 HRLPSSWKHDDYIVA

-847 PVGHPVLS
+847 PVGNPVLS
-855 EPMTVSSNFYP
+855 EPMTAGHSNFYP
-866 RILFNTWLEFCGIS
+866 KILFNSWLEFRGLS
-880 VCQVPREARLVLI
+880 VCQVPREARLVLVV
-893 LYGRTLQPTEHE
+893 YGRTQQPVDHE
-905 SNSSTEGSMQKEELG
+905 SNSAESSMEKEELG
-920 WGAIQFFDYEGVMSQ
+920 WGAIQFFDYDGVMSQ
-935 GSFFLSLWPVIADK
+935 GSFFLSLWPAVADK

-959 HPHGDIHHIIGLEL
+959 HPHGDTHPIIGLEL
-973 PDYGGRVLF
+973 PDYGGKVLF

-990 VESLDFNS
+990 IESLDFNS
-998 LDQNTQELLID
+998 LDRNTQELLTY
-1009 ITQQD
+1009 ITEQD

-1023 REILWEKRHYLHDR
+1023 REILWEKRHYLHEK

-1086 VREMAVSWIR
+1086 VRELAVSRIR
-1096 ELSNDELVDYLPQ
+1096 ELTNDELVDYLPQ
-1109 LLQAMKHEAY
+1109 LLQALKHETY
-1119 EASPLTK
+1119 EASPLAR

-1146 TQALPGQSPQN
+1146 NQALPGQSPQN
-1157 SAEITPEDNKNIS
+1157 SSEISLGDDKS
-1170 CARYHRRM
+1170 LSFARYHRRL

-1187 VIGDALRNNFLTQQ
+1187 IIGDALRNSFMAQQ
-1201 LLVKNLHEVAENIKI
+1201 FLVKNLHEVAENIKTT
-1216 AKDSL
+1216 KESL
-1221 RMETLKVGLQN
+1221 RLEALKVGLQN
-1232 IHCQLMEDEG
+1232 INCQLVEDEG
-1242 ICLPLSPSKQVFGI
+1242 TCLPLSPSRQVIGI
-1256 NVQTCAYFPSFT
+1256 NVQTCSYFPSFT

-1273 NFVSCDNVISPAIFK
+1273 NFVGCDNDTSPAIFK
-1288 VGDDLQQDMLTLQM
+1288 VGDDLQQDMLTIQM

-1321 FACVPTGHKRGMIE
+1321 FACVPTGFKRGMIE

-1462 VDLCCQAFNVVR
+1462 VELCCQAFNVVR

-1485 LMTSSG
+1485 LMTTSG

-1499 VSYVQKALLPGQT
+1499 VSYVQRALLPGQT

-1549 EHNDGE
+1549 EHNEGE

-1584 DPEKYYMYILRVQRK
+1584 DPEKYYMYILKIQRK
-1599 GHVDPTY
+1599 GQTDPTY

-1627 AKVTSLPS
+1627 AKVASLPS
-1635 GISVGRSNI
+1635 GMSVGRSNI

-1656 KFLLSLF
+1656 KFLSSLF

-1693 RKVKVGNWWAE
+1693 RKVKVGNWWVE
-1704 KKVRENI
+1704 KKVRENV
-1711 QSGQIKLSLHYARGT
+1711 QSGQIKLSLHYTRGT
-1726 LSIMV
+1726 LCVMV
-1731 YHARALPK
+1731 YHARGLPK

-1749 VKVYLKPDPTKATKR
+1749 VKVYLKPDQTKATKR

-1786 LDVIK
+1786 LEVIK
-1791 ERTLEAT
+1791 DRTLEAT

-1803 TLQENEFLGGI
+1803 TLQENEFLGGV
-1814 RLPLEGL
+1814 RLPLNRI
-1821 DLTTETIEWF
+1821 DLTNEIVEWF
-1831 PLGSI
+1831 PLGGL

>member
-1 MFGKGGT
+1 MSNYRK
-8 ALSSARIDGP
+8 
-18 IRVYGTAIVVP
+18 
-29 PPRALSIAAATS
+29 
-41 SRCTLHSQYESQNG
+41 N
-55 SLDRGRGNADSTILV
+55 DSTRREAAIDY
-70 TTHQHPR
+70 
-77 FPCHDRVRP
+77 DRQFQ
-86 GIMPRCHTTE
+86 E

-111 EKFKLQKQRADYG
+111 EKFKMQKQLECSRFKQRTFTPTS
-124 DAQQKCGPQDDI
+124 QQNSNSSCSNTSEVDSSTQPAER
-136 DTGNI
+136 
-141 GVLGTDGILQSDKFQ
+141 FQ
-156 GRSRPRPA
+156 LRSRPRPGA
-164 IFTTNQSK
+164 THPK
-172 NVTILAPPPPIPCRR
+172 NSIIAPPPIPSRR
-187 NSTTATTSQ
+187 NSTTTVNSTS
-196 ESSMDLINFTSPVKQ
+196 SNTADLINFTSPVKPETRI
-211 DNLSEYCSS
+211 NEYCSIS
-220 TPPPPLKTP
+220 NATTPQLPI
-229 VEPRWET
+229 EPRWDT
-236 HPSFLKKQSR
+236 HPALLKKS
-246 ISRSNSSAGAYH
+246 SKVARSNSSVSTYQNRH
-258 SRDFRYHSLSPGP
+258 FRYHSPTPGQA
-271 RSSTAPCTPGT
+271 STAPCTPGT
-282 PGISPIMSRA
+282 PGISPVMPRA
-292 SSVSCNIPDIA
+292 ESVNTHVSDGI
-303 PQIPPLPMNYRPT
+303 PQIPPLPLNYRP
-316 ITPTICGAP
+316 PSSG
-325 ISTLPVDDEQL
+325 STSSMPLFLTDDRQL
-336 KVLRAIEKKPN
+336 NVLKIIEKKPN
-347 SNLIDLNPF
+347 NNLIDLNTF
-356 DQTDDKTNVR
+356 ENNEDKTNVR

-375 LLVKIEEQ
+375 LLIKTEEF
-383 NSSTEVHKDV
+383 NKEITIPENREKDQE
-393 DSQSQVS
+393 SQMD

-426 VAVERSAKSPAVSP
+426 AAVEKTVKSPAVSP

-473 LYENVTVVKTRPSIH
+473 LYENVTVVKTRASLH
-488 DCDLKAFHTM
+488 DCDLIAFHKM
-498 IKSVRS
+498 VKAVRS
-504 EFPFNDPSTNIGYI
+504 DFPFNNPNTNVGLII
-518 VSPMMENLYPEGTS
+518 SPMMENLYPEGTS
-532 IKLVVHPQLIGE
+532 IKLVVHPQLSGSD
-544 DSAPSISFTCNVN
+544 DSIPSISFTCVVN
-557 CSIEHVILN
+557 CSVEHVILN
-566 VACSLEDE
+566 VACSLEEE
-574 DTVNI
+574 DTVDV
-579 EKYCIRV
+579 EKYCLRV
-586 WGLTEYFAPNTTL
+586 WGLAEYLAPNTTL

-615 ELAIMTRVQIKQS
+615 ELAIITRNQIKRS

-640 CLKLE
+640 DLKLA

-655 ISYDTL
+655 ISYDAL
-661 LILLETVEK
+661 VILLETVEK
-670 EMERVET
+670 EMERIET
-677 AAVQLATSNHG
+677 TAIQLVTTDS
-688 STLLPQLQPRSVVQA
+688 SSLLPQLQPRGVVQA

-711 GNIETFEVTEA
+711 GSIETYEITEA
-722 IDNFVNACCQFLPQ
+722 VDNFVNACCQFLPQ
-736 SHTTNIE
+736 VHTANIE
-743 CKKPEILHEDGDYSV
+743 CKKPEVLHEDGDYSV
-758 VTLRTKFPDV
+758 VVLRTKFPEV
-768 IASHCHKIRD
+768 LASHCNKIRD
-778 AIQDLVETYC
+778 AVQDLVETYC
-788 HAFRVDFQLNSRG
+788 HAFRVDFQLQSRG
-801 EFPTNTLVSSEV
+801 DYPINTLVSSEV
-813 IDTVLVRVGAV
+813 FDTVLVRVGAV
-824 HRLPVSWKHDDYIVA
+824 HRLPNSWKHDDYIVA

-847 PVGHPVLS
+847 PVGNPVLS
-855 EPMTVSSNFYP
+855 EPMTLNVNFYS
-866 RILFNTWLEFCGIS
+866 RILFNTWLEFRGIS
-880 VCQVPREARLVLI
+880 VCQVPREARLVLVI
-893 LYGRTLQPTEHE
+893 YGRTLQPTDHE
-905 SNSSTEGSMQKEELG
+905 ANSSSEGSMQKEELG
-920 WGAIQFFDYEGVMSQ
+920 WGAIQLFDYDGVMSQ
-935 GSFFLSLWPVIADK
+935 GSFFLSLWPAVADK

-959 HPHGDIHHIIGLEL
+959 HPYGDTNPIIGLEL

-990 VESLDFNS
+990 VESLDINL
-998 LDQNTQELLID
+998 LDQNTKELLID
-1009 ITQQD
+1009 ICQQD

-1023 REILWEKRHYLHDR
+1023 REILWEKRHYLHDI

-1081 FPDMK
+1081 FPDIK
-1086 VREMAVSWIR
+1086 VREMAVGWIR
-1096 ELSNDELVDYLPQ
+1096 ELSNDELIDYLPQ
-1109 LLQAMKHEAY
+1109 LLQALKHETY
-1119 EASPLTK
+1119 EASPLAK
-1126 FLLERAL
+1126 FLIERAL
-1133 LSPRVAHHIYWLL
+1133 LSPRVAHHVYWLL

-1157 SAEITPEDNKNIS
+1157 SAESSPEDDKS
-1170 CARYHRRM
+1170 MSFARYQRRL

-1187 VIGDALRNNFLTQQ
+1187 VIGEALRNSFLTQQ
-1201 LLVKNLHEVAENIKI
+1201 LLVKNLNEVAENIKVT
-1216 AKDSL
+1216 KESL
-1221 RMETLKVGLQN
+1221 RLEALKVGLQN
-1232 IHCQLMEDEG
+1232 IHCQLAEDEG
-1242 ICLPLSPSKQVFGI
+1242 TCLPLSPSRQAFGI
-1256 NVQTCAYFPSFT
+1256 NIQTCSYFPSFT

-1273 NFVSCDNVISPAIFK
+1273 SFIGCDNVISPAIFK
-1288 VGDDLQQDMLTLQM
+1288 VGDDLQQDMLTIQM

-1321 FACVPTGHKRGMIE
+1321 FACVPTGNKRGMIE
-1335 MVTNAE
+1335 MVTDAE

-1453 KPSAKFHHF
+1453 KPSAKFHNF
-1462 VDLCCQAFNVVR
+1462 VDLCCQAFNIVR

-1499 VSYVQKALLPGQT
+1499 VSYVQKALLPEQT

-1541 LAQLRFSG
+1541 LAQLRFTG
-1549 EHNDGE
+1549 DHNDGE

-1573 SVQVHGYQKRY
+1573 SVLVYGYQKRY
-1584 DPEKYYMYILRVQRK
+1584 DPEKYYMYILKIQRK
-1599 GHVDPTY
+1599 GQADPTY

-1627 AKVTSLPS
+1627 AKVASLPS

-1663 KMAPEISQSDLVY
+1663 DMAPEISQSDLVY
-1676 TFFHPLLRDQQ
+1676 TFFHPLLRDQK
-1687 NADIHL
+1687 NTDIHL

-1704 KKVRENI
+1704 KRVRENV
-1711 QSGQIKLSLHYARGT
+1711 QCGQIKLSLHYTRGT
-1726 LSIMV
+1726 LSVMIH
-1731 YHARALPK
+1731 HARGLPK

-1786 LDVIK
+1786 LEVIK

-1814 RLPLEGL
+1814 CLPLGNV
-1821 DLTTETIEWF
+1821 DLKNETIEWF

>member
-1 MFGKGGT
+1 MSNYSRNACDQKT
-8 ALSSARIDGP
+8 AVIDHE
-18 IRVYGTAIVVP
+18 RKY
-29 PPRALSIAAATS
+29 
-41 SRCTLHSQYESQNG
+41 Q
-55 SLDRGRGNADSTILV
+55 
-70 TTHQHPR
+70 
-77 FPCHDRVRP
+77 
-86 GIMPRCHTTE
+86 E
-96 DLERAQALSLESLAL
+96 DLEQAKALSLETLAL
-111 EKFKLQKQRADYG
+111 EKYRLEKLRLEKFGTVPQSCF
-124 DAQQKCGPQDDI
+124 AQNNVCSA
-136 DTGNI
+136 NS
-141 GVLGTDGILQSDKFQ
+141 VSETDGTQGERFQS
-156 GRSRPRPA
+156 RSRPRPGS
-164 IFTTNQSK
+164 INTNQK
-172 NVTILAPPPPIPCRR
+172 NTVILAPPPPIPCRR
-187 NSTTATTSQ
+187 NSTNTTTSQ
-196 ESSMDLINFTSPVKQ
+196 VSTDLINFTSPVKQ
-211 DNLSEYCSS
+211 DNLTEYCSA
-220 TPPPPLKTP
+220 PPPPPPKAP
-229 VEPRWET
+229 IEPKWDT
-236 HPSFLKKQSR
+236 HPSLLKKQSR
-246 ISRSNSSAGAYH
+246 VSRSNSSVSAYH

-282 PGISPIMSRA
+282 PGISPIMARA
-292 SSVSCNIPDIA
+292 SSVSNNVPDIA
-303 PQIPPLPMNYRPT
+303 PQPAWKTIIFKHFFFTQIPPLPMNYRPT
-316 ITPTICGAP
+316 VAPAICAP
-325 ISTLPVDDEQL
+325 FSMDDEQL
-336 KVLRAIEKKPN
+336 NVLKVIEKKPN
-347 SNLIDLNPF
+347 SNLIDLNNF
-356 DQTDDKTNVR
+356 EQTEDKTNVR

-375 LLVKIEEQ
+375 LLIKTDSG
-383 NSSTEVHKDV
+383 NSSMQEQKD

-426 VAVERSAKSPAVSP
+426 AAVEKSAKSPAVSP

-461 TSLDRRQ
+461 TSLDRR

-473 LYENVTVVKTRPSIH
+473 LYENVTVIKTRSSLH
-488 DCDLKAFHTM
+488 DCDLKAFHNM
-498 IKSVRS
+498 IKSIRG
-504 EFPFNDPSTNIGYI
+504 EFPFNNPSTNIGYV
-518 VSPMMENLYPEGTS
+518 VSPMMENLYPDGTS
-532 IKLVVHPQLIGE
+532 IKLVVHPQLVNN
-544 DSAPSISFTCNVN
+544 DKDPTPSITFTCNVN
-557 CSIEHVILN
+557 CSVEHVILN

-574 DTVNI
+574 DTVNV
-579 EKYCIRV
+579 EKYCLRV
-586 WGLTEYFAPNTTL
+586 WGLAEYLAPNTTL

-615 ELAIMTRVQIKQS
+615 ELAIMSRAQIKQS
-628 IARTLQDDNRDQ
+628 IARTLQDDNCDQ
-640 CLKLE
+640 FLRLE

-650 EPLQP
+650 EPSQP

-661 LILLETVEK
+661 IILLETVEK

-677 AAVQLATSNHG
+677 AALQLATTNQG
-688 STLLPQLQPRSVVQA
+688 STLLPQLQPHGVVQA

-711 GNIETFEVTEA
+711 GNIETFEITEA
-722 IDNFVNACCQFLPQ
+722 VDNFVNACCQFLPQ
-736 SHTTNIE
+736 AHTANIE
-743 CKKPEILHEDGDYSV
+743 CKKPEIIHEDGDYAI
-758 VTLRTKFPDV
+758 VTLRKKFPDV

-778 AIQDLVETYC
+778 AIQELVETYC
-788 HAFRVDFQLNSRG
+788 HAFKVDFQLNSKG
-801 EFPTNTLVSSEV
+801 EFPTNTLIATEV
-813 IDTVLVRVGAV
+813 LDTILVRVGSL
-824 HRLPVSWKHDDYIVA
+824 HRLPTTWKHDDYIVA

-847 PVGHPVLS
+847 PVGNPVLS

-866 RILFNTWLEFCGIS
+866 RILFNSWLEFRGIS
-880 VCQVPREARLVLI
+880 VCQVPREARLVLV

-905 SNSSTEGSMQKEELG
+905 SNSSAENAMQKEELG
-920 WGAIQFFDYEGVMSQ
+920 WGAIQFFDYDGVMSQ
-935 GSFFLSLWPVIADK
+935 GSFFLSLWPAIADK

-959 HPHGDIHHIIGLEL
+959 HPRGDIHPIIGVEL
-973 PDYGGRVLF
+973 PDYGGKVLF
-982 PTELRDHD
+982 PNSLRDYN

-1058 LHASLRVWSPLPPVQ
+1058 LHASLRIWSPLPPIQ

-1086 VREMAVSWIR
+1086 VREMAVDWIR

-1109 LLQAMKHEAY
+1109 LLQAMKHETY
-1119 EASPLTK
+1119 EASPLTQ

-1133 LSPRVAHHIYWLL
+1133 LSPRVAHYIYWLL

-1157 SAEITPEDNKNIS
+1157 SSEITVEDDKAIS
-1170 CARYHRRM
+1170 CARYQRRL

-1187 VIGDALRNNFLTQQ
+1187 VIGDALRKSFLTQQ
-1201 LLVKNLHEVAENIKI
+1201 LLVKNLHEVAENIKVT
-1216 AKDSL
+1216 KESL
-1221 RMETLKVGLQN
+1221 RMDTLKTGLQN
-1232 IHCQLMEDEG
+1232 IHCQLMEDDG
-1242 ICLPLSPSKQVFGI
+1242 TCLPLSPSKLVFGI

-1273 NFVSCDNVISPAIFK
+1273 NFVSCDNVICPAIFK

-1422 LGDAQMFG
+1422 LGDSQMFG

-1462 VDLCCQAFNVVR
+1462 VDLCCQAFNIVR

-1549 EHNDGE
+1549 DHSDGE

-1563 YTMQQEGQLT
+1563 YTMQQEGELT
-1573 SVQVHGYQKRY
+1573 SVQVPGYQKRY

-1599 GHVDPTY
+1599 GQPDPTY

-1635 GISVGRSNI
+1635 GISMGRSNI

-1656 KFLLSLF
+1656 KFLVSLF

-1676 TFFHPLLRDQQ
+1676 TFFHPLLRDQK
-1687 NADIHL
+1687 NPDIRS
-1693 RKVKVGNWWAE
+1693 RKVKVGNNWWAE
-1704 KKVRENI
+1704 KRVKDNI
-1711 QSGQIKLSLHYARGT
+1711 QCGQIKLVLHYVRGT
-1726 LSIMV
+1726 LSVMV
-1731 YHARALPK
+1731 CHARELPK

-1786 LDVIK
+1786 LEVIK

-1814 RLPLEGL
+1814 SLPLGCL
-1821 DLTTETIEWF
+1821 DLTKEIIEWF
-1831 PLGSI
+1831 PLGNV

>member
-1 MFGKGGT
+1 MSNYDRKEGNQ
-8 ALSSARIDGP
+8 
-18 IRVYGTAIVVP
+18 TAID
-29 PPRALSIAAATS
+29 
-41 SRCTLHSQYESQNG
+41 Y
-55 SLDRGRGNADSTILV
+55 DR
-70 TTHQHPR
+70 Q
-77 FPCHDRVRP
+77 FQ
-86 GIMPRCHTTE
+86 E

-111 EKFKLQKQRADYG
+111 EKFKMQKQQLECSNFVRRAFGSQQDYSARSHGSDG
-124 DAQQKCGPQDDI
+124 DCASQA
-136 DTGNI
+136 
-141 GVLGTDGILQSDKFQ
+141 SDKFLL
-156 GRSRPRPA
+156 RSRPRPGGSQPKNAA
-164 IFTTNQSK
+164 I
-172 NVTILAPPPPIPCRR
+172 IAPPPPVPCRR
-187 NSTTATTSQ
+187 NSTTAVAASSATT
-196 ESSMDLINFTSPVKQ
+196 DLINFTSPIKQ
-211 DNLSEYCSS
+211 DPSLEEYCSI
-220 TPPPPLKTP
+220 PPPAPPPKAP
-229 VEPRWET
+229 VEPRWES
-236 HPSFLKKQSR
+236 HPALMRRTSR
-246 ISRSNSSAGAYH
+246 VTRSNSSAASYQT
-258 SRDFRYHSLSPGP
+258 RDLRYHSPSPGP
-271 RSSTAPCTPGT
+271 HPSTAPCTPGT
-282 PGISPIMSRA
+282 PGISPVMSRA
-292 SSVSCNIPDIA
+292 CVNPQVPDVI
-303 PQIPPLPMNYRPT
+303 PQIPPLPMNYRPSPPPPKYA
-316 ITPTICGAP
+316 I
-325 ISTLPVDDEQL
+325 DDGQL
-336 KVLRAIEKKPN
+336 NVLKIIEKKPN
-347 SNLIDLNPF
+347 NNLIDLTAF
-356 DQTDDKTNVR
+356 ETLEDRSNVR

-375 LLVKIEEQ
+375 LLVKTEEPPSNPPHQ
-383 NSSTEVHKDV
+383 IKEETS
-393 DSQSQVS
+393 SQVD

-416 NESVNSDPVY
+416 NESVSSDPVY
-426 VAVERSAKSPAVSP
+426 VAVEKTAKSPAASP
-440 AAPPPLP
+440 AAPPLP

-473 LYENVTVVKTRPSIH
+473 LYENVQVVKTRASLH
-488 DCDLKAFHTM
+488 DCDLKAFHQM

-504 EFPFNDPSTNIGYI
+504 EFLFNDPSTNVGH
-518 VSPMMENLYPEGTS
+518 VTSPMMESLYPEGTS
-532 IKLVVHPQLIGE
+532 IKLVVHPQLP
-544 DSAPSISFTCNVN
+544 DSSDSLPSISFTCDVT
-557 CSIEHVILN
+557 CSVEHVIFN
-566 VACSLEDE
+566 VACSLEEE
-574 DTVNI
+574 DTVMA
-579 EKYCIRV
+579 EKYCLRV
-586 WGLTEYFAPNTTL
+586 WGLAEYFAPNTTL
-599 AQYEYIH
+599 ANYEYIH

-615 ELAIMTRVQIKQS
+615 ELAIMTRGQMKKS
-628 IARTLQDDNRDQ
+628 IARTLQDDNREQ
-640 CLKLE
+640 CLRLE
-645 DILPN
+645 EILPN
-650 EPLQP
+650 EPNEP
-655 ISYDTL
+655 ISYDSL
-661 LILLETVEK
+661 VILLETVEK

-677 AAVQLATSNHG
+677 AALQLATTNH
-688 STLLPQLQPRSVVQA
+688 SSSLLPQLQPRGVIQA

-711 GNIETFEVTEA
+711 GNIETCEITEA
-722 IDNFVNACCQFLPQ
+722 VDNFTNACCQFLPQ
-736 SHTTNIE
+736 VHTAHIE
-743 CKKPEILHEDGDYSV
+743 CKRPEVLHEDGDYSV
-758 VTLRTKFPDV
+758 VTLRTKFPEV
-768 IASHCHKIRD
+768 LASHCHKIRD
-778 AIQDLVETYC
+778 AVQDLVESYC
-788 HAFRVDFQLNSRG
+788 HAFRVDFQLSTRG

-813 IDTVLVRVGAV
+813 LDTVLVRVGAL
-824 HRLPVSWKHDDYIVA
+824 HRLPGTWRHDDYIVA
-839 AQIFHGTR
+839 AQLFHGTR
-847 PVGHPVLS
+847 PVGNPVLS
-855 EPMTVSSNFYP
+855 EPMTVTTNFYS
-866 RILFNTWLEFCGIS
+866 RILFNTWLEFRGIS
-880 VCQVPREARLVLI
+880 VCQVPREARLVLVI
-893 LYGRTLQPTEHE
+893 YGRTVQPTEHE
-905 SNSSTEGSMQKEELG
+905 SNSNGSSMQKEELG

-935 GSFFLSLWPVIADK
+935 GSYFLSLWPAVADK

-959 HPHGDIHHIIGLEL
+959 HPYGETNPIIGLEL

-990 VESLDFNS
+990 IESLDINS
-998 LDQNTQELLID
+998 LDQNTKELLID

-1023 REILWEKRHYLHDR
+1023 REILWEKRHYLHEI

-1058 LHASLRVWSPLPPVQ
+1058 LHASLRIWSPLPPVQ

-1081 FPDMK
+1081 FPDIK
-1086 VREMAVSWIR
+1086 VREMAVGWIK
-1096 ELSNDELVDYLPQ
+1096 ELGNDELVDYLPQ
-1109 LLQAMKHEAY
+1109 LLQALKHETY
-1119 EASPLTK
+1119 EASPLAK

-1133 LSPRVAHHIYWLL
+1133 LSPRVAHHVYWLL
-1146 TQALPGQSPQN
+1146 NQALPGQSPQN
-1157 SAEITPEDNKNIS
+1157 SESSPEDDKS
-1170 CARYHRRM
+1170 VGSMRYQRRL

-1187 VIGDALRNNFLTQQ
+1187 VIGEGLRNSFLSQQ
-1201 LLVKNLHEVAENIKI
+1201 CLVKNLNEIAENIKVT
-1216 AKDSL
+1216 KESL
-1221 RMETLKVGLQN
+1221 RMDALKVGLQN
-1232 IHCQLMEDEG
+1232 INCQLTEDQG
-1242 ICLPLSPSKQVFGI
+1242 VCLPLSPSRLAFGI
-1256 NVQTCAYFPSFT
+1256 NVQTCSYFPSFT

-1273 NFVSCDNVISPAIFK
+1273 NFVGCDGVPSPAIFK

-1321 FACVPTGHKRGMIE
+1321 FACVPTGSKRGIIE

-1453 KPSAKFHHF
+1453 KPSAKFHNF
-1462 VDLCCQAFNVVR
+1462 VDLCCQAFNIVR

-1541 LAQLRFSG
+1541 LAQLRFTG
-1549 EHNDGE
+1549 DQNDGE
-1555 LLSFIPRT
+1555 LLSFVPRT

-1584 DPEKYYMYILRVQRK
+1584 DPEKYYMYILRIQRK
-1599 GHVDPTY
+1599 GQADPTY

-1627 AKVTSLPS
+1627 AKVASLPS
-1635 GISVGRSNI
+1635 GMSVGRSNI

-1704 KKVRENI
+1704 KKIRDNV
-1711 QSGQIKLSLHYARGT
+1711 QCGQIKISLHYTRGT
-1726 LSIMV
+1726 LSVMIH
-1731 YHARALPK
+1731 HARGLPK

-1786 LDVIK
+1786 LEVIQD
-1791 ERTLEAT
+1791 RALEAT

-1814 RLPLEGL
+1814 RLPLSHL
-1821 DLTTETIEWF
+1821 DLTKETIEWF
-1831 PLGSI
+1831 PLGSL

>member
-1 MFGKGGT
+1 MSNYGKNESIHGV
-8 ALSSARIDGP
+8 SAPD
-18 IRVYGTAIVVP
+18 YDK
-29 PPRALSIAAATS
+29 
-41 SRCTLHSQYESQNG
+41 QFQ
-55 SLDRGRGNADSTILV
+55 
-70 TTHQHPR
+70 
-77 FPCHDRVRP
+77 
-86 GIMPRCHTTE
+86 E

-111 EKFKLQKQRADYG
+111 EKFKMQKQLEYSRYV
-124 DAQQKCGPQDDI
+124 QQAFTPQKDNCPSSSNVSEVD
-136 DTGNI
+136 NAS
-141 GVLGTDGILQSDKFQ
+141 QSGDKFQ
-156 GRSRPRPA
+156 LRSRPRPGA
-164 IFTTNQSK
+164 SQTK
-172 NVTILAPPPPIPCRR
+172 NSTIIAPPPIPCRR
-187 NSTTATTSQ
+187 NSTTTV
-196 ESSMDLINFTSPVKQ
+196 SSSISNPSTDLINFTSPIKPESSL
-211 DNLSEYCSS
+211 DEYYSVS
-220 TPPPPLKTP
+220 PAPTLLQAPIQPK
-229 VEPRWET
+229 WET
-236 HPSFLKKQSR
+236 HPTLLKKS
-246 ISRSNSSAGAYH
+246 SKVTRSNSSAATYH
-258 SRDFRYHSLSPGP
+258 FRYHSPTPGP
-271 RSSTAPCTPGT
+271 RAATAPCTPGT
-282 PGISPIMSRA
+282 PGTPGLSPIVSRA
-292 SSVSCNIPDIA
+292 GSVNTHVPDV
-303 PQIPPLPMNYRPT
+303 PQIPPLPINYRT
-316 ITPTICGAP
+316 NVTGS
-325 ISTLPVDDEQL
+325 STSKFSIDEGQLNVL
-336 KVLRAIEKKPN
+336 KVIEKKPN
-347 SNLIDLNPF
+347 NNLIDLNVF
-356 DQTDDKTNVR
+356 ENVEDKTNVR

-375 LLVKIEEQ
+375 LLVKTEEF
-383 NSSTEVHKDV
+383 NTDIKTTNEKCG
-393 DSQSQVS
+393 SQID

-426 VAVERSAKSPAVSP
+426 AAIEKTAKSPAVSP

-461 TSLDRRQ
+461 TSLHRRQ

-473 LYENVTVVKTRPSIH
+473 LYENVTVIKARGSLH
-488 DCDLKAFHTM
+488 DCDLKAFHKM
-498 IKSVRS
+498 IKAIRS
-504 EFPFNDPSTNIGYI
+504 EYPFNDPSTNIGHVI
-518 VSPMMENLYPEGTS
+518 SPMMENLYPDGTS
-532 IKLVVHPQLIGE
+532 IKLVVHPQLSGYSE
-544 DSAPSISFTCNVN
+544 SVPSITFTCDVI
-557 CSIEHVILN
+557 CSVEHVILN

-574 DTVNI
+574 DTVDVQ
-579 EKYCIRV
+579 KYCLRV
-586 WGLTEYFAPNTTL
+586 LGLAEYLSPNTTL

-615 ELAIMTRVQIKQS
+615 ELAIITRGQMKRS

-640 CLKLE
+640 DMKLE

-670 EMERVET
+670 EMERIET
-677 AAVQLATSNHG
+677 AAIQLATTNH
-688 STLLPQLQPRSVVQA
+688 SSSLLPQLQPRGVEQA

-711 GNIETFEVTEA
+711 GNIETYEITEA
-722 IDNFVNACCQFLPQ
+722 VDNFVNACCQFLPQ
-736 SHTTNIE
+736 VHTTHIE
-743 CKKPEILHEDGDYSV
+743 CKKPEVLHEDGDYSV

-768 IASHCHKIRD
+768 LASHCHKIRD
-778 AIQDLVETYC
+778 AIQDLVETFC

-801 EFPTNTLVSSEV
+801 EFPTNTLISSEV
-813 IDTVLVRVGAV
+813 LDTVLVRVGAI
-824 HRLPVSWKHDDYIVA
+824 HRLPPSWKHDDYIVA

-847 PVGHPVLS
+847 PVGNPVLS
-855 EPMTVSSNFYP
+855 EPMTLNTNFYS
-866 RILFNTWLEFCGIS
+866 RILFNTWLEFRGIS
-880 VCQVPREARLVLI
+880 VCQVPREARLVLV
-893 LYGRTLQPTEHE
+893 LYGRTLQPTDHE
-905 SNSSTEGSMQKEELG
+905 ANSSNEGSMQKEELG
-920 WGAIQFFDYEGVMSQ
+920 WGAIQFFDYDGVISQ
-935 GSFFLSLWPVIADK
+935 GSFFLSLWPTVADK
-949 RLGPAPAPGI
+949 RLGPAPTPGI
-959 HPHGDIHHIIGLEL
+959 HPYGNTNPIIGIEL

-990 VESLDFNS
+990 VESLDINS
-998 LDQNTQELLID
+998 LDQNTKELLID

-1023 REILWEKRHYLHDR
+1023 REILWEKRHYLHDI

-1058 LHASLRVWSPLPPVQ
+1058 LHASLRIWSSLPPVQ

-1081 FPDMK
+1081 FPDIK
-1086 VREMAVSWIR
+1086 VREMAVNWIR

-1109 LLQAMKHEAY
+1109 LLQALKHETY
-1119 EASPLTK
+1119 EASPLAR

-1157 SAEITPEDNKNIS
+1157 SAEGLTEDDKSIS
-1170 CARYHRRM
+1170 LTRYQRRL

-1187 VIGDALRNNFLTQQ
+1187 VIGEALRNSFLTQQ
-1201 LLVKNLHEVAENIKI
+1201 LLVKNLNEVAENIKVT
-1216 AKDSL
+1216 KESL
-1221 RMETLKVGLQN
+1221 RMDALKVGLQN
-1232 IHCQLMEDEG
+1232 IHCQLAEVDG
-1242 ICLPLSPSKQVFGI
+1242 TCLPLSPSRQAFGI
-1256 NVQTCAYFPSFT
+1256 NVQTCSYFPSFT

-1273 NFVSCDNVISPAIFK
+1273 SFIGCDNVISPAIFK

-1321 FACVPTGHKRGMIE
+1321 FACVPTGHRRGMIE

-1453 KPSAKFHHF
+1453 KPSAKFHNF

-1541 LAQLRFSG
+1541 LAQLRFTG
-1549 EHNDGE
+1549 DHNDGE

-1563 YTMQQEGQLT
+1563 YTMQQEGELT

-1584 DPEKYYMYILRVQRK
+1584 DPEKYYMYILRIQRK
-1599 GHVDPTY
+1599 GQPDPTY

-1635 GISVGRSNI
+1635 GMSVGRSNI

-1656 KFLLSLF
+1656 KFLYSLF

-1693 RKVKVGNWWAE
+1693 RKVKVGDWWAE
-1704 KKVRENI
+1704 KKVRDNA
-1711 QSGQIKLSLHYARGT
+1711 QCGQIKLSLHYTRGT
-1726 LSIMV
+1726 LSVMIH
-1731 YHARALPK
+1731 HARGLPK

-1814 RLPLEGL
+1814 RLPLGHF
-1821 DLTTETIEWF
+1821 DLTNETVEWF

>member
-1 MFGKGGT
+1 MSNYRK
-8 ALSSARIDGP
+8 
-18 IRVYGTAIVVP
+18 
-29 PPRALSIAAATS
+29 
-41 SRCTLHSQYESQNG
+41 N
-55 SLDRGRGNADSTILV
+55 DSTRREAAIDY
-70 TTHQHPR
+70 
-77 FPCHDRVRP
+77 DRQFQ
-86 GIMPRCHTTE
+86 E

-111 EKFKLQKQRADYG
+111 EKFKMQKQLECSRFKQRTFTPTS
-124 DAQQKCGPQDDI
+124 QQNSNSSCSNTSEVDSSTQPAER
-136 DTGNI
+136 
-141 GVLGTDGILQSDKFQ
+141 FQ
-156 GRSRPRPA
+156 LRSRPRPGA
-164 IFTTNQSK
+164 THPK
-172 NVTILAPPPPIPCRR
+172 NSIIAPPPIPSRR
-187 NSTTATTSQ
+187 NSTTTVNSTS
-196 ESSMDLINFTSPVKQ
+196 SNTADLINFTSPVKPETRI
-211 DNLSEYCSS
+211 NEYCSIS
-220 TPPPPLKTP
+220 NATTPQLPI
-229 VEPRWET
+229 EPRWDT
-236 HPSFLKKQSR
+236 HPALLKKS
-246 ISRSNSSAGAYH
+246 SKVARSNSSVSTYQNRH
-258 SRDFRYHSLSPGP
+258 FRYHSPTPGQA
-271 RSSTAPCTPGT
+271 STAPCTPGT
-282 PGISPIMSRA
+282 PGISPVMPRA
-292 SSVSCNIPDIA
+292 ESVNTHVSDGIPQ
-303 PQIPPLPMNYRPT
+303 PVWNFLTFRNCYFSQIPPLPLNYRP
-316 ITPTICGAP
+316 PSSG
-325 ISTLPVDDEQL
+325 STSSMPLFLTDDRQL
-336 KVLRAIEKKPN
+336 NVLKIIEKKPN
-347 SNLIDLNPF
+347 NNLIDLNTF
-356 DQTDDKTNVR
+356 ENNEDKTNVR

-375 LLVKIEEQ
+375 LLIKTEEF
-383 NSSTEVHKDV
+383 NKEITIPENREKDQE
-393 DSQSQVS
+393 SQMD

-426 VAVERSAKSPAVSP
+426 AAVEKTVKSPAVSP

-473 LYENVTVVKTRPSIH
+473 LYENVTVVKTRASLH
-488 DCDLKAFHTM
+488 DCDLIAFHKM
-498 IKSVRS
+498 VKAVRS
-504 EFPFNDPSTNIGYI
+504 DFPFNNPNTNVGLII
-518 VSPMMENLYPEGTS
+518 SPMMENLYPEGTS
-532 IKLVVHPQLIGE
+532 IKLVVHPQLSGSD
-544 DSAPSISFTCNVN
+544 DSIPSISFTCVVN
-557 CSIEHVILN
+557 CSVEHVILN
-566 VACSLEDE
+566 VACSLEEE
-574 DTVNI
+574 DTVDV
-579 EKYCIRV
+579 EKYCLRV
-586 WGLTEYFAPNTTL
+586 WGLAEYLAPNTTL

-615 ELAIMTRVQIKQS
+615 ELAIITRNQIKRS

-640 CLKLE
+640 DLKLA

-655 ISYDTL
+655 ISYDAL
-661 LILLETVEK
+661 VILLETVEK
-670 EMERVET
+670 EMERIET
-677 AAVQLATSNHG
+677 TAIQLVTTDS
-688 STLLPQLQPRSVVQA
+688 SSLLPQLQPRGVVQA

-711 GNIETFEVTEA
+711 GSIETYEITEA
-722 IDNFVNACCQFLPQ
+722 VDNFVNACCQFLPQ
-736 SHTTNIE
+736 VHTANIE
-743 CKKPEILHEDGDYSV
+743 CKKPEVLHEDGDYSV
-758 VTLRTKFPDV
+758 VVLRTKFPEV
-768 IASHCHKIRD
+768 LASHCNKIRD
-778 AIQDLVETYC
+778 AVQDLVETYC
-788 HAFRVDFQLNSRG
+788 HAFRVDFQLQSRG
-801 EFPTNTLVSSEV
+801 DYPINTLVSSEV
-813 IDTVLVRVGAV
+813 FDTVLVRVGAV
-824 HRLPVSWKHDDYIVA
+824 HRLPNSWKHDDYIVA

-847 PVGHPVLS
+847 PVGNPVLS
-855 EPMTVSSNFYP
+855 EPMTLNVNFYS
-866 RILFNTWLEFCGIS
+866 RILFNTWLEFRGIS
-880 VCQVPREARLVLI
+880 VCQVPREARLVLVI
-893 LYGRTLQPTEHE
+893 YGRTLQPTDHE
-905 SNSSTEGSMQKEELG
+905 ANSSSEGSMQKEELG
-920 WGAIQFFDYEGVMSQ
+920 WGAIQLFDYDGVMSQ
-935 GSFFLSLWPVIADK
+935 GSFFLSLWPAVADK

-959 HPHGDIHHIIGLEL
+959 HPYGDTNPIIGLEL

-990 VESLDFNS
+990 VESLDINL
-998 LDQNTQELLID
+998 LDQNTKELLID
-1009 ITQQD
+1009 ICQQD

-1023 REILWEKRHYLHDR
+1023 REILWEKRHYLHDI

-1081 FPDMK
+1081 FPDIK
-1086 VREMAVSWIR
+1086 VREMAVGWIR
-1096 ELSNDELVDYLPQ
+1096 ELSNDELIDYLPQ
-1109 LLQAMKHEAY
+1109 LLQALKHETY
-1119 EASPLTK
+1119 EASPLAK
-1126 FLLERAL
+1126 FLIERAL
-1133 LSPRVAHHIYWLL
+1133 LSPRVAHHVYWLL

-1157 SAEITPEDNKNIS
+1157 SAESSPEDDKS
-1170 CARYHRRM
+1170 MSFARYQRRL

-1187 VIGDALRNNFLTQQ
+1187 VIGEALRNSFLTQQ
-1201 LLVKNLHEVAENIKI
+1201 LLVKNLNEVAENIKVT
-1216 AKDSL
+1216 KESL
-1221 RMETLKVGLQN
+1221 RLEALKVGLQN
-1232 IHCQLMEDEG
+1232 IHCQLAEDEG
-1242 ICLPLSPSKQVFGI
+1242 TCLPLSPSRQAFGI
-1256 NVQTCAYFPSFT
+1256 NIQTCSYFPSFT

-1273 NFVSCDNVISPAIFK
+1273 SFIGCDNVISPAIFK
-1288 VGDDLQQDMLTLQM
+1288 VGDDLQQDMLTIQM

-1321 FACVPTGHKRGMIE
+1321 FACVPTGNKRGMIE
-1335 MVTNAE
+1335 MVTDAE

-1453 KPSAKFHHF
+1453 KPSAKFHNF
-1462 VDLCCQAFNVVR
+1462 VDLCCQAFNIVR

-1499 VSYVQKALLPGQT
+1499 VSYVQKALLPEQT

-1541 LAQLRFSG
+1541 LAQLRFTG
-1549 EHNDGE
+1549 DHNDGE

-1573 SVQVHGYQKRY
+1573 SVLVYGYQKRY
-1584 DPEKYYMYILRVQRK
+1584 DPEKYYMYILKIQRK
-1599 GHVDPTY
+1599 GQADPTY

-1627 AKVTSLPS
+1627 AKVASLPS

-1663 KMAPEISQSDLVY
+1663 DMAPEISQSDLVY
-1676 TFFHPLLRDQQ
+1676 TFFHPLLRDQK
-1687 NADIHL
+1687 NTDIHL

-1704 KKVRENI
+1704 KRVRENV
-1711 QSGQIKLSLHYARGT
+1711 QCGQIKLSLHYTRGT
-1726 LSIMV
+1726 LSVMIH
-1731 YHARALPK
+1731 HARGLPK

-1786 LDVIK
+1786 LEVIK

-1814 RLPLEGL
+1814 CLPLGNV
-1821 DLTTETIEWF
+1821 DLKNETIEWF

>member
-1 MFGKGGT
+1 MSNYSGNT
-8 ALSSARIDGP
+8 HTRRQPVID
-18 IRVYGTAIVVP
+18 YD
-29 PPRALSIAAATS
+29 
-41 SRCTLHSQYESQNG
+41 QQF
-55 SLDRGRGNADSTILV
+55 
-70 TTHQHPR
+70 Q
-77 FPCHDRVRP
+77 
-86 GIMPRCHTTE
+86 E

-111 EKFKLQKQRADYG
+111 EKFKLQKEQLEYTGHVRRPYTSPHSNDNSSN
-124 DAQQKCGPQDDI
+124 DDSN
-136 DTGNI
+136 T
-141 GVLGTDGILQSDKFQ
+141 VEVDGAPISDRLHL
-156 GRSRPRPA
+156 RSRPRPGSFNTGQPRTTA
-164 IFTTNQSK
+164 I
-172 NVTILAPPPPIPCRR
+172 IAPPPPVPYRR
-187 NSTTATTSQ
+187 NSSTPGTSNRGAAP
-196 ESSMDLINFTSPVKQ
+196 DLINFTSPVKQ
-211 DNLSEYCSS
+211 DGLTSYC
-220 TPPPPLKTP
+220 TPPPPPPKAP
-229 VEPRWET
+229 VEPKWEN
-236 HPSFLKKQSR
+236 HPSLLRRAPKV
-246 ISRSNSSAGAYH
+246 SRSSSSA
-258 SRDFRYHSLSPGP
+258 STFNPRDLRYHSPSPGP
-271 RSSTAPCTPGT
+271 STSTVPCTPGT
-282 PGISPIMSRA
+282 PSTPGISPVMSRA
-292 SSVSCNIPDIA
+292 SSVSSNTHDSI
-303 PQIPPLPMNYRPT
+303 PQIPPLPANYRTCTSPSVFGVSS
-316 ITPTICGAP
+316 PNY
-325 ISTLPVDDEQL
+325 SVDNRQLDVL
-336 KVLRAIEKKPN
+336 KVIEKKLN
-347 SNLIDLNPF
+347 SNLIDLTVFEQNE
-356 DQTDDKTNVR
+356 DKTNVR

-375 LLVKIEEQ
+375 LLIK
-383 NSSTEVHKDV
+383 TEVNDEATLAARDDT
-393 DSQSQVS
+393 DSQLS

-426 VAVERSAKSPAVSP
+426 AAVEKSAKSPAVSP

-468 KRQTR
+468 KRNTR
-473 LYENVTVVKTRPSIH
+473 LYENITVVKARASLH
-488 DCDLKAFHTM
+488 DCDLKAFHKM
-498 IKSVRS
+498 IKSVRG
-504 EFPFNDPSTNIGYI
+504 EFPFNNPSTNVGHV
-518 VSPMMENLYPEGTS
+518 VSPMMENLYPDGTS
-532 IKLVVHPQLIGE
+532 IKIVVYPQLTTSTE
-544 DSAPSISFTCNVN
+544 DPVQPITFTCDVN
-557 CSIEHVILN
+557 CCVEHVILN
-566 VACSLEDE
+566 VACTLDDE
-574 DTVNI
+574 DTVNVD
-579 EKYCIRV
+579 KYCLRV
-586 WGLTEYFAPNTTL
+586 LGLAEYLIPNTTL
-599 AQYEYIH
+599 AQYEYVH

-615 ELAIMTRVQIKQS
+615 ELAILTRKQMKRS
-628 IARTLQDDNRDQ
+628 LARTLQDDNRDQ
-640 CLKLE
+640 CLRLE
-645 DILPN
+645 EILPN
-650 EPLQP
+650 EPVQT
-655 ISYDTL
+655 ICYDTL
-661 LILLETVEK
+661 IILLETVEK

-677 AAVQLATSNHG
+677 TALQMATTNHT
-688 STLLPQLQPRSVVQA
+688 SSLFPQFKPRGVVQA
-703 VKAVCALM
+703 IKAVCALM
-711 GNIETFEVTEA
+711 GNVETVEITEA
-722 IDNFVNACCQFLPQ
+722 VDNFVHAFCQFLPSAQ
-736 SHTTNIE
+736 TANNE
-743 CKKPEILHEDGDYSV
+743 CKKPDALHEEGDYSPV
-758 VTLRTKFPDV
+758 AIKTKFPEV
-768 IASHCHKIRD
+768 IATNCHKIRD

-788 HAFRVDFQLNSRG
+788 HAFRVDFQLNTRG
-801 EFPTNTLVSSEV
+801 EYPTNTLVSSEV
-813 IDTVLVRVGAV
+813 IDTVLVRVGAL
-824 HRLPVSWKHDDYIVA
+824 HRLPATWKHDDYIIA

-847 PVGHPVLS
+847 PVGHPVVS
-855 EPMTVSSNFYP
+855 EPMTLGSSFYQ
-866 RILFNTWLEFCGIS
+866 RVLFNAWLEFQGIS
-880 VCQVPREARLVLI
+880 VCQVPREARLVLV
-893 LYGRTLQPTEHE
+893 LYGRTMQPTEHE
-905 SNSSTEGSMQKEELG
+905 SNSSAEGSMHKEELG
-920 WGAIQFFDYEGVMSQ
+920 WGALQFFDYDGVMSQ
-935 GSFFLSLWPVIADK
+935 GSYFLTLWPPNADK

-959 HPHGDIHHIIGLEL
+959 HPYGNVQPLIGLEL

-982 PTELRDHD
+982 PTELRDYD
-990 VESLDFNS
+990 IKSLDFNS
-998 LDQNTQELLID
+998 LDHNTQEILVD

-1014 TFSRPPIDE
+1014 TFFRPPLEE

-1058 LHASLRVWSPLPPVQ
+1058 LHASLRIWNPLPPVQ

-1096 ELSNDELVDYLPQ
+1096 DLTSDELIDYLPQ
-1109 LLQAMKHEAY
+1109 LLQALKHETY
-1119 EASPLTK
+1119 EASPLAR
-1126 FLLERAL
+1126 FLLERSL

-1146 TQALPGQSPQN
+1146 NQSLPGQSPQN
-1157 SAEITPEDNKNIS
+1157 SSDAQTGDDGNSIS
-1170 CARYHRRM
+1170 ASRYHRRL

-1187 VIGDALRNNFLTQQ
+1187 VVGDALRNSFLTQQ
-1201 LLVKNLHEVAENIKI
+1201 CLVKNLHEVAENIKTT
-1216 AKDSL
+1216 KDSL
-1221 RMETLKVGLQN
+1221 RMEALKNGLQN
-1232 IHCQLMEDEG
+1232 INSQLMENDG
-1242 ICLPLSPSKQVFGI
+1242 TCLPLSPSREVFGI
-1256 NVQTCAYFPSFT
+1256 NVQTCSYFPSFT

-1273 NFVSCDNVISPAIFK
+1273 SFISTDNAIIPAIFK

-1302 VRIMDKLWLKE
+1302 VRIMDKLWLKG

-1321 FACVPTGHKRGMIE
+1321 FACVPTGYKRGMIE

-1370 SELEYERAVENF
+1370 SELEYERAVTNF

-1462 VDLCCQAFNVVR
+1462 VDLCCQAFNIVR
-1474 KHGNLILHLFG
+1474 KHSNLILHLFG
-1485 LMTSSG
+1485 LMASSG

-1499 VSYVQKALLPGQT
+1499 VNYVQKALLPGQT

-1523 IESSLKSWFTQF
+1523 IESSLKNWFTQF

-1549 EHNDGE
+1549 EQNDGE

-1573 SVQVHGYQKRY
+1573 SVQVYGYQKRY
-1584 DPEKYYMYILRVQRK
+1584 DPEKYYMYILRIERK
-1599 GHVDPTY
+1599 NHADPTY

-1627 AKVTSLPS
+1627 AKVASLPN
-1635 GISVGRSNI
+1635 GMSVGRSNI

-1656 KFLLSLF
+1656 KFLQSLF

-1693 RKVKVGNWWAE
+1693 RKVRVGNWWTE
-1704 KKVRENI
+1704 RRIRENG
-1711 QSGQIKLSLHYARGT
+1711 QMGQIKLSLHYTRGALCVMVHHARG
-1726 LSIMV
+1726 
-1731 YHARALPK
+1731 LPK

-1786 LDVIK
+1786 IEVIK
-1791 ERTLEAT
+1791 DRTLEAT

-1814 RLPLEGL
+1814 RLPLQRL
-1821 DLTTETIEWF
+1821 NLTNETIEWF
-1831 PLGSI
+1831 SLGSV